1 MTDNKVILA
10 VNNGDGKTRL
20 LTADAGRTVK
30 VKLIPG
36 NKYLLKNINDDFA
49 PENITLQRVDKAL
62 HIIQEGDTQP
72 SIIIE
77 DYFNGDPNN
86 PVLMGM
92 AEDGLLYAYVPL
104 SGESYDTGYLIADG
118 SMSPVALGGEPLGAG
133 GPLLTAPDDDNDMLF
148 GMLGWF
154 ALAAAGV
161 GAAFAL
167 SEMDKDDGDNH
178 STPDKP
184 SIGTTMDDEGSIKG
198 PLKSGDT
205 TDDSTPTLTGK
216 GKPGDT
222 IHIYDNDKEIGSVIV
237 DDEGEWSYTPDK
249 PLGEGEHELTVVEK
263 DPDGNASPPSDPIVI
278 VVDTVAPKA
287 PTIEHIMDKVGKT
300 TGEIHDD
307 AYTDDPQPEMS
318 GTGEA
323 GATIAIYD
331 NGKKIGETTVNDD
344 GRWYFKPSEN
354 LTDGSHSITVSQTDK
369 AGNVSEPSDE
379 RDFIVLTEPPGKAET
394 PEVIDNTGPVT
405 GPLKPGDVTDDS
417 QPSFSG
423 EGTPGNTIIIKD
435 NDKEIGSVIVDDEG
449 KWSFTPKDELAEGEH
464 NVVVVEEDPL
474 GNEGDPSDPIQIIV
488 DTTPPAKPDMA
499 DALDNTGPITGQ
511 LKGGDVTDETRPVFS
526 GKGEPGDTVTIYDGD
541 EVLGTTVIDDKGNW
555 TLKPEKPL
563 GEGHH
568 SITVTQTDK
577 AGNTSDPSEALE
589 FEVDTTAPD
598 ASANVLNITA
608 VADDVGDRQGNVAS
622 GDITDDSKP
631 LISGIGEAGNT
642 VFVYTTDSS
651 GKHLI
656 GTAVVGSDGTWSL
669 TPETPLTEGLNKL
682 TLETQ
687 DPAGNRVAGEAP
699 SYDIN
704 LLIPVS
710 TAPSINSVVDNAEPH
725 VGPLQKGESTNDT
738 TPTLSG
744 SAAPGDIV
752 SILDNG
758 KVIGTV
764 KADSNGKWAFSPDT
778 ALADGKHT
786 FTVTATDAAGN
797 ARTSGSFPIVIDTAA
812 PSPAENIV
820 INDNVGDKQGPVGPG
835 DTTDDQSPTL
845 SGEAEP
851 GSVVDIYD
859 NDEKIGSVIVDD
871 EGKWSYTPDTPL
883 AKGDHEITTTV
894 TDPSGNTSEPSPGI
908 SFTVDPDPNQVTV
921 GEIVDDQ
928 GPIVGNLKPG
938 TVTDDVRPELSGK
951 GKPGSTVT
959 IMDGDDVLGSTVVDP
974 DGNWTFTPE
983 QDLADGDHS
992 LTVISKDPA
1001 GNEVTSPSFD
1011 ITVDATAPEKPV
1023 LGSATDDVGTIR
1035 GDLSNGG
1042 TTDDA
1047 NPTFN
1052 GSAEPGSR
1060 VDIYDNGEHIGST
1073 IADDN
1078 GAWQFTPTTPLP
1090 EGEHHI
1096 TTTATDEAGNTGP
1109 ESDDFV
1115 LVTDYTPPVASSD
1128 VLNITSVMDDVGG
1141 RQGNVASGEITD
1153 DSKPVING
1161 IGEAGSTVFVYS
1173 TDANGK
1179 HLLGSAVVNSEGTW
1193 RLALDTPLVEGLNQL
1208 TLETQDAVGN
1218 RVVGE
1223 APSYDITVLIPVST
1237 EPSINSVVDNAE
1249 PHVGPMQK
1257 GETTNDTTPT
1267 LSGSAAPGDVVSI
1280 LDNGKVIGTVKAD
1293 SSGKWSFTPDTAL
1306 ADGQH
1311 TFTVTATDAAGNART
1326 SGTFPIVID
1335 TAAPSPAENIVI
1347 NDNVGDKQGPVGPGD
1362 TTDDQSPTLSGEA
1375 EPGSVVD
1382 IYDNDEKIGSVIVD
1396 DEGKWSY
1403 TPDKPLAKGDHEIT
1417 TTVTDPSGNTSEP
1430 SPGISFT
1437 VDPDPNQVT
1446 VGEVVDDQGPI
1457 VGNLKPGTVT
1467 DDARPELSGKGKPG
1481 STVTIMDGDDVLGST
1496 VVDPD
1501 GNWTFTPEQDLAD
1514 GDHSLTVISKDPA
1527 GNDVTSPSFDISV
1540 DTVAPEKPVIGV
1552 ATDDVGSSR
1561 GDLSSGSTTDDANPT
1576 FKGSA
1581 EPGSRVD
1588 IYDNGELIG
1597 STMVDEN
1604 GGWQFTPT
1612 TALPEG
1618 EHHITTTATDEAGNT
1633 GPESDDFV
1641 LITDYTAPDASKVAI
1656 TEVYDDVNTAG
1667 VIASGEETDD
1677 NRPLIKGTGAEPG
1690 NTITVYNGDKVIGT
1704 AKVQADGTW
1713 SLEPTT
1719 PLPDGKYTLTA
1730 KETDGVGNV
1739 SGPSGEYIINVA
1751 TVPPQAPTLDTV
1763 YDDVAPHADYLQKG
1777 DVTND
1782 TTPTLSGSSG
1792 VAGGTISIYDN
1803 GRLIGTTSVGSNG
1816 SWSFTPDTALADG
1829 SHNFTATVTDGVGR
1843 TSEPTGG
1850 FGIVIDTKAPEAA
1863 SDLLV
1868 TDNVGAYQGP
1878 VVSGDTTDDNTPTL
1892 SGKAEPGST
1901 VNIIDNGQVIG
1912 TAKVNP
1918 DGTWSYTPDQPLAN
1932 GAHDLTTTVTDPSG
1946 NTGPEGSHVVITVDV
1961 VPGKVEIT
1969 AVTDDTGSVTGSL
1982 SQGALTDDTRPQI
1995 SGTAKAGSTVTIMDG
2010 SNVLGTTTA
2019 GADGTWSFTPSVD
2032 LGRGDHTFTATA
2044 KDPMGNESSSSSWTV
2059 TIDTDAPV
2067 KPTIDAALD
2076 DVGSVQGNLANG
2088 GTTDDPTPTLSGK
2101 AEAGST
2107 VKIYD
2112 QNGLLGEV
2120 TAKADGTWS
2129 FSPVAKL
2136 PEGEHRFHVTAT
2148 DKAGNTSVASD
2159 DFVLTLDYTAPDA
2172 SKLAITEVYD
2182 DVNTAG
2188 VIASGEETDDN
2199 RPLIKGTGAEP
2210 GNTITV
2216 YNGDKVIG
2224 TAKVQADGTWSLE
2237 PTTPLP
2243 DGKYTLTAKE
2253 TDGVGN
2259 VSGPSGEYIIN
2270 VATIPPQA
2278 PTLDTVY
2285 DDVAPHADYL
2295 QKGDVTNDTTPTLS
2309 GSSGV
2314 AGGTISI
2321 YDNGRLIGT
2330 TSVGSNG
2337 SWSFTPD
2344 TALADGSHNF
2354 TATVTDGVGRTSE
2367 PTGGFGIVIDTKAPE
2382 AASDLLVTDNVGAY
2396 QGPVVSGDTTDDN
2409 TPTLSGKAEP
2419 GSTVN
2424 IIDNGQVIGT
2434 AKVNP
2439 DGTWSYT
2446 PDQPLANGA
2455 HDLTTTVT
2463 DPSGNTGPEGSH
2475 VVITVDVVP
2484 GKVEITA
2491 VTDDTGSVTGSLSQ
2505 GALTDD
2511 TRPQISGTAKAGSTV
2526 TIMDGSNVLGT
2537 TTAGADGTWSFTP
2550 SVDLGRGDH
2559 TFTATAK
2566 DPMGNE
2572 SSSSSW
2578 TVTID
2583 TDAPVKP
2590 TIDAALDDVGSV
2602 QGNLANGGTTD
2613 DPTPTLSGKA
2623 EAGSTVKIYDQN
2635 GLLGEVTAKADG
2647 TWSFSPV
2654 AKLPEGEHRFH
2665 VTATDKA
2672 GNTSVASDDFVLTLD
2687 YTAPDASK
2695 LAITEVYDDVNTAG
2709 VIASGE
2715 ETDDNRPL
2723 IKGTGAEPGNTI
2735 TVYNGDKV
2743 IGTAKVQA
2751 DGTWSL
2757 EPTTPLPDGKYT
2769 LTAKETD
2776 GVGNV
2781 SGPSG
2786 EYIINVATVPPQA
2799 PTLDTVYDDVAPHAD
2814 YLQKGDVTNDTT
2826 PTLSG
2831 SSGVAGGT
2839 ISIYDNGRLI
2849 GTTSVGSNG
2858 SWSFTPDTALADGS
2872 HNFTATVTDGVG
2884 RTSEP
2889 TGGFGIVIDT
2899 KAPDAASDLLVTDNV
2914 GAYQGPVVSGDTTDD
2929 NTPTLSGKAEPGS
2942 TVNIIDNGQVIGTA
2956 KVNPDGTWSYTPDQP
2971 LANGAHDLTTTVTD
2985 PSGNTGPEGSHV
2997 VITVDV
3003 VPGKVEI
3010 TAVTD
3015 DTGSVTGSLSQGALT
3030 DDTRPQISGTAKAGS
3045 TVTIMDGSNVL
3056 GTTTVGADGTW
3067 SFTPSVDLGRGD
3079 HTFTATAKDPM
3090 GNESSSSSWTV
3101 TIDTDAP
3108 VKPTIDAALDDVG
3121 SVQGNLANG
3130 GTTDDPTP
3138 TLSGKAEAG
3147 STVKIY
3153 DQNGLLGEVT
3163 AKADGTWSFSPVAKL
3178 PEGEHRFHVTATD
3191 RAGNTSV
3198 ASDDFVLTLD
3208 YTAPD
3213 ASKLAITEVYDDVN
3227 TAGVIAS
3234 GEETDDNR
3242 PLIKGTGAEAGNTI
3256 TVYNGDKVIGTAKVQ
3271 ADGTWS
3277 LEPTT
3282 PLPDGKYTL
3291 TAKETDGVGNVSGPS
3306 GEYIIN
3312 VATVPPQAPTL
3323 DTVYDDVA
3331 PHADYLQKGDVT
3343 NDTTPTLSGSS
3354 GVAGGTISIYDN
3366 GRLIGTTSVA
3376 GNGSWSFTPDTA
3388 LADGS
3393 HNFTAT
3399 VTDGVGRT
3407 SEPTGGFGIVIDT
3420 KAPDAASDLLVT
3432 DNVGAYQG
3440 PVVSGDT
3447 TDDNTPTLSGKAEPG
3462 STVNIIDNGQVIG
3475 TAKVNPDGT
3484 WSYTPD
3490 QPLANGAHDLTTTVT
3505 DPSGNTGPEGSHVV
3519 ITVDVV
3525 PGKVEITAVT
3535 DDTGSVTGS
3544 LSQGALT
3551 DDTRPQISGTAK
3563 AGSTVT
3569 IMDGSNVLGT
3579 TTAGADGTWSFTPS
3593 VDLGRGDHTFT
3604 ATAKDPMGNESAS
3617 SSWTVT
3623 IDTDAPV
3630 KPTIDAALDD
3640 VGSVQ
3645 GNLANGGTTDDPT
3658 PTLSGKAEAGS
3669 TVKIYDQNG
3678 LLGEVTAKADGTWS
3692 FSPVAKLPEGEHR
3705 FHVTAT
3711 DRAGNTSVASDDF
3724 VLTLDYTAPDVSKV
3738 SITDV
3743 VDDFGSV
3750 TGSIASGGKTDDNT
3764 PLIKGTGAEP
3774 GNTITVYNGDKVIGT
3789 AKVQADGTWELQVTK
3804 ALPDGTYTLTVKETD
3819 SVGNTTAASPEYIIQ
3834 IDAGGQPLP
3843 PTLSS
3848 VEDDVAPHTGP
3859 LQKDA
3864 TTNDNTLLLTGTAE
3878 AGVTVRIYGG
3888 PNGTTLLGETKADAQ
3903 GKWSFNTP
3911 KLADGVH
3918 TFVAEAINDI
3928 GQVSPQTG
3936 GFPIT
3941 VDTSAPGE
3949 VTGFIVSDNEGPQT
3963 GTLSNGDTTDD
3974 ATPTISGKAEPGSVV
3989 HIYVNGQENGTAVAD
4004 ANGNWTYTTG
4014 SLADGEY
4021 TFTARAEDSAGNLGA
4036 ENAGV
4041 TVTLDTSSVPVTIV
4055 RVMDDKGS
4063 VTGELKANDVTDD
4076 ARPEIIGKAK
4086 AGSTVT
4092 IMDGNVVLGS
4102 VKADASGNWVFTP
4115 TSDLGDGVHNIT
4127 ATAKDLTGKE
4137 DTSSTFSFEIDSK
4150 APNRPSIDYA
4160 EDQVGTIKDDLNSND
4175 VTDDPQPILHGT
4187 AEAGS
4192 TVNIYTVDGTLLG
4205 SVTANSNGAWNFKP
4219 GSKLPEGKNTFYV
4232 TATDEAGNVSDK
4244 SADFILTTD
4253 YTAPDASKV
4262 AITEVID
4269 NYGSVTGKVE
4279 SGGVLDDSRPVIKGT
4294 GAEIGNVITV
4304 YTTDASGATKVLGT
4318 TKVDANG
4325 TWTLTVSDALYADLN
4340 KLTVTETDTTGN
4352 TAKPSTSYD
4361 VTLSSAPGVP
4371 VIDGI
4376 TDDAG
4381 SANVELSNGGLTKD
4395 TTPTLHGTASG
4406 VAGNTVTIYNG
4417 SQVVGTTTLDANGHW
4432 SFTPGTALADGSYHF
4447 TVTVTNTAGQESE
4460 KSQVYSID
4468 VDATAPN
4475 PATDIL
4481 IADDVSPIT
4490 GNLQDGDVTDDNKP
4504 TFSGKAEAGST
4515 VNILDGGKV
4524 IGSTTVDSTGNW
4536 DWTPGTALA
4545 DGDHAFTTTVTDK
4558 AGNTSAPTGVV
4569 NITVDTQG
4577 STVALSIDGYHDD
4590 VGTNTGLILGSG
4602 TSTDDTSPI
4611 LQGSW
4616 SGDLE
4621 TTESIRVYQDGILLG
4636 LAVLDRANHTW
4647 TMAVNGLVN
4656 ANTYKFTVVAVDA
4669 AGNESAPSAEF
4680 ALTIDQD
4687 APTQTVSITSY
4698 TDDVGLVTGNMP
4710 GNTST
4715 DDRQPV
4721 LNGKV
4726 TGTPLEAGDE
4736 VRIYDVSSNT
4746 MLGTA
4751 TVNSDGTWSFELPP
4765 LDDNMTHTFRA
4776 VVADNVGNEGTP
4788 SSDFA
4793 ITVDLNLLVNKQ
4805 DTLDTTPIVS
4815 GSTGFEIQQG
4825 EYVEVTVNGKTYSSQ
4840 NGQVVVDMRNN
4851 TWYVQIPDADALN
4864 VGTYDVKAV
4873 LFDAAGVQIAADE
4886 SSNELVVSPTPKVS
4900 VGAGGGDPDQ
4910 KATSVTLSEDGV
4922 WRIHSNQTMLDSTA
4936 TSSSSLGDF
4945 STTRLQSNSG
4955 TGYSSNNYVQN
4966 ATFIDYNRDGMMDLF
4981 TVDSNYDDGQQMFYY
4996 NGSTY
5001 TAYQVGAFE
5010 RAPQTGEF
5018 AGDANTDGSANTWS
5032 WYGGIVAI
5040 DKNGD
5045 GYVDMINGDQTPND
5059 SAIRGGY
5066 GSQIVLNNDGTVV
5079 GMSKDGTFA
5088 TDYAAD
5094 SGYDP
5099 IGLDQS
5105 QPDMELS
5112 GVDINNDGIVDFV
5125 MHSQNIVADGSRI
5138 DANGA
5143 TDSSAARSTNQARL
5157 VVVNGTNNGNWKVT
5171 QIVDNVFQRGSD
5183 SDPGIGNGVAMT
5195 WGDYNGD
5202 GYLDLFLG
5210 RGSESTT
5217 SDSSAGNNAG
5227 EYASRIHF
5235 NDGNGKLLS
5244 DDGDNNGIGNP
5255 TGMYTFNDTLA
5266 GGASLAL
5273 DWNHDGKMDVIEL
5286 PGMESSSGGINDA
5299 AATGP
5304 INLYTNTSVNGNTS
5318 FTTSNLLTQVGK
5330 STIGGSST
5338 AQQVTGAIAIDVDW
5352 DGDRDLLAF
5361 TSGGTTTYIE
5371 NKNEVAHGTSI
5382 HLRILDEGGINT
5394 LFGNTV
5400 QLIDEA
5406 TGQVVSTQIIN
5417 AQSGNQ
5423 TNDSTA
5429 IVDFYNLDA
5438 TKSYSA
5444 VILRS
5449 TGGAVSNVGGVA
5461 TVDGKAVQNVNK
5473 AWGGLTAA
5481 EGNHAYVLT
5490 TESENNVANA
5500 SASGGTNTTG
5510 IVGTGYNDTFFAT
5523 LGNDLYNGAG
5533 GTETVSGV
5541 KSWNNTGG
5549 LDIVDYKLAGSTPLN
5564 IDLNKTGMQ
5573 NTGFGSAQFVN
5584 VEGLAGGSG
5593 NDTFT
5598 GNAANNYFEG
5608 RAGADTFY
5616 LDNDGKGGG
5625 QDTLKYQVQENGR
5638 TNGTG
5643 GNGSD
5648 VVHGFVVGT
5657 VEATRKAD
5665 IIDISSLLVGY
5676 AGDADGAAHYIN
5688 GVATI
5693 DAGDAIAQYL
5703 SVTYNGKD
5711 TILSIDR
5718 DGSGSGFGASQV
5730 LTIADTKVD
5739 LETLLA
5745 NHQLVIKGPDV
5756 STMNYS
5762 ALNEG
5767 VTVNMWTGFTSAG
5780 GKLEDIVKIVGTQT
5794 DDTIT
5799 DNSFSNVIAGE
5810 GGNDTFYLMNGGNDV
5825 LMYNVLEGMENDATG
5840 GNGHDT
5846 VHGFKVGNVE
5856 KDGDAD
5862 TLNLSD
5868 LVDYSGPVTFFEN
5881 NGKMEL
5887 DAESKGLEDYLKV
5900 DVVGNDTVISVDI
5913 DGQGGQHG
5921 FTQVV
5926 TLADVQTDLVTLLQ
5940 NNQIMM

>member
-1 MTDNKVILA
+1 MTENKVILA

-30 VKLIPG
+30 VKLISG
-36 NKYLLKNINDDFA
+36 NKYLLKNVNDDFA
-49 PENITLQRVDKAL
+49 PENITLQRVGKAL

-77 DYFNGDPNN
+77 NYFDGDSKN
-86 PVLMGM
+86 PTLMGM
-92 AEDGLLYAYVPL
+92 AEDGLLYAYIPL
-104 SGESYDTGYLIADG
+104 SGESYDNGYLMAEG
-118 SMSPVALGGEPLGAG
+118 GLAPVALGGEPLGAG
-133 GPLLTAPDDDNDMLF
+133 GPLLSAPDDENDMLF

-167 SEMDKDDGDNH
+167 SELDKDESD
-178 STPDKP
+178 SQPAPEKP
-184 SIGTTMDDEGSIKG
+184 SIGKAVDDEGSIKG
-198 PLKSGDT
+198 PLKSGDV
-205 TDDSTPTLTGK
+205 TDDSTPSLIGK

-222 IHIYDNDKEIGSVIV
+222 IHIIDNDKEIGSVIV

-249 PLGEGEHELTVVEK
+249 PLGEGEHDLSVVVE
-263 DPDGNASPPSDPIVI
+263 DPDGNMSPPSDPITI
-278 VVDTVAPKA
+278 VVDTVAPDA
-287 PTIEHIMDKVGKT
+287 PTIEHIMDKVGKV
-300 TGEIHDD
+300 TGEILED
-307 AYTDDPQPEMS
+307 AYTDDPKPEMS

-323 GATIAIYD
+323 GATITIYD
-331 NGKKIGETTVNDD
+331 NGKKIGETSVNDD

-354 LTDGSHSITVSQTDK
+354 LTDGNHSITVSQTDK

-394 PEVIDNTGPVT
+394 PSVIDDNGPVT
-405 GPLKPGDVTDDS
+405 GPLKPGDVTDDTK
-417 QPSFSG
+417 PSFSG
-423 EGTPGNTIIIKD
+423 EGTPGNTIVIKD

-449 KWSFTPKDELAEGEH
+449 KWTYTPEKDLSEGEH
-464 NVVVVEEDPL
+464 NVEVIEEDPL
-474 GNEGDPSDPIQIIV
+474 GNVGQPSDPIQIIV
-488 DTTPPAKPDMA
+488 DTTPPARPDRVYA
-499 DALDNTGPITGQ
+499 EDNTGPITGQ

-541 EVLGTTVIDDKGNW
+541 EVLGSTVIDDEGNW
-555 TLKPEKPL
+555 SLKPEKPL
-563 GEGHH
+563 GEGDH

-598 ASANVLNITA
+598 ASADVLKITA

-622 GDITDDSKP
+622 GEITDDSKP

-642 VFVYTTDSS
+642 VYVYTTDAS

-656 GTAVVGSDGTWSL
+656 GSEVVGSDGTWSL
-669 TPETPLTEGLNKL
+669 TPETPLTEGLNQL

-687 DPAGNRVAGEAP
+687 DPAGNRVAGDAP

-704 LLIPVS
+704 LLIPIS
-710 TAPSINSVVDNAEPH
+710 TQPSINSVVDNSEPH
-725 VGPLQKGESTNDT
+725 FGPLQKGDATNDT

-758 KVIGTV
+758 KVIGSVT
-764 KADSNGKWAFSPDT
+764 ADSNGKWTFTPDA

-797 ARTSGSFPIVIDTAA
+797 SRTSGSFPIVIDTAA

-820 INDNVGDKQGPVGPG
+820 INDNVGDKQGPVGSG

-871 EGKWSYTPDTPL
+871 EGKWSYTPDKPL
-883 AKGDHEITTTV
+883 DKGDHEITTTV

-921 GEIVDDQ
+921 GEVVDDQ

-959 IMDGDDVLGSTVVDP
+959 IKDGDDVLGSTVVDP

-983 QDLADGDHS
+983 QDLADGNHS
-992 LTVISKDPA
+992 LTVVSKDPA

-1035 GDLSNGG
+1035 GDLSNGS

-1073 IADDN
+1073 IADDK

-1115 LVTDYTPPVASSD
+1115 LVTDYTPPVATGD

-1193 RLALDTPLVEGLNQL
+1193 TLALDTPLVEGLNQL

-1218 RVVGE
+1218 RVAGE

-1347 NDNVGDKQGPVGPGD
+1347 NDNVGDKQGPVGDGD

-1457 VGNLKPGTVT
+1457 VGNLRPGNVT
-1467 DDARPELSGKGKPG
+1467 DDARPELGGKGKPG

-1540 DTVAPEKPVIGV
+1540 DTVAPEKPVVGL

-1588 IYDNGELIG
+1588 ISDNGELIG
-1597 STMVDEN
+1597 STVVDEN

-1618 EHHITTTATDEAGNT
+1618 EHHITTTATDKAGNT

-1704 AKVQADGTW
+1704 ATVQADGTWSLEPTTPLPDGRYTLTAKETDGVGNVSGPSAEYVINVATVPPQAPTLDTVYDDVAPHADYLQKGDVTNDTTPTLSGSSGVAGGTISIYDNGRLIGTTTVGSNGSWSFTPDTALADGSHSFTATVTDGVGRTSEPTGGFGIVIDTKAPDAASDLLVTDNVGAYQGPVVSGDTTDDNTPTLSGRAEPGSTVNIIDNGQVIGSTKVNPDGTWSYTPDQPLANGAHDLTTTVTDPSGNTGPEGSHVVITVDVVPGKVEITGVTDDAGSVTGSLSQNAVTDDTRPQISGTAKAGSTVTIMDGSNVLGTTTAGADGTWSFTPSVDLGRGEHTFTATAKDPMGNESASSSWTVTIDTDAPVKPTIDAALDDVGSVQANLANGGTTDDPTPTLSGKAEAGSTVKIYDQNGLLGEVTAKADGTWSFSPVAKLPEGEHRFHVTATDRAGNTSADSDDFVLTLDYTAPDASKLAITEVYDDVKTAGVVASGGETDDNRPLIKGTGAEPGNTITVYNGDKVIGTATVQADGTW

-1803 GRLIGTTSVGSNG
+1803 GRLIGTTTVGSNG

-1829 SHNFTATVTDGVGR
+1829 SHSFTATVTDGVGR

-1850 FGIVIDTKAPEAA
+1850 FGIVIDTKAPDAA

-1892 SGKAEPGST
+1892 SGRAEPGST

-1912 TAKVNP
+1912 STKVNP

-1969 AVTDDTGSVTGSL
+1969 GVTDDAGSVTGSL
-1982 SQGALTDDTRPQI
+1982 SQNAVTDDTRPQI

-2076 DVGSVQGNLANG
+2076 DVGTVQGALSNG
-2088 GTTDDPTPTLSGK
+2088 SSTDDPTPTLSGK

-2148 DKAGNTSVASD
+2148 DRAGNTSSASD

-2199 RPLIKGTGAEP
+2199 RPLIKGTGAEA

-2216 YNGDKVIG
+2216 YSGDKVIG
-2224 TAKVQADGTWSLE
+2224 TAT
-2237 PTTPLP
+2237 
-2243 DGKYTLTAKE
+2243 
-2253 TDGVGN
+2253 
-2259 VSGPSGEYIIN
+2259 
-2270 VATIPPQA
+2270 
-2278 PTLDTVY
+2278 
-2285 DDVAPHADYL
+2285 
-2295 QKGDVTNDTTPTLS
+2295 
-2309 GSSGV
+2309 
-2314 AGGTISI
+2314 
-2321 YDNGRLIGT
+2321 
-2330 TSVGSNG
+2330 
-2337 SWSFTPD
+2337 
-2344 TALADGSHNF
+2344 
-2354 TATVTDGVGRTSE
+2354 
-2367 PTGGFGIVIDTKAPE
+2367 
-2382 AASDLLVTDNVGAY
+2382 
-2396 QGPVVSGDTTDDN
+2396 
-2409 TPTLSGKAEP
+2409 
-2419 GSTVN
+2419 
-2424 IIDNGQVIGT
+2424 
-2434 AKVNP
+2434 
-2439 DGTWSYT
+2439 
-2446 PDQPLANGA
+2446 
-2455 HDLTTTVT
+2455 
-2463 DPSGNTGPEGSH
+2463 
-2475 VVITVDVVP
+2475 
-2484 GKVEITA
+2484 
-2491 VTDDTGSVTGSLSQ
+2491 
-2505 GALTDD
+2505 
-2511 TRPQISGTAKAGSTV
+2511 
-2526 TIMDGSNVLGT
+2526 
-2537 TTAGADGTWSFTP
+2537 
-2550 SVDLGRGDH
+2550 
-2559 TFTATAK
+2559 
-2566 DPMGNE
+2566 
-2572 SSSSSW
+2572 
-2578 TVTID
+2578 
-2583 TDAPVKP
+2583 
-2590 TIDAALDDVGSV
+2590 
-2602 QGNLANGGTTD
+2602 
-2613 DPTPTLSGKA
+2613 
-2623 EAGSTVKIYDQN
+2623 
-2635 GLLGEVTAKADG
+2635 
-2647 TWSFSPV
+2647 
-2654 AKLPEGEHRFH
+2654 
-2665 VTATDKA
+2665 
-2672 GNTSVASDDFVLTLD
+2672 
-2687 YTAPDASK
+2687 
-2695 LAITEVYDDVNTAG
+2695 
-2709 VIASGE
+2709 
-2715 ETDDNRPL
+2715 
-2723 IKGTGAEPGNTI
+2723 
-2735 TVYNGDKV
+2735 
-2743 IGTAKVQA
+2743 VQA

-2849 GTTSVGSNG
+2849 GTTTVGSNG

-2872 HNFTATVTDGVG
+2872 HSFTATVTDGVG

-2929 NTPTLSGKAEPGS
+2929 NTPTLSGRAEPGS
-2942 TVNIIDNGQVIGTA
+2942 TVNIIDNGQVIGST

-3010 TAVTD
+3010 TGVTD
-3015 DTGSVTGSLSQGALT
+3015 DAGSVTGSLSQ
-3030 DDTRPQISGTAKAGS
+3030 
-3045 TVTIMDGSNVL
+3045 N
-3056 GTTTVGADGTW
+3056 
-3067 SFTPSVDLGRGD
+3067 
-3079 HTFTATAKDPM
+3079 
-3090 GNESSSSSWTV
+3090 
-3101 TIDTDAP
+3101 
-3108 VKPTIDAALDDVG
+3108 
-3121 SVQGNLANG
+3121 
-3130 GTTDDPTP
+3130 
-3138 TLSGKAEAG
+3138 
-3147 STVKIY
+3147 
-3153 DQNGLLGEVT
+3153 
-3163 AKADGTWSFSPVAKL
+3163 
-3178 PEGEHRFHVTATD
+3178 
-3191 RAGNTSV
+3191 
-3198 ASDDFVLTLD
+3198 
-3208 YTAPD
+3208 
-3213 ASKLAITEVYDDVN
+3213 
-3227 TAGVIAS
+3227 
-3234 GEETDDNR
+3234 
-3242 PLIKGTGAEAGNTI
+3242 
-3256 TVYNGDKVIGTAKVQ
+3256 
-3271 ADGTWS
+3271 
-3277 LEPTT
+3277 
-3282 PLPDGKYTL
+3282 
-3291 TAKETDGVGNVSGPS
+3291 
-3306 GEYIIN
+3306 
-3312 VATVPPQAPTL
+3312 
-3323 DTVYDDVA
+3323 
-3331 PHADYLQKGDVT
+3331 
-3343 NDTTPTLSGSS
+3343 
-3354 GVAGGTISIYDN
+3354 
-3366 GRLIGTTSVA
+3366 
-3376 GNGSWSFTPDTA
+3376 
-3388 LADGS
+3388 
-3393 HNFTAT
+3393 
-3399 VTDGVGRT
+3399 
-3407 SEPTGGFGIVIDT
+3407 
-3420 KAPDAASDLLVT
+3420 
-3432 DNVGAYQG
+3432 
-3440 PVVSGDT
+3440 
-3447 TDDNTPTLSGKAEPG
+3447 
-3462 STVNIIDNGQVIG
+3462 
-3475 TAKVNPDGT
+3475 
-3484 WSYTPD
+3484 
-3490 QPLANGAHDLTTTVT
+3490 
-3505 DPSGNTGPEGSHVV
+3505 
-3519 ITVDVV
+3519 
-3525 PGKVEITAVT
+3525 AV
-3535 DDTGSVTGS
+3535 
-3544 LSQGALT
+3544 T

-3604 ATAKDPMGNESAS
+3604 ATAKDPMGNESSS

-3640 VGSVQ
+3640 VGTVQ
-3645 GNLANGGTTDDPT
+3645 GALSNGSSTDDPT

-3692 FSPVAKLPEGEHR
+3692 FSPTAKLPEGEHR

-3711 DRAGNTSVASDDF
+3711 DRAGNTSAASDDF
-3724 VLTLDYTAPDVSKV
+3724 VLNLDYTAPEASKV

-3750 TGSIASGGKTDDNT
+3750 TGSVTSGGKTDDNT
-3764 PLIKGTGAEP
+3764 PLIKGTGAEA

-3804 ALPDGTYTLTVKETD
+3804 ALPDGTYNLTVKETD

-3878 AGVTVRIYGG
+3878 ANVTVRIYGG

-3949 VTGFIVSDNEGPQT
+3949 VTGFIVSDNEGPKT
-3963 GTLSNGDTTDD
+3963 GVLANGDTTDD

-3989 HIYVNGQENGTAVAD
+3989 HVYVNGQENGTAVAD

-4063 VTGELKANDVTDD
+4063 VTGEMKANDVTDD

-4160 EDQVGTIKDDLNSND
+4160 EDQVGTVKDDLNSND

-4262 AITEVID
+4262 TID
-4269 NYGSVTGKVE
+4269 SVTDNVGNVQGIVAD
-4279 SGGVLDDSRPVIKGT
+4279 GGVLDDSRPVIRGS
-4294 GAEIGNVITV
+4294 GAEVGNVITV
-4304 YTTDASGATKVLGT
+4304 YTTDKDGNTKVLGT
-4318 TKVDANG
+4318 TTVDQNG
-4325 TWTLTVSDALYADLN
+4325 KWELTPSESLYGDSIN
-4340 KLTVTETDTTGN
+4340 QLTVTETDRVGN
-4352 TAKPSTSYD
+4352 VAKPADSYD
-4361 VTLSSAPGVP
+4361 VIMSDTPDAPAILNVLDDTGTT
-4371 VIDGI
+4371 VINL
-4376 TDDAG
+4376 
-4381 SANVELSNGGLTKD
+4381 ANNALTKD
-4395 TTPTLHGTASG
+4395 DTPTLKGTADG
-4406 VAGNTVTIYNG
+4406 AAGDTITIYNG
-4417 SQVVGTTTLDANGHW
+4417 SQVVGKTTLNSDGTW
-4432 SFTPGTALADGSYHF
+4432 SFTPSPALADGSYTF
-4447 TVTVTNTAGQESE
+4447 TVTNTNSAGQESDR
-4460 KSQVYSID
+4460 SGSFTVTID
-4468 VDATAPN
+4468 STAPN
-4475 PATDIL
+4475 PVSGLQVSDDQGAWKGQLTDGM
-4481 IADDVSPIT
+4481 T
-4490 GNLQDGDVTDDNKP
+4490 TDDNKP
-4504 TFSGKAEAGST
+4504 TFTGKAEQGSTVTIYDNGQAMGTVTVTNPDGSWQFTPSTPLVDGEHQFATQVTDPAGNASAIVDDITVNVSTGASYLQLLQVVDDVQEAGGSRVLRDGEVTNDSQVQLVGKATAGSTIIITDVGGVQLGTVKADANGNWEFTPTSSLSDGAHTLRITGTDPSNNPLTPIDFDLVVDTVAPVAPAITDVLDDVNPVQGSVAHGKPTNDTTPEITGTAEKGST
-4515 VNILDGGKV
+4515 VNVYHQVDA
-4524 IGSTTVDSTGNW
+4524 TT
-4536 DWTPGTALA
+4536 
-4545 DGDHAFTTTVTDK
+4545 
-4558 AGNTSAPTGVV
+4558 
-4569 NITVDTQG
+4569 
-4577 STVALSIDGYHDD
+4577 
-4590 VGTNTGLILGSG
+4590 
-4602 TSTDDTSPI
+4602 
-4611 LQGSW
+4611 
-4616 SGDLE
+4616 
-4621 TTESIRVYQDGILLG
+4621 RILLG
-4636 LAVLDRANHTW
+4636 TAVADSTTGQWTLQITDANKLAEGTW
-4647 TMAVNGLVN
+4647 NLV
-4656 ANTYKFTVVAVDA
+4656 ATSTDA
-4669 AGNESAPSAEF
+4669 AGNVSTPSNTW
-4680 ALTIDQD
+4680 TIVVD
-4687 APTQTVSITSY
+4687 TTVSDAVINISSVSEDRGASDTDFITSDN
-4698 TDDVGLVTGNMP
+4698 TLLINGELNKALQADEWVEISLDNGVTW
-4710 GNTST
+4710 TRAST
-4715 DDRQPV
+4715 
-4721 LNGKV
+4721 V
-4726 TGTPLEAGDE
+4726 TGTSWTVDMQSTPLNDGAYTIQARVVDNAGNVGSTDSQALQVASGGSDMNGLSTTTKVTTDTSHGLTTGDHFSHAATATNGDMVTRDRTVTISGNLSAALQAGEHLQISLDNGKTWKTLALNGQSWSYELPEATASTTHSFKLQVIDVAGNPGTNTNFADSYNVVIDLDSPNGITGAPDVPQHTTTGDSFTFSSGQYGRVEAGAIISLVSDVNNNGTYQEGLDQVIGFVKANADGSWSLNTSLPSGAHNLAFVVWDE
-4736 VRIYDVSSNT
+4736 AGNRSSMSASTSTGVTEGGGSTLIEQTWGGTTDADSRGLNAAAVT
-4746 MLGTA
+4746 ISQDGLWSFFQSARGTSGTA
-4751 TVNSDGTWSFELPP
+4751 TANAGRVYDSVTREDYDSTYLAQPSTENGAGYDVDSTSYSRYVNSAAF
-4765 LDDNMTHTFRA
+4765 
-4776 VVADNVGNEGTP
+4776 AD
-4788 SSDFA
+4788 
-4793 ITVDLNLLVNKQ
+4793 I
-4805 DTLDTTPIVS
+4805 
-4815 GSTGFEIQQG
+4815 
-4825 EYVEVTVNGKTYSSQ
+4825 
-4840 NGQVVVDMRNN
+4840 
-4851 TWYVQIPDADALN
+4851 
-4864 VGTYDVKAV
+4864 
-4873 LFDAAGVQIAADE
+4873 
-4886 SSNELVVSPTPKVS
+4886 
-4900 VGAGGGDPDQ
+4900 
-4910 KATSVTLSEDGV
+4910 
-4922 WRIHSNQTMLDSTA
+4922 
-4936 TSSSSLGDF
+4936 
-4945 STTRLQSNSG
+4945 
-4955 TGYSSNNYVQN
+4955 
-4966 ATFIDYNRDGMMDLF
+4966 NRDGYADVMSQISSY
-4981 TVDSNYDDGQQMFYY
+4981 SNAGR
-4996 NGSTY
+4996 
-5001 TAYQVGAFE
+5001 TAY
-5010 RAPQTGEF
+5010 
-5018 AGDANTDGSANTWS
+5018 W
-5032 WYGGIVAI
+5032 
-5040 DKNGD
+5040 
-5045 GYVDMINGDQTPND
+5045 
-5059 SAIRGGY
+5059 
-5066 GSQIVLNNDGTVV
+5066 L
-5079 GMSKDGTFA
+5079 
-5088 TDYAAD
+5088 
-5094 SGYDP
+5094 
-5099 IGLDQS
+5099 
-5105 QPDMELS
+5105 
-5112 GVDINNDGIVDFV
+5112 
-5125 MHSQNIVADGSRI
+5125 QNADGSY
-5138 DANGA
+5138 
-5143 TDSSAARSTNQARL
+5143 SAKALDQ
-5157 VVVNGTNNGNWKVT
+5157 GTLNHLG
-5171 QIVDNVFQRGSD
+5171 
-5183 SDPGIGNGVAMT
+5183 GVISY
-5195 WGDYNGD
+5195 DREGD
-5202 GYLDLFLG
+5202 GYLDFVLG
-5210 RGSESTT
+5210 DSEADSISFIKNTQGTLSYEDNSGFSDGHPGGALPT
-5217 SDSSAGNNAG
+5217 S
-5227 EYASRIHF
+5227 
-5235 NDGNGKLLS
+5235 LS
-5244 DDGDNNGIGNP
+5244 VLHEVGAVDIDNNGTVDITAHIDYNGAGNLVGNNSRGLGILYNQT
-5255 TGMYTFNDTLA
+5255 TGTSKTNFGEVGYYANVFRDDGHEDYGNLSISMTYADYNNDGWLDLFLSRGSK
-5266 GGASLAL
+5266 GGSNSDESRIYLNDGTGKLNATDSQAQWFGDNVDGGTSLAV
-5273 DWNHDGKMDVIEL
+5273 DWNHDGKMDIIEV
-5286 PGMESSSGGINDA
+5286 PRSGV
-5299 AATGP
+5299 TGSP
-5304 INLYTNTSVNGNTS
+5304 MLYTNTGSNNWGANKVSLTGS
-5318 FTTSNLLTQVGK
+5318 TTFKNM
-5330 STIGGSST
+5330 
-5338 AQQVTGAIAIDVDW
+5338 TGAVALDYDW
-5352 DGDRDLLAF
+5352 DGSMDLVLYRSGADADVVARDDAGRTMLV
-5361 TSGGTTTYIE
+5361 
-5371 NKNEVAHGTSI
+5371 KNTNIAADGTSLQI
-5382 HLRILDEGGINT
+5382 RIVDGNGINT
-5394 LFGNTV
+5394 FYSNTV
-5400 QLIDEA
+5400 KLYNSAGELVATQLINPQSSGSSNSMGLVSFFGLDPNEVYSVQMLRITDGEA
-5406 TGQVVSTQIIN
+5406 DHVGATSSIG
-5417 AQSGNQ
+5417 GY
-5423 TNDSTA
+5423 TN
-5429 IVDFYNLDA
+5429 
-5438 TKSYSA
+5438 
-5444 VILRS
+5444 
-5449 TGGAVSNVGGVA
+5449 G
-5461 TVDGKAVQNVNK
+5461 TVNES
-5473 AWGGLTAA
+5473 WGGLTTGKA
-5481 EGNHAYVLT
+5481 HDSYVLT
-5490 TESENNVANA
+5490 AESGNAANNT
-5500 SASGGTNTTG
+5500 SGNSG
-5510 IVGTGYNDTFFAT
+5510 IVGTGYNDTFF
-5523 LGNDLYNGAG
+5523 
-5533 GTETVSGV
+5533 
-5541 KSWNNTGG
+5541 
-5549 LDIVDYKLAGSTPLN
+5549 
-5564 IDLNKTGMQ
+5564 
-5573 NTGFGSAQFVN
+5573 GSA
-5584 VEGLAGGSG
+5584 G
-5593 NDTFT
+5593 NDTYNGGGGWNQIVSGKPVWSETAGMDVVDYSRSTTAINANLWTGTAT
-5598 GNAANNYFEG
+5598 GNGTDKLLNIEG
-5608 RAGADTFY
+5608 LLGSSQQDTF
-5616 LDNDGKGGG
+5616 
-5625 QDTLKYQVQENGR
+5625 
-5638 TNGTG
+5638 
-5643 GNGSD
+5643 
-5648 VVHGFVVGT
+5648 
-5657 VEATRKAD
+5657 
-5665 IIDISSLLVGY
+5665 
-5676 AGDADGAAHYIN
+5676 
-5688 GVATI
+5688 
-5693 DAGDAIAQYL
+5693 
-5703 SVTYNGKD
+5703 
-5711 TILSIDR
+5711 
-5718 DGSGSGFGASQV
+5718 
-5730 LTIADTKVD
+5730 
-5739 LETLLA
+5739 
-5745 NHQLVIKGPDV
+5745 
-5756 STMNYS
+5756 
-5762 ALNEG
+5762 
-5767 VTVNMWTGFTSAG
+5767 
-5780 GKLEDIVKIVGTQT
+5780 
-5794 DDTIT
+5794 T
-5799 DNSFSNVIAGE
+5799 DNSANNLFDGRGGNDAFYLVN
-5810 GGNDTFYLMNGGNDV
+5810 GGNDT
-5825 LMYNVLEGMENDATG
+5825 LMYNVLEGMTNDSTG

-5846 VHGFKVGNVE
+5846 IHGFKVGNLV
-5856 KDGDAD
+5856 KDSDAD
-5862 TLNLSD
+5862 LLDMSELLD
-5868 LVDYSGPVTFFEN
+5868 YKGSISFFEDDGKLELDYSSRGV
-5881 NGKMEL
+5881 L
-5887 DAESKGLEDYLKV
+5887 DYVKV
-5900 DVVGNDTVISVDI
+5900 EVVGSDTVISIDR

>member
-20 LTADAGRTVK
+20 LTAEAGRTVK

-36 NKYLLKNINDDFA
+36 NKYLLKNVNDDFA

-77 DYFNGDPNN
+77 DYFNGDPTN

-104 SGESYDTGYLIADG
+104 SGDSYDTGYLMADG

-167 SEMDKDDGDNH
+167 SEMDNDDGDNH

-205 TDDSTPTLTGK
+205 TDDSTPTLSGK

-307 AYTDDPQPEMS
+307 AYTDDPKPEMS

-323 GATIAIYD
+323 GATITIYD
-331 NGKKIGETTVNDD
+331 NGKKIGETTVNED

-449 KWSFTPKDELAEGEH
+449 KWSFTPKDELTEGEH

-499 DALDNTGPITGQ
+499 DAQDNTGPITGQ

-563 GEGHH
+563 GEGDH

-725 VGPLQKGESTNDT
+725 VGPMQKGESTNDT

-744 SAAPGDIV
+744 SAAPGDVV

-764 KADSNGKWAFSPDT
+764 TADSNGKWAFTPDT

-921 GEIVDDQ
+921 GEVVDDQ

-983 QDLADGDHS
+983 QDMADGDHS

-1001 GNEVTSPSFD
+1001 GNEVSSPSFD

-1179 HLLGSAVVNSEGTW
+1179 HLLGSAVVDSEGNWT
-1193 RLALDTPLVEGLNQL
+1193 LALDTPLVEGLNQL

-1218 RVVGE
+1218 RVAGE

-1326 SGTFPIVID
+1326 SGSFPIVID

-1403 TPDKPLAKGDHEIT
+1403 TPDTPLAKGDHEIT

-1576 FKGSA
+1576 FNGTA

-1597 STMVDEN
+1597 STVVDEN

-1618 EHHITTTATDEAGNT
+1618 EHHITTTATDKAGNT

-1641 LITDYTAPDASKVAI
+1641 LITDYTAPDASKLAI

-1667 VIASGEETDD
+1667 VIASGGETDD

-1803 GRLIGTTSVGSNG
+1803 GRLIGTTTVGSNG

-1850 FGIVIDTKAPEAA
+1850 FGIVVDTKAPDAA

-1901 VNIIDNGQVIG
+1901 VNIIDNGLVIG

-2044 KDPMGNESSSSSWTV
+2044 KDPMGNESASSSWTV

-2148 DKAGNTSVASD
+2148 DKAGNTSSASD

-2182 DVNTAG
+2182 DVKTAG
-2188 VIASGEETDDN
+2188 VIASGGETDDN

-2253 TDGVGN
+2253 TDSVGN
-2259 VSGPSGEYIIN
+2259 VSGPSAEY
-2270 VATIPPQA
+2270 V
-2278 PTLDTVY
+2278 
-2285 DDVAPHADYL
+2285 
-2295 QKGDVTNDTTPTLS
+2295 
-2309 GSSGV
+2309 
-2314 AGGTISI
+2314 
-2321 YDNGRLIGT
+2321 
-2330 TSVGSNG
+2330 
-2337 SWSFTPD
+2337 
-2344 TALADGSHNF
+2344 
-2354 TATVTDGVGRTSE
+2354 
-2367 PTGGFGIVIDTKAPE
+2367 
-2382 AASDLLVTDNVGAY
+2382 
-2396 QGPVVSGDTTDDN
+2396 
-2409 TPTLSGKAEP
+2409 
-2419 GSTVN
+2419 
-2424 IIDNGQVIGT
+2424 
-2434 AKVNP
+2434 
-2439 DGTWSYT
+2439 
-2446 PDQPLANGA
+2446 
-2455 HDLTTTVT
+2455 
-2463 DPSGNTGPEGSH
+2463 
-2475 VVITVDVVP
+2475 
-2484 GKVEITA
+2484 
-2491 VTDDTGSVTGSLSQ
+2491 
-2505 GALTDD
+2505 
-2511 TRPQISGTAKAGSTV
+2511 
-2526 TIMDGSNVLGT
+2526 
-2537 TTAGADGTWSFTP
+2537 
-2550 SVDLGRGDH
+2550 
-2559 TFTATAK
+2559 
-2566 DPMGNE
+2566 
-2572 SSSSSW
+2572 
-2578 TVTID
+2578 
-2583 TDAPVKP
+2583 
-2590 TIDAALDDVGSV
+2590 
-2602 QGNLANGGTTD
+2602 
-2613 DPTPTLSGKA
+2613 
-2623 EAGSTVKIYDQN
+2623 
-2635 GLLGEVTAKADG
+2635 
-2647 TWSFSPV
+2647 
-2654 AKLPEGEHRFH
+2654 
-2665 VTATDKA
+2665 
-2672 GNTSVASDDFVLTLD
+2672 
-2687 YTAPDASK
+2687 
-2695 LAITEVYDDVNTAG
+2695 
-2709 VIASGE
+2709 
-2715 ETDDNRPL
+2715 
-2723 IKGTGAEPGNTI
+2723 
-2735 TVYNGDKV
+2735 
-2743 IGTAKVQA
+2743 
-2751 DGTWSL
+2751 
-2757 EPTTPLPDGKYT
+2757 
-2769 LTAKETD
+2769 
-2776 GVGNV
+2776 
-2781 SGPSG
+2781 
-2786 EYIINVATVPPQA
+2786 INVATVPPQA

-2831 SSGVAGGT
+2831 SSGVIGGT

-2849 GTTSVGSNG
+2849 GTATVGS
-2858 SWSFTPDTALADGS
+2858 
-2872 HNFTATVTDGVG
+2872 
-2884 RTSEP
+2884 
-2889 TGGFGIVIDT
+2889 
-2899 KAPDAASDLLVTDNV
+2899 
-2914 GAYQGPVVSGDTTDD
+2914 
-2929 NTPTLSGKAEPGS
+2929 
-2942 TVNIIDNGQVIGTA
+2942 
-2956 KVNPDGTWSYTPDQP
+2956 
-2971 LANGAHDLTTTVTD
+2971 
-2985 PSGNTGPEGSHV
+2985 
-2997 VITVDV
+2997 
-3003 VPGKVEI
+3003 
-3010 TAVTD
+3010 
-3015 DTGSVTGSLSQGALT
+3015 
-3030 DDTRPQISGTAKAGS
+3030 
-3045 TVTIMDGSNVL
+3045 
-3056 GTTTVGADGTW
+3056 
-3067 SFTPSVDLGRGD
+3067 
-3079 HTFTATAKDPM
+3079 
-3090 GNESSSSSWTV
+3090 
-3101 TIDTDAP
+3101 
-3108 VKPTIDAALDDVG
+3108 
-3121 SVQGNLANG
+3121 
-3130 GTTDDPTP
+3130 
-3138 TLSGKAEAG
+3138 
-3147 STVKIY
+3147 
-3153 DQNGLLGEVT
+3153 
-3163 AKADGTWSFSPVAKL
+3163 
-3178 PEGEHRFHVTATD
+3178 
-3191 RAGNTSV
+3191 
-3198 ASDDFVLTLD
+3198 
-3208 YTAPD
+3208 
-3213 ASKLAITEVYDDVN
+3213 
-3227 TAGVIAS
+3227 
-3234 GEETDDNR
+3234 
-3242 PLIKGTGAEAGNTI
+3242 
-3256 TVYNGDKVIGTAKVQ
+3256 
-3271 ADGTWS
+3271 
-3277 LEPTT
+3277 
-3282 PLPDGKYTL
+3282 
-3291 TAKETDGVGNVSGPS
+3291 
-3306 GEYIIN
+3306 
-3312 VATVPPQAPTL
+3312 
-3323 DTVYDDVA
+3323 
-3331 PHADYLQKGDVT
+3331 
-3343 NDTTPTLSGSS
+3343 
-3354 GVAGGTISIYDN
+3354 
-3366 GRLIGTTSVA
+3366 
-3376 GNGSWSFTPDTA
+3376 NGSWSFTPDTA

-3711 DRAGNTSVASDDF
+3711 DKAGNTSSASDDF

-3750 TGSIASGGKTDDNT
+3750 IGSIASGGKTDDNT

-3804 ALPDGTYTLTVKETD
+3804 ALPDGTYNLTVKETD

-3888 PNGTTLLGETKADAQ
+3888 PNGTTLLGETKADPQ

-3949 VTGFIVSDNEGPQT
+3949 VTGFTVSDNEGPKT
-3963 GTLSNGDTTDD
+3963 GVLSNGDTTDD
-3974 ATPTISGKAEPGSVV
+3974 ATPTISGKAEAGSVV

-4055 RVMDDKGS
+4055 RVMDDKGT

-4076 ARPEIIGKAK
+4076 ARPDIIGKAK
-4086 AGSTVT
+4086 AGSIVT
-4092 IMDGNVVLGS
+4092 IKDGSVVLGT
-4102 VKADASGNWVFTP
+4102 VTADASGNWTFTP

-4160 EDQVGTIKDDLNSND
+4160 EDQVGTVKDDLNSND

-4205 SVTANSNGAWNFKP
+4205 TVTANSNGAWNFKP

-4244 SADFILTTD
+4244 SADFVLTTD

-4262 AITEVID
+4262 TID
-4269 NYGSVTGKVE
+4269 SVTDNVGNVQGIVAD
-4279 SGGVLDDSRPVIKGT
+4279 GGVLDDSRPVIRGS
-4294 GAEIGNVITV
+4294 GAEVGNVITV
-4304 YTTDASGATKVLGT
+4304 YTTDKDGNTKVLGT
-4318 TKVDANG
+4318 TTVDQNG
-4325 TWTLTVSDALYADLN
+4325 KWELTPSESLYGDSIN
-4340 KLTVTETDTTGN
+4340 KLTVTETDRVGN
-4352 TAKPSTSYD
+4352 VAKPADSYD
-4361 VTLSSAPGVP
+4361 VIMSDTPDAPAIVNVLDDTGTT
-4371 VIDGI
+4371 VINL
-4376 TDDAG
+4376 
-4381 SANVELSNGGLTKD
+4381 ANNALTKD
-4395 TTPTLHGTASG
+4395 DTPTLNGTADG
-4406 VAGNTVTIYNG
+4406 AAGDTITIYNG
-4417 SQVVGTTTLDANGHW
+4417 SQVVGKTTLNGDGTW
-4432 SFTPGTALADGSYHF
+4432 SFTPSPALADGSYTF
-4447 TVTVTNTAGQESE
+4447 TVTNTNSAGQESDR
-4460 KSQVYSID
+4460 SGSFTVTID
-4468 VDATAPN
+4468 STAPN
-4475 PATDIL
+4475 PVSGLQVSDDQGAWKGQLTDGM
-4481 IADDVSPIT
+4481 T
-4490 GNLQDGDVTDDNKP
+4490 TDDNKP
-4504 TFSGKAEAGST
+4504 TFTGKAE
-4515 VNILDGGKV
+4515 
-4524 IGSTTVDSTGNW
+4524 
-4536 DWTPGTALA
+4536 
-4545 DGDHAFTTTVTDK
+4545 
-4558 AGNTSAPTGVV
+4558 
-4569 NITVDTQG
+4569 QG
-4577 STVALSIDGYHDD
+4577 STVTIYDNGQAIGSVVVTNTDGSWQYTPTTPLADGEHQFATQVTDPAGNRYGTDFGSAFGTYFGMPQQNGGMVGKEGVSLSGNYIYNGESRIIAENGPLTMQARGSIDNARSLLVSGGDASIKA
-4590 VGTNTGLILGSG
+4590 GSTLTNNYATIYSV
-4602 TSTDDTSPI
+4602 
-4611 LQGSW
+4611 
-4616 SGDLE
+4616 GDLL
-4621 TTESIRVYQDGILLG
+4621 ID
-4636 LAVLDRANHTW
+4636 ANS
-4647 TMAVNGLVN
+4647 VSNYSNGALEDNN
-4656 ANTYKFTVVAVDA
+4656 A
-4669 AGNESAPSAEF
+4669 
-4680 ALTIDQD
+4680 
-4687 APTQTVSITSY
+4687 
-4698 TDDVGLVTGNMP
+4698 TG
-4710 GNTST
+4710 
-4715 DDRQPV
+4715 V
-4721 LNGKV
+4721 
-4726 TGTPLEAGDE
+4726 
-4736 VRIYDVSSNT
+4736 
-4746 MLGTA
+4746 
-4751 TVNSDGTWSFELPP
+4751 
-4765 LDDNMTHTFRA
+4765 
-4776 VVADNVGNEGTP
+4776 
-4788 SSDFA
+4788 
-4793 ITVDLNLLVNKQ
+4793 
-4805 DTLDTTPIVS
+4805 
-4815 GSTGFEIQQG
+4815 
-4825 EYVEVTVNGKTYSSQ
+4825 
-4840 NGQVVVDMRNN
+4840 
-4851 TWYVQIPDADALN
+4851 
-4864 VGTYDVKAV
+4864 
-4873 LFDAAGVQIAADE
+4873 IAADKK
-4886 SSNELVVSPTPKVS
+4886 L
-4900 VGAGGGDPDQ
+4900 
-4910 KATSVTLSEDGV
+4910 
-4922 WRIHSNQTMLDSTA
+4922 TMNVKNSFTNYGWI
-4936 TSSSSLGDF
+4936 SSLGDAILNILNG
-4945 STTRLQSNSG
+4945 SLTNRNTLSAEKSLTVSAQTGVENLKDIAAGEHLVVNSQRGVTNNSNS
-4955 TGYSSNNYVQN
+4955 N
-4966 ATFIDYNRDGMMDLF
+4966 M
-4981 TVDSNYDDGQQMFYY
+4981 
-4996 NGSTY
+4996 
-5001 TAYQVGAFE
+5001 VGDKV
-5010 RAPQTGEF
+5010 TI
-5018 AGDANTDGSANTWS
+5018 SAV
-5032 WYGGIVAI
+5032 Y
-5040 DKNGD
+5040 
-5045 GYVDMINGDQTPND
+5045 
-5059 SAIRGGY
+5059 
-5066 GSQIVLNNDGTVV
+5066 
-5079 GMSKDGTFA
+5079 
-5088 TDYAAD
+5088 
-5094 SGYDP
+5094 
-5099 IGLDQS
+5099 
-5105 QPDMELS
+5105 
-5112 GVDINNDGIVDFV
+5112 DINNRG
-5125 MHSQNIVADGSRI
+5125 NIVADSSLAMSAKGNIYNDLNMISYGDIALSANNIDNGSRKIKAVGDVTLTAAGNVSNSRGEISSETGDITINAGGTVDNYYGQLLSGSDIALKANRLNNDYGRVAAYGNI
-5138 DANGA
+5138 DLALTGYFDSNRGSVLSQTGDITLAANTVDNNNGLIAGKNVTVESKGAVYNNTAMIVADKKLSVNAAGNVENRDGNNFVRNHGETFGVTGDVGGMIGREGVAVSGQNVYNNNSSIIADNGA
-5143 TDSSAARSTNQARL
+5143 LSVLSKGTLDNTRAMLVSGADAIIKAA
-5157 VVVNGTNNGNWKVT
+5157 GTFYNNY
-5171 QIVDNVFQRGSD
+5171 
-5183 SDPGIGNGVAMT
+5183 A
-5195 WGDYNGD
+5195 
-5202 GYLDLFLG
+5202 
-5210 RGSESTT
+5210 TT
-5217 SDSSAGNNAG
+5217 YSAGNLDITAG
-5227 EYASRIHF
+5227 TLNNYSDGSMESNTATGVIASDK
-5235 NDGNGKLLS
+5235 NLNLTV
-5244 DDGDNNGIGNP
+5244 DNNVTNYGWISGKGDLNF
-5255 TGMYTFNDTLA
+5255 TILK
-5266 GGASLAL
+5266 GALTNRNA
-5273 DWNHDGKMDVIEL
+5273 I
-5286 PGMESSSGGINDA
+5286 SSGNALAINALNGVENFKDIVGVA
-5299 AATGP
+5299 SAKIDTQRHV
-5304 INLYTNTSVNGNTS
+5304 TNNANGNI
-5318 FTTSNLLTQVGK
+5318 L
-5330 STIGGSST
+5330 
-5338 AQQVTGAIAIDVDW
+5338 AQNIV
-5352 DGDRDLLAF
+5352 
-5361 TSGGTTTYIE
+5361 
-5371 NKNEVAHGTSI
+5371 
-5382 HLRILDEGGINT
+5382 IN
-5394 LFGNTV
+5394 
-5400 QLIDEA
+5400 
-5406 TGQVVSTQIIN
+5406 
-5417 AQSGNQ
+5417 
-5423 TNDSTA
+5423 
-5429 IVDFYNLDA
+5429 
-5438 TKSYSA
+5438 
-5444 VILRS
+5444 
-5449 TGGAVSNVGGVA
+5449 
-5461 TVDGKAVQNVNK
+5461 
-5473 AWGGLTAA
+5473 
-5481 EGNHAYVLT
+5481 
-5490 TESENNVANA
+5490 
-5500 SASGGTNTTG
+5500 
-5510 IVGTGYNDTFFAT
+5510 
-5523 LGNDLYNGAG
+5523 
-5533 GTETVSGV
+5533 
-5541 KSWNNTGG
+5541 
-5549 LDIVDYKLAGSTPLN
+5549 
-5564 IDLNKTGMQ
+5564 
-5573 NTGFGSAQFVN
+5573 
-5584 VEGLAGGSG
+5584 
-5593 NDTFT
+5593 
-5598 GNAANNYFEG
+5598 
-5608 RAGADTFY
+5608 AGADINNRGNIVSDYTLSVKTAGNIYNY
-5616 LDNDGKGGG
+5616 LNMLTYGVAGVTANNVTNSG
-5625 QDTLKYQVQENGR
+5625 QDAVFGGLYGMELI
-5638 TNGTG
+5638 TNKVTNTGT
-5643 GNGSD
+5643 
-5648 VVHGFVVGT
+5648 
-5657 VEATRKAD
+5657 
-5665 IIDISSLLVGY
+5665 
-5676 AGDADGAAHYIN
+5676 
-5688 GVATI
+5688 
-5693 DAGDAIAQYL
+5693 
-5703 SVTYNGKD
+5703 
-5711 TILSIDR
+5711 
-5718 DGSGSGFGASQV
+5718 
-5730 LTIADTKVD
+5730 
-5739 LETLLA
+5739 
-5745 NHQLVIKGPDV
+5745 
-5756 STMNYS
+5756 
-5762 ALNEG
+5762 
-5767 VTVNMWTGFTSAG
+5767 
-5780 GKLEDIVKIVGTQT
+5780 IVG
-5794 DDTIT
+5794 
-5799 DNSFSNVIAGE
+5799 
-5810 GGNDTFYLMNGGNDV
+5810 M
-5825 LMYNVLEGMENDATG
+5825 
-5840 GNGHDT
+5840 
-5846 VHGFKVGNVE
+5846 
-5856 KDGDAD
+5856 
-5862 TLNLSD
+5862 
-5868 LVDYSGPVTFFEN
+5868 
-5881 NGKMEL
+5881 
-5887 DAESKGLEDYLKV
+5887 
-5900 DVVGNDTVISVDI
+5900 
-5913 DGQGGQHG
+5913 
-5921 FTQVV
+5921 
-5926 TLADVQTDLVTLLQ
+5926 
-5940 NNQIMM
+5940 

>member
-104 SGESYDTGYLIADG
+104 SGESYDTGYLMADG

-331 NGKKIGETTVNDD
+331 NGKKIGETTVNED

-499 DALDNTGPITGQ
+499 DAQDNTGPITGQ

-563 GEGHH
+563 GEGDH

-764 KADSNGKWAFSPDT
+764 TADSNGKWAFTPDT

-871 EGKWSYTPDTPL
+871 EGKWSYTPDKPL

-921 GEIVDDQ
+921 GEVVDDQ

-983 QDLADGDHS
+983 QDLDDGDHS

-1193 RLALDTPLVEGLNQL
+1193 TLALDTPLVEGLNQL

-1218 RVVGE
+1218 RVAGE

-1403 TPDKPLAKGDHEIT
+1403 TPDTPLAKGDHEIT

-1561 GDLSSGSTTDDANPT
+1561 GDLSNGSTTDDANPT

-1618 EHHITTTATDEAGNT
+1618 EHHITTTATDKAGNT

-1667 VIASGEETDD
+1667 VIASGGETDD

-1803 GRLIGTTSVGSNG
+1803 GRLIGTTSVAGNG

-1850 FGIVIDTKAPEAA
+1850 FGIVIDTKAPDAA

-1892 SGKAEPGST
+1892 SGRAEPGST

-2044 KDPMGNESSSSSWTV
+2044 KDPMGNES
-2059 TIDTDAPV
+2059 A
-2067 KPTIDAALD
+2067 
-2076 DVGSVQGNLANG
+2076 
-2088 GTTDDPTPTLSGK
+2088 
-2101 AEAGST
+2101 
-2107 VKIYD
+2107 
-2112 QNGLLGEV
+2112 
-2120 TAKADGTWS
+2120 
-2129 FSPVAKL
+2129 
-2136 PEGEHRFHVTAT
+2136 
-2148 DKAGNTSVASD
+2148 
-2159 DFVLTLDYTAPDA
+2159 
-2172 SKLAITEVYD
+2172 
-2182 DVNTAG
+2182 
-2188 VIASGEETDDN
+2188 
-2199 RPLIKGTGAEP
+2199 
-2210 GNTITV
+2210 
-2216 YNGDKVIG
+2216 
-2224 TAKVQADGTWSLE
+2224 
-2237 PTTPLP
+2237 
-2243 DGKYTLTAKE
+2243 
-2253 TDGVGN
+2253 
-2259 VSGPSGEYIIN
+2259 
-2270 VATIPPQA
+2270 
-2278 PTLDTVY
+2278 
-2285 DDVAPHADYL
+2285 
-2295 QKGDVTNDTTPTLS
+2295 
-2309 GSSGV
+2309 
-2314 AGGTISI
+2314 
-2321 YDNGRLIGT
+2321 
-2330 TSVGSNG
+2330 
-2337 SWSFTPD
+2337 
-2344 TALADGSHNF
+2344 
-2354 TATVTDGVGRTSE
+2354 
-2367 PTGGFGIVIDTKAPE
+2367 
-2382 AASDLLVTDNVGAY
+2382 
-2396 QGPVVSGDTTDDN
+2396 
-2409 TPTLSGKAEP
+2409 
-2419 GSTVN
+2419 
-2424 IIDNGQVIGT
+2424 
-2434 AKVNP
+2434 
-2439 DGTWSYT
+2439 
-2446 PDQPLANGA
+2446 
-2455 HDLTTTVT
+2455 
-2463 DPSGNTGPEGSH
+2463 
-2475 VVITVDVVP
+2475 
-2484 GKVEITA
+2484 
-2491 VTDDTGSVTGSLSQ
+2491 
-2505 GALTDD
+2505 
-2511 TRPQISGTAKAGSTV
+2511 
-2526 TIMDGSNVLGT
+2526 
-2537 TTAGADGTWSFTP
+2537 
-2550 SVDLGRGDH
+2550 
-2559 TFTATAK
+2559 
-2566 DPMGNE
+2566 
-2572 SSSSSW
+2572 SSSW

-2849 GTTSVGSNG
+2849 GTTTVAGNG
-2858 SWSFTPDTALADGS
+2858 SWSFTPGTALADGS

-2929 NTPTLSGKAEPGS
+2929 NTPTLSG
-2942 TVNIIDNGQVIGTA
+2942 
-2956 KVNPDGTWSYTPDQP
+2956 
-2971 LANGAHDLTTTVTD
+2971 
-2985 PSGNTGPEGSHV
+2985 
-2997 VITVDV
+2997 
-3003 VPGKVEI
+3003 
-3010 TAVTD
+3010 
-3015 DTGSVTGSLSQGALT
+3015 
-3030 DDTRPQISGTAKAGS
+3030 R
-3045 TVTIMDGSNVL
+3045 
-3056 GTTTVGADGTW
+3056 
-3067 SFTPSVDLGRGD
+3067 
-3079 HTFTATAKDPM
+3079 
-3090 GNESSSSSWTV
+3090 
-3101 TIDTDAP
+3101 
-3108 VKPTIDAALDDVG
+3108 
-3121 SVQGNLANG
+3121 
-3130 GTTDDPTP
+3130 
-3138 TLSGKAEAG
+3138 
-3147 STVKIY
+3147 
-3153 DQNGLLGEVT
+3153 
-3163 AKADGTWSFSPVAKL
+3163 
-3178 PEGEHRFHVTATD
+3178 
-3191 RAGNTSV
+3191 
-3198 ASDDFVLTLD
+3198 
-3208 YTAPD
+3208 
-3213 ASKLAITEVYDDVN
+3213 
-3227 TAGVIAS
+3227 
-3234 GEETDDNR
+3234 
-3242 PLIKGTGAEAGNTI
+3242 
-3256 TVYNGDKVIGTAKVQ
+3256 
-3271 ADGTWS
+3271 
-3277 LEPTT
+3277 
-3282 PLPDGKYTL
+3282 
-3291 TAKETDGVGNVSGPS
+3291 
-3306 GEYIIN
+3306 
-3312 VATVPPQAPTL
+3312 
-3323 DTVYDDVA
+3323 
-3331 PHADYLQKGDVT
+3331 
-3343 NDTTPTLSGSS
+3343 
-3354 GVAGGTISIYDN
+3354 
-3366 GRLIGTTSVA
+3366 
-3376 GNGSWSFTPDTA
+3376 
-3388 LADGS
+3388 
-3393 HNFTAT
+3393 
-3399 VTDGVGRT
+3399 
-3407 SEPTGGFGIVIDT
+3407 
-3420 KAPDAASDLLVT
+3420 
-3432 DNVGAYQG
+3432 
-3440 PVVSGDT
+3440 
-3447 TDDNTPTLSGKAEPG
+3447 AEPG

-3711 DRAGNTSVASDDF
+3711 DKAGNTSSASDDF
-3724 VLTLDYTAPDVSKV
+3724 VLTLDFTAPDVSKV

-3804 ALPDGTYTLTVKETD
+3804 ALPDGTYNLTVKETD

-3949 VTGFIVSDNEGPQT
+3949 VTGFIVSDNEGPKT

-4014 SLADGEY
+4014 SLVDGEY

-4076 ARPEIIGKAK
+4076 ARPEFSGKAK

-4127 ATAKDLTGKE
+4127 AIAKDLTGKE

-4262 AITEVID
+4262 TID
-4269 NYGSVTGKVE
+4269 SVTDNVGNVQGIVAD
-4279 SGGVLDDSRPVIKGT
+4279 GGVLDDSRPVIRGS
-4294 GAEIGNVITV
+4294 GAEAGNVITV
-4304 YTTDASGATKVLGT
+4304 YTTDKDGNTKVLGT
-4318 TKVDANG
+4318 TKVDQNG
-4325 TWTLTVSDALYADLN
+4325 KWELTPSESLYGDSIN
-4340 KLTVTETDTTGN
+4340 KLTVTETDSVGN
-4352 TAKPSTSYD
+4352 VAKPADSYD
-4361 VTLSSAPGVP
+4361 VIMSDTPNAPAIVNVLDDTGTT
-4371 VIDGI
+4371 VINLADN
-4376 TDDAG
+4376 A
-4381 SANVELSNGGLTKD
+4381 LTKD
-4395 TTPTLHGTASG
+4395 DTPTLKGTADG
-4406 VAGNTVTIYNG
+4406 VAGDTITIYNG
-4417 SQVVGTTTLDANGHW
+4417 SQVVGKTTLNSDGTW
-4432 SFTPGTALADGSYHF
+4432 SFTPSPALADGNYIF
-4447 TVTVTNTAGQESE
+4447 TVTNTNSAGQESDR
-4460 KSQVYSID
+4460 SGSFTLTID
-4468 VDATAPN
+4468 STAPN
-4475 PATDIL
+4475 PVSGL
-4481 IADDVSPIT
+4481 QVADDQGAWKGQLT
-4490 GNLQDGDVTDDNKP
+4490 DGMTTDDNKP
-4504 TFSGKAEAGST
+4504 TFTGKAEQGSTVTIYDNGQAIGSVVVTNTDGSWQYTPTTPLADGEHQFATQVTDPAGNASAIVDDITVNVSTGASYLQLLQVVDDVQETGGSRVLREGEVTNDSQVQLVGKATAGSTIIITDVGGVQLGTVKADANGDWEFTPLSSLSDGAHTLRITGTDPSNNPLTPIDFDLVVDTVAPVAPVITNVLDDVNPVQGSVAHGKPTNDTTPEITGTAEKGST
-4515 VNILDGGKV
+4515 VNVYHQVDATTRILLGTAVADSTTGLWTLQITDANKLTEGTWNLVATSTDAAGNISTPSNTWTIVVDTTVSDAVINISSISEDRGASDTDFITSDNTLLINGQLTKALQADEWIEISLDNGATWTRASTVTSTSWTVDMQNTPLNDGAYTIQARVVDNAGNV
-4524 IGSTTVDSTGNW
+4524 GSTDSQALQVATGGSDMNGLSTTTKVTT
-4536 DWTPGTALA
+4536 DTSHGLTT
-4545 DGDHAFTTTVTDK
+4545 GDHFSHAATATNSDMVTRDRTVTISGNLSAALQAGEHLQISLDNGK
-4558 AGNTSAPTGVV
+4558 TWQTLALNGQSWSYVLPEATASTTHSFKLQVIDVAGNP
-4569 NITVDTQG
+4569 
-4577 STVALSIDGYHDD
+4577 
-4590 VGTNTGLILGSG
+4590 GTNTKFADSYNVVIDLDSPNGITGAPDVPQHTTTGDSFTFSSGQYGRVEAGAIVSLVSDVNNNGTYQEGLDQVIGFVKANADGSWSLNTSLPSGAHNLAFVVWDEAGNRSSMSASTSTGVTEGGGSTLIEQTWGGTTDADSRGLNAAAVTISQDGLWSFFQSARGTSG
-4602 TSTDDTSPI
+4602 TSTANA
-4611 LQGSW
+4611 G
-4616 SGDLE
+4616 
-4621 TTESIRVYQDGILLG
+4621 RVYDSVTREDYDSTY
-4636 LAVLDRANHTW
+4636 LAQPSTD
-4647 TMAVNGLVN
+4647 NGAGYN
-4656 ANTYKFTVVAVDA
+4656 VD
-4669 AGNESAPSAEF
+4669 S
-4680 ALTIDQD
+4680 
-4687 APTQTVSITSY
+4687 TSY
-4698 TDDVGLVTGNMP
+4698 
-4710 GNTST
+4710 S
-4715 DDRQPV
+4715 R
-4721 LNGKV
+4721 
-4726 TGTPLEAGDE
+4726 
-4736 VRIYDVSSNT
+4736 Y
-4746 MLGTA
+4746 
-4751 TVNSDGTWSFELPP
+4751 VNSAAF
-4765 LDDNMTHTFRA
+4765 
-4776 VVADNVGNEGTP
+4776 AD
-4788 SSDFA
+4788 
-4793 ITVDLNLLVNKQ
+4793 I
-4805 DTLDTTPIVS
+4805 
-4815 GSTGFEIQQG
+4815 
-4825 EYVEVTVNGKTYSSQ
+4825 
-4840 NGQVVVDMRNN
+4840 
-4851 TWYVQIPDADALN
+4851 
-4864 VGTYDVKAV
+4864 
-4873 LFDAAGVQIAADE
+4873 
-4886 SSNELVVSPTPKVS
+4886 
-4900 VGAGGGDPDQ
+4900 
-4910 KATSVTLSEDGV
+4910 
-4922 WRIHSNQTMLDSTA
+4922 
-4936 TSSSSLGDF
+4936 
-4945 STTRLQSNSG
+4945 
-4955 TGYSSNNYVQN
+4955 
-4966 ATFIDYNRDGMMDLF
+4966 NRDGYADVMSQISSY
-4981 TVDSNYDDGQQMFYY
+4981 SNAGR
-4996 NGSTY
+4996 
-5001 TAYQVGAFE
+5001 TAY
-5010 RAPQTGEF
+5010 
-5018 AGDANTDGSANTWS
+5018 W
-5032 WYGGIVAI
+5032 
-5040 DKNGD
+5040 
-5045 GYVDMINGDQTPND
+5045 
-5059 SAIRGGY
+5059 
-5066 GSQIVLNNDGTVV
+5066 L
-5079 GMSKDGTFA
+5079 
-5088 TDYAAD
+5088 
-5094 SGYDP
+5094 
-5099 IGLDQS
+5099 
-5105 QPDMELS
+5105 
-5112 GVDINNDGIVDFV
+5112 
-5125 MHSQNIVADGSRI
+5125 QNADGSY
-5138 DANGA
+5138 
-5143 TDSSAARSTNQARL
+5143 SAKALDQ
-5157 VVVNGTNNGNWKVT
+5157 GTLNHLG
-5171 QIVDNVFQRGSD
+5171 
-5183 SDPGIGNGVAMT
+5183 GVISY
-5195 WGDYNGD
+5195 DREGD
-5202 GYLDLFLG
+5202 GYLDFVLG
-5210 RGSESTT
+5210 DSEADSISFIKNTQGTLSYEDNSGFSDGHPGGALPT
-5217 SDSSAGNNAG
+5217 S
-5227 EYASRIHF
+5227 
-5235 NDGNGKLLS
+5235 LS
-5244 DDGDNNGIGNP
+5244 VLHEVGAVDIDNNGTVDITAHIDYNGAGNLVGNNSRGLGILYNQT
-5255 TGMYTFNDTLA
+5255 TGTSNTNFGEVGYYANVFRDDGHEDYGNLSISMTYADYNNDGWLDLFLSRGSK
-5266 GGASLAL
+5266 GGSNSDESRIYLNDGTGKLNATDSQAQWFGDNVDGGTSLAV
-5273 DWNHDGKMDVIEL
+5273 DWNHDGKMDIIEV
-5286 PGMESSSGGINDA
+5286 PRSGV
-5299 AATGP
+5299 TGSP
-5304 INLYTNTSVNGNTS
+5304 MLYTNTGSNNWGANKVSLTGS
-5318 FTTSNLLTQVGK
+5318 TTFNNM
-5330 STIGGSST
+5330 
-5338 AQQVTGAIAIDVDW
+5338 TGAVALDYDW
-5352 DGDRDLLAF
+5352 DGSMDLVLYRSGADADVVARDDAGRTMLV
-5361 TSGGTTTYIE
+5361 
-5371 NKNEVAHGTSI
+5371 KNTNIAADGTSLQI
-5382 HLRILDEGGINT
+5382 RIVDGNGINT
-5394 LFGNTV
+5394 FYSNTV
-5400 QLIDEA
+5400 KLYNSAGELVATQLINPQSS
-5406 TGQVVSTQIIN
+5406 GSSNSMGLVSFF
-5417 AQSGNQ
+5417 G
-5423 TNDSTA
+5423 
-5429 IVDFYNLDA
+5429 LDPNEV
-5438 TKSYSA
+5438 YS
-5444 VILRS
+5444 VQMLRI
-5449 TGGAVSNVGGVA
+5449 T
-5461 TVDGKAVQNVNK
+5461 DGKADHVGATSSIGGYTNGTVNES
-5473 AWGGLTAA
+5473 WGGLTTGKA
-5481 EGNHAYVLT
+5481 HDSYVLT
-5490 TESENNVANA
+5490 AESSNAANNT
-5500 SASGGTNTTG
+5500 SGNNG
-5510 IVGTGYNDTFFAT
+5510 IIGTGYNDTFF
-5523 LGNDLYNGAG
+5523 
-5533 GTETVSGV
+5533 
-5541 KSWNNTGG
+5541 
-5549 LDIVDYKLAGSTPLN
+5549 
-5564 IDLNKTGMQ
+5564 
-5573 NTGFGSAQFVN
+5573 GSA
-5584 VEGLAGGSG
+5584 G
-5593 NDTFT
+5593 NDTYNGGGGWNQIVSGNPVWSETAGMDVVDYSRSTTAINANLWTGTAT
-5598 GNAANNYFEG
+5598 GNGTDQLLNIEGLVGSSQQDTFTDNSANNVFEG
-5608 RAGADTFY
+5608 RGGNDAFY
-5616 LDNDGKGGG
+5616 L
-5625 QDTLKYQVQENGR
+5625 
-5638 TNGTG
+5638 
-5643 GNGSD
+5643 
-5648 VVHGFVVGT
+5648 
-5657 VEATRKAD
+5657 
-5665 IIDISSLLVGY
+5665 
-5676 AGDADGAAHYIN
+5676 
-5688 GVATI
+5688 
-5693 DAGDAIAQYL
+5693 
-5703 SVTYNGKD
+5703 
-5711 TILSIDR
+5711 
-5718 DGSGSGFGASQV
+5718 
-5730 LTIADTKVD
+5730 
-5739 LETLLA
+5739 
-5745 NHQLVIKGPDV
+5745 
-5756 STMNYS
+5756 
-5762 ALNEG
+5762 
-5767 VTVNMWTGFTSAG
+5767 VN
-5780 GKLEDIVKIVGTQT
+5780 
-5794 DDTIT
+5794 
-5799 DNSFSNVIAGE
+5799 
-5810 GGNDTFYLMNGGNDV
+5810 GGNDT
-5825 LMYNVLEGMENDATG
+5825 LMYKVLAGLSNDSTG

-5846 VHGFKVGNVE
+5846 IHGFKVGNLV
-5856 KDGDAD
+5856 KDSDAD
-5862 TLNLSD
+5862 LLDMSELLD
-5868 LVDYSGPVTFFEN
+5868 YKGSISFFEDEGKLELDYSSRGV
-5881 NGKMEL
+5881 L
-5887 DAESKGLEDYLKV
+5887 DYFKV
-5900 DVVGNDTVISVDI
+5900 EVVGSDTVISIDR

>member
-1 MTDNKVILA
+1 MTENKVILA

-36 NKYLLKNINDDFA
+36 NKYLLKNVNDDFA
-49 PENITLQRVDKAL
+49 PENITLQRVGKAL

-77 DYFNGDPNN
+77 NYFDGDSKN
-86 PVLMGM
+86 PTLMGM
-92 AEDGLLYAYVPL
+92 AEDGLLYAYIPL
-104 SGESYDTGYLIADG
+104 SGESYDNGYLMAED
-118 SMSPVALGGEPLGAG
+118 SLAPVALGGEPLGAG
-133 GPLLTAPDDDNDMLF
+133 GPLLSAPDDENDMLF
-148 GMLGWF
+148 GLLGWF

-167 SEMDKDDGDNH
+167 SELDKDESD
-178 STPDKP
+178 SQSAPEKP
-184 SIGTTMDDEGSIKG
+184 SIGKTVDDEGSIKG
-198 PLKSGDT
+198 PLQSGDV
-205 TDDSTPTLTGK
+205 TDDSAPSLIGK

-222 IHIYDNDKEIGSVIV
+222 IHIIDNDKEIGSVIV

-249 PLGEGEHELTVVEK
+249 PLDDGEHDLSVVVE
-263 DPDGNASPPSDPIVI
+263 DPDGNMSPPSDPITI
-278 VVDTVAPKA
+278 VVDTVAPDA
-287 PTIEHIMDKVGKT
+287 PSIEHIMDKVGKI
-300 TGEIHDD
+300 TGEIIED
-307 AYTDDPQPEMS
+307 AYTDDPKPEMS

-323 GATIAIYD
+323 GATITIYD
-331 NGKKIGETTVNDD
+331 NGKKIGETTVNED

-354 LTDGSHSITVSQTDK
+354 LTDGNHSITVSQTDK

-379 RDFIVLTEPPGKAET
+379 RDFIVLTEPPGKADT
-394 PEVIDNTGPVT
+394 PSVIDDNGPVT
-405 GPLKPGDVTDDS
+405 GPLKPGDVTDDTK
-417 QPSFSG
+417 PSFSG
-423 EGTPGNTIIIKD
+423 EGTPGNTIVIKD

-449 KWSFTPKDELAEGEH
+449 KWTYTPDKDLSEGEH
-464 NVVVVEEDPL
+464 NVEVIEEDPL
-474 GNEGDPSDPIQIIV
+474 GNVGQPSDPIQIIV
-488 DTTPPAKPDMA
+488 DTTPPAKPDMV
-499 DALDNTGPITGQ
+499 DAEDNTGPITGQ

-541 EVLGTTVIDDKGNW
+541 EVLGSTVIDDEGNW
-555 TLKPEKPL
+555 SLKPEKPL
-563 GEGHH
+563 GEGDH

-598 ASANVLNITA
+598 ASADVLKITA

-622 GDITDDSKP
+622 GEITDDSKP

-642 VFVYTTDSS
+642 VYVYTTDAS

-764 KADSNGKWAFSPDT
+764 KADSNGKWSFTPDT

-921 GEIVDDQ
+921 GEVVDDQ

-1193 RLALDTPLVEGLNQL
+1193 TLALDTPLVEGLNQL

-1218 RVVGE
+1218 RVAGE

-1293 SSGKWSFTPDTAL
+1293 GSGKWSFTPDTAL
-1306 ADGQH
+1306 ADGKH

-1403 TPDKPLAKGDHEIT
+1403 TPDTPLAKGDHEIT

-1527 GNDVTSPSFDISV
+1527 GNDVTFPAFDITV
-1540 DTVAPEKPVIGV
+1540 DTTAPEKPVV
-1552 ATDDVGSSR
+1552 SLATDDVGSSR
-1561 GDLSSGSTTDDANPT
+1561 GVLSSGSTTDDANPT

-1597 STMVDEN
+1597 STVVDEN

-1633 GPESDDFV
+1633 SPESDDFV

-1667 VIASGEETDD
+1667 VIASGGETDD

-1803 GRLIGTTSVGSNG
+1803 GRLIGTTTVAGNG

-1969 AVTDDTGSVTGSL
+1969 AVTDDTGSVTDSL

-2032 LGRGDHTFTATA
+2032 LGRGDHTFTAKA
-2044 KDPMGNESSSSSWTV
+2044 KDPMGNESSSSSWNV

-2159 DFVLTLDYTAPDA
+2159 DFVLTLD
-2172 SKLAITEVYD
+2172 
-2182 DVNTAG
+2182 
-2188 VIASGEETDDN
+2188 
-2199 RPLIKGTGAEP
+2199 
-2210 GNTITV
+2210 
-2216 YNGDKVIG
+2216 
-2224 TAKVQADGTWSLE
+2224 
-2237 PTTPLP
+2237 
-2243 DGKYTLTAKE
+2243 
-2253 TDGVGN
+2253 
-2259 VSGPSGEYIIN
+2259 
-2270 VATIPPQA
+2270 
-2278 PTLDTVY
+2278 
-2285 DDVAPHADYL
+2285 
-2295 QKGDVTNDTTPTLS
+2295 
-2309 GSSGV
+2309 
-2314 AGGTISI
+2314 
-2321 YDNGRLIGT
+2321 
-2330 TSVGSNG
+2330 
-2337 SWSFTPD
+2337 F
-2344 TALADGSHNF
+2344 
-2354 TATVTDGVGRTSE
+2354 
-2367 PTGGFGIVIDTKAPE
+2367 
-2382 AASDLLVTDNVGAY
+2382 
-2396 QGPVVSGDTTDDN
+2396 
-2409 TPTLSGKAEP
+2409 
-2419 GSTVN
+2419 
-2424 IIDNGQVIGT
+2424 
-2434 AKVNP
+2434 
-2439 DGTWSYT
+2439 
-2446 PDQPLANGA
+2446 
-2455 HDLTTTVT
+2455 
-2463 DPSGNTGPEGSH
+2463 
-2475 VVITVDVVP
+2475 
-2484 GKVEITA
+2484 
-2491 VTDDTGSVTGSLSQ
+2491 
-2505 GALTDD
+2505 
-2511 TRPQISGTAKAGSTV
+2511 
-2526 TIMDGSNVLGT
+2526 
-2537 TTAGADGTWSFTP
+2537 
-2550 SVDLGRGDH
+2550 
-2559 TFTATAK
+2559 
-2566 DPMGNE
+2566 
-2572 SSSSSW
+2572 
-2578 TVTID
+2578 
-2583 TDAPVKP
+2583 
-2590 TIDAALDDVGSV
+2590 
-2602 QGNLANGGTTD
+2602 
-2613 DPTPTLSGKA
+2613 
-2623 EAGSTVKIYDQN
+2623 
-2635 GLLGEVTAKADG
+2635 
-2647 TWSFSPV
+2647 
-2654 AKLPEGEHRFH
+2654 
-2665 VTATDKA
+2665 
-2672 GNTSVASDDFVLTLD
+2672 
-2687 YTAPDASK
+2687 
-2695 LAITEVYDDVNTAG
+2695 
-2709 VIASGE
+2709 
-2715 ETDDNRPL
+2715 
-2723 IKGTGAEPGNTI
+2723 
-2735 TVYNGDKV
+2735 
-2743 IGTAKVQA
+2743 
-2751 DGTWSL
+2751 
-2757 EPTTPLPDGKYT
+2757 
-2769 LTAKETD
+2769 
-2776 GVGNV
+2776 
-2781 SGPSG
+2781 
-2786 EYIINVATVPPQA
+2786 
-2799 PTLDTVYDDVAPHAD
+2799 
-2814 YLQKGDVTNDTT
+2814 
-2826 PTLSG
+2826 
-2831 SSGVAGGT
+2831 
-2839 ISIYDNGRLI
+2839 
-2849 GTTSVGSNG
+2849 
-2858 SWSFTPDTALADGS
+2858 
-2872 HNFTATVTDGVG
+2872 
-2884 RTSEP
+2884 
-2889 TGGFGIVIDT
+2889 
-2899 KAPDAASDLLVTDNV
+2899 
-2914 GAYQGPVVSGDTTDD
+2914 
-2929 NTPTLSGKAEPGS
+2929 
-2942 TVNIIDNGQVIGTA
+2942 
-2956 KVNPDGTWSYTPDQP
+2956 
-2971 LANGAHDLTTTVTD
+2971 
-2985 PSGNTGPEGSHV
+2985 
-2997 VITVDV
+2997 
-3003 VPGKVEI
+3003 
-3010 TAVTD
+3010 
-3015 DTGSVTGSLSQGALT
+3015 
-3030 DDTRPQISGTAKAGS
+3030 
-3045 TVTIMDGSNVL
+3045 
-3056 GTTTVGADGTW
+3056 
-3067 SFTPSVDLGRGD
+3067 
-3079 HTFTATAKDPM
+3079 
-3090 GNESSSSSWTV
+3090 
-3101 TIDTDAP
+3101 
-3108 VKPTIDAALDDVG
+3108 
-3121 SVQGNLANG
+3121 
-3130 GTTDDPTP
+3130 
-3138 TLSGKAEAG
+3138 
-3147 STVKIY
+3147 
-3153 DQNGLLGEVT
+3153 
-3163 AKADGTWSFSPVAKL
+3163 
-3178 PEGEHRFHVTATD
+3178 
-3191 RAGNTSV
+3191 
-3198 ASDDFVLTLD
+3198 
-3208 YTAPD
+3208 
-3213 ASKLAITEVYDDVN
+3213 
-3227 TAGVIAS
+3227 
-3234 GEETDDNR
+3234 
-3242 PLIKGTGAEAGNTI
+3242 
-3256 TVYNGDKVIGTAKVQ
+3256 
-3271 ADGTWS
+3271 
-3277 LEPTT
+3277 
-3282 PLPDGKYTL
+3282 
-3291 TAKETDGVGNVSGPS
+3291 
-3306 GEYIIN
+3306 
-3312 VATVPPQAPTL
+3312 
-3323 DTVYDDVA
+3323 
-3331 PHADYLQKGDVT
+3331 
-3343 NDTTPTLSGSS
+3343 
-3354 GVAGGTISIYDN
+3354 
-3366 GRLIGTTSVA
+3366 
-3376 GNGSWSFTPDTA
+3376 
-3388 LADGS
+3388 
-3393 HNFTAT
+3393 
-3399 VTDGVGRT
+3399 
-3407 SEPTGGFGIVIDT
+3407 
-3420 KAPDAASDLLVT
+3420 
-3432 DNVGAYQG
+3432 
-3440 PVVSGDT
+3440 
-3447 TDDNTPTLSGKAEPG
+3447 
-3462 STVNIIDNGQVIG
+3462 
-3475 TAKVNPDGT
+3475 
-3484 WSYTPD
+3484 
-3490 QPLANGAHDLTTTVT
+3490 
-3505 DPSGNTGPEGSHVV
+3505 
-3519 ITVDVV
+3519 
-3525 PGKVEITAVT
+3525 
-3535 DDTGSVTGS
+3535 
-3544 LSQGALT
+3544 
-3551 DDTRPQISGTAK
+3551 
-3563 AGSTVT
+3563 
-3569 IMDGSNVLGT
+3569 
-3579 TTAGADGTWSFTPS
+3579 
-3593 VDLGRGDHTFT
+3593 
-3604 ATAKDPMGNESAS
+3604 
-3617 SSWTVT
+3617 
-3623 IDTDAPV
+3623 
-3630 KPTIDAALDD
+3630 
-3640 VGSVQ
+3640 
-3645 GNLANGGTTDDPT
+3645 
-3658 PTLSGKAEAGS
+3658 
-3669 TVKIYDQNG
+3669 
-3678 LLGEVTAKADGTWS
+3678 
-3692 FSPVAKLPEGEHR
+3692 
-3705 FHVTAT
+3705 
-3711 DRAGNTSVASDDF
+3711 
-3724 VLTLDYTAPDVSKV
+3724 TAPDVSKV

-3743 VDDFGSV
+3743 MDDFGSV

-3804 ALPDGTYTLTVKETD
+3804 ALPDGTYNLTVKETD

-3888 PNGTTLLGETKADAQ
+3888 PNGTTLLGETKADPQ

-3949 VTGFIVSDNEGPQT
+3949 VTGFIVSDNEGPKT

-3989 HIYVNGQENGTAVAD
+3989 HIFVNGQENGTAVAD
-4004 ANGNWTYTTG
+4004 ANGDWTYTTG
-4014 SLADGEY
+4014 SLVDGEY
-4021 TFTARAEDSAGNLGA
+4021 TFTARAEDSAGNLGV

-4076 ARPEIIGKAK
+4076 ARPEFSGKAK

-4102 VKADASGNWVFTP
+4102 VKTDASGTWVFTP

-4150 APNRPSIDYA
+4150 VPNRPSIDYA
-4160 EDQVGTIKDDLNSND
+4160 EDQVGTIKDDLNNND

-4205 SVTANSNGAWNFKP
+4205 TVTANSNGAWNFKP

-4262 AITEVID
+4262 TID
-4269 NYGSVTGKVE
+4269 SVTDNVGNVQGIVAD
-4279 SGGVLDDSRPVIKGT
+4279 GGVLDDSRPVIRGS
-4294 GAEIGNVITV
+4294 GAEAGNVITV
-4304 YTTDASGATKVLGT
+4304 YTTDKDGNTKVLGT
-4318 TKVDANG
+4318 TKVDPNG
-4325 TWTLTVSDALYADLN
+4325 KWELTPSESLYGDSIN
-4340 KLTVTETDTTGN
+4340 KLTVTETDSVGN
-4352 TAKPSTSYD
+4352 VAKPADSYD
-4361 VTLSSAPGVP
+4361 VIMSDTPNAPAIVNVLDDTGTT
-4371 VIDGI
+4371 VINLADN
-4376 TDDAG
+4376 A
-4381 SANVELSNGGLTKD
+4381 LTKD
-4395 TTPTLHGTASG
+4395 DTPTLKGTADG
-4406 VAGNTVTIYNG
+4406 VAGDTITIYNG
-4417 SQVVGTTTLDANGHW
+4417 SQVVGKTTLNSDGTW
-4432 SFTPGTALADGSYHF
+4432 SFTPSPALADGNYIF
-4447 TVTVTNTAGQESE
+4447 TVTNTNSAGQESDR
-4460 KSQVYSID
+4460 SGSFTLTID
-4468 VDATAPN
+4468 STAPN
-4475 PATDIL
+4475 PVSGL
-4481 IADDVSPIT
+4481 QVADDQGAWKGQLT
-4490 GNLQDGDVTDDNKP
+4490 DGMTTDDNKP
-4504 TFSGKAEAGST
+4504 TFTGKAEQGSTVTIYDNGQAIGSVVVTNTDGSWQYTPTTPLADGEHQFATQVTDPAGNASAIVDDITVNVSTGASYLQLLQVVDDVQETGGSRVLREGEVTNDSQVQLVGKATAGSTIIITDVGGVQLGTVKADANGDWEFTPLSSLSDGAHTLRITGTDPSNNPLTPIDFDLVVDTVAPVAPVITDVLDDVNPVQGSVAHGKPTNDTTPEITGTAEKGST
-4515 VNILDGGKV
+4515 VNVYHQVDA
-4524 IGSTTVDSTGNW
+4524 TT
-4536 DWTPGTALA
+4536 
-4545 DGDHAFTTTVTDK
+4545 
-4558 AGNTSAPTGVV
+4558 
-4569 NITVDTQG
+4569 
-4577 STVALSIDGYHDD
+4577 
-4590 VGTNTGLILGSG
+4590 
-4602 TSTDDTSPI
+4602 
-4611 LQGSW
+4611 
-4616 SGDLE
+4616 
-4621 TTESIRVYQDGILLG
+4621 RILLG
-4636 LAVLDRANHTW
+4636 TAVADSTTGQWTLQITDANKLTEGTW
-4647 TMAVNGLVN
+4647 NLV
-4656 ANTYKFTVVAVDA
+4656 ATSTDA
-4669 AGNESAPSAEF
+4669 AGNISTPSNTW
-4680 ALTIDQD
+4680 TIVVD
-4687 APTQTVSITSY
+4687 TTVSDAVINISSISEDRGASDTDFITSDN
-4698 TDDVGLVTGNMP
+4698 TLLINGELNKALQADEWVEISLDNGVTWTRASTV
-4710 GNTST
+4710 TST
-4715 DDRQPV
+4715 GWTVDMQNTP
-4721 LNGKV
+4721 LNDGAYTIQARVVDNAGNVGSTDSQALQVASGGSDMNGLSTTTKV
-4726 TGTPLEAGDE
+4726 TTDTSHGLTTGDHF
-4736 VRIYDVSSNT
+4736 SHAA
-4746 MLGTA
+4746 TA
-4751 TVNSDGTWSFELPP
+4751 TNGDMVTRDRTVTISGNLSAALQAGEHLQIS
-4765 LDDNMTHTFRA
+4765 LD
-4776 VVADNVGNEGTP
+4776 
-4788 SSDFA
+4788 
-4793 ITVDLNLLVNKQ
+4793 
-4805 DTLDTTPIVS
+4805 
-4815 GSTGFEIQQG
+4815 
-4825 EYVEVTVNGKTYSSQ
+4825 NGKTWKTLAL
-4840 NGQVVVDMRNN
+4840 NGQSWSYELPEATASTTHSFKLQVIDVAGNPGTNTNFADSYNVVIDLDS
-4851 TWYVQIPDADALN
+4851 PDAITMAPDVPQHTSTGDSFTFSSGQYGRVEAGAIVSLVSDVN
-4864 VGTYDVKAV
+4864 SNGTYQEGLDQIIGFAKANADGSWT
-4873 LFDAAGVQIAADE
+4873 LNTTLPAGAHNLAFVVWDE
-4886 SSNELVVSPTPKVS
+4886 AGNRSSMSASTSTGVTE
-4900 VGAGGGDPDQ
+4900 GGGSTLIEQTWGGTTDSDGRGLNAAAVTISQ
-4910 KATSVTLSEDGV
+4910 DGLWSFFQSARGTSGTTTANAGRVYDSVTREDY
-4922 WRIHSNQTMLDSTA
+4922 DSTYLA
-4936 TSSSSLGDF
+4936 QP
-4945 STTRLQSNSG
+4945 STGNGSDYNVDDPSYSRYINS
-4955 TGYSSNNYVQN
+4955 
-4966 ATFIDYNRDGMMDLF
+4966 ATFADINRDGYTDVMSQ
-4981 TVDSNYDDGQQMFYY
+4981 VSSYGNAGR
-4996 NGSTY
+4996 
-5001 TAYQVGAFE
+5001 TAY
-5010 RAPQTGEF
+5010 
-5018 AGDANTDGSANTWS
+5018 W
-5032 WYGGIVAI
+5032 
-5040 DKNGD
+5040 
-5045 GYVDMINGDQTPND
+5045 
-5059 SAIRGGY
+5059 
-5066 GSQIVLNNDGTVV
+5066 L
-5079 GMSKDGTFA
+5079 
-5088 TDYAAD
+5088 
-5094 SGYDP
+5094 
-5099 IGLDQS
+5099 
-5105 QPDMELS
+5105 
-5112 GVDINNDGIVDFV
+5112 
-5125 MHSQNIVADGSRI
+5125 QNADGSY
-5138 DANGA
+5138 
-5143 TDSSAARSTNQARL
+5143 SAKALDQ
-5157 VVVNGTNNGNWKVT
+5157 
-5171 QIVDNVFQRGSD
+5171 GSLNHL
-5183 SDPGIGNGVAMT
+5183 GGVIAY
-5195 WGDYNGD
+5195 DREGD
-5202 GYLDLFLG
+5202 GYLDFVLAD
-5210 RGSESTT
+5210 SEADSISFVKNEQGTLSYEDNSGF
-5217 SDSSAGNNAG
+5217 SDGHPGGALPTA
-5227 EYASRIHF
+5227 
-5235 NDGNGKLLS
+5235 LS
-5244 DDGDNNGIGNP
+5244 VLHEVGAVDIDNNGTVDITAHIDYNGAGSYAGNTSRGLGIIYNQT
-5255 TGMYTFNDTLA
+5255 TGTSETNFGEVGYYANVFRNDGHEDYGNRSISMTYGDYNNDGWLDLFLSRGSK
-5266 GGASLAL
+5266 GGANSDESRIYLNDGTGKLNATDSQAQWFGDSLDGGTSLAV
-5273 DWNHDGKMDVIEL
+5273 DWNHDGKMDIIEV
-5286 PGMESSSGGINDA
+5286 PRSDVNGAPM
-5299 AATGP
+5299 
-5304 INLYTNTSVNGNTS
+5304 LYTNTGSNNWGTNKVSLTGNTT
-5318 FTTSNLLTQVGK
+5318 FNNM
-5330 STIGGSST
+5330 
-5338 AQQVTGAIAIDVDW
+5338 TGAVALDYDW
-5352 DGDRDLLAF
+5352 DGSMDLVLYR
-5361 TSGGTTTYIE
+5361 SGADANVVASDDAGRTMLV
-5371 NKNEVAHGTSI
+5371 KNTNIAADGTSLQI
-5382 HLRILDEGGINT
+5382 RIVDGNGINT
-5394 LFGNTV
+5394 FYSNTV
-5400 QLIDEA
+5400 KLYNSAGELVATQLINPQSS
-5406 TGQVVSTQIIN
+5406 GSSNSMGLVSFF
-5417 AQSGNQ
+5417 G
-5423 TNDSTA
+5423 
-5429 IVDFYNLDA
+5429 LDPNEV
-5438 TKSYSA
+5438 YS
-5444 VILRS
+5444 VQMLRI
-5449 TGGAVSNVGGVA
+5449 T
-5461 TVDGKAVQNVNK
+5461 DGKADHIGATGSIGGYTNGTVNEN
-5473 AWGGLTAA
+5473 WGGLTTGKA
-5481 EGNHAYVLT
+5481 HDSYVLT
-5490 TESENNVANA
+5490 AESGNAVNNT
-5500 SASGGTNTTG
+5500 SGNSGT
-5510 IVGTGYNDTFFAT
+5510 IGTGYNDTFF
-5523 LGNDLYNGAG
+5523 
-5533 GTETVSGV
+5533 
-5541 KSWNNTGG
+5541 
-5549 LDIVDYKLAGSTPLN
+5549 
-5564 IDLNKTGMQ
+5564 
-5573 NTGFGSAQFVN
+5573 GSA
-5584 VEGLAGGSG
+5584 G
-5593 NDTFT
+5593 NDTYNGGGGWNQIVSGKPVWSETAGMDVVDYSRSTSAVNANLWTGTAT
-5598 GNAANNYFEG
+5598 GNGTDKLLSIEG
-5608 RAGADTFY
+5608 LVGSNQQDTF
-5616 LDNDGKGGG
+5616 
-5625 QDTLKYQVQENGR
+5625 
-5638 TNGTG
+5638 
-5643 GNGSD
+5643 
-5648 VVHGFVVGT
+5648 
-5657 VEATRKAD
+5657 
-5665 IIDISSLLVGY
+5665 
-5676 AGDADGAAHYIN
+5676 
-5688 GVATI
+5688 
-5693 DAGDAIAQYL
+5693 
-5703 SVTYNGKD
+5703 
-5711 TILSIDR
+5711 
-5718 DGSGSGFGASQV
+5718 
-5730 LTIADTKVD
+5730 
-5739 LETLLA
+5739 
-5745 NHQLVIKGPDV
+5745 
-5756 STMNYS
+5756 
-5762 ALNEG
+5762 
-5767 VTVNMWTGFTSAG
+5767 
-5780 GKLEDIVKIVGTQT
+5780 
-5794 DDTIT
+5794 T
-5799 DNSFSNVIAGE
+5799 DNSANNLFDGRGGNDAFYLVN
-5810 GGNDTFYLMNGGNDV
+5810 GGNDT
-5825 LMYNVLEGMENDATG
+5825 LMYKVLAGMSNDGTG

-5846 VHGFKVGNVE
+5846 IHGFKVGNLVN
-5856 KDGDAD
+5856 DSDAD
-5862 TLNLSD
+5862 LLDMSELLD
-5868 LVDYSGPVTFFEN
+5868 YKGSVSFFEDDGKLELDYSSRGV
-5881 NGKMEL
+5881 L
-5887 DAESKGLEDYLKV
+5887 DYVKV
-5900 DVVGNDTVISVDI
+5900 EVVGSDTVISIDR

>member
-499 DALDNTGPITGQ
+499 DAQDNTGPITGQ

-563 GEGHH
+563 GEGDH

-725 VGPLQKGESTNDT
+725 VGPMQKGESTNDT

-744 SAAPGDIV
+744 SAAPGDVV

-764 KADSNGKWAFSPDT
+764 TADSNGKWAFTPDT

-1179 HLLGSAVVNSEGTW
+1179 HLLGSAVVNSEGNWT
-1193 RLALDTPLVEGLNQL
+1193 LALDTPLVEGLNQL

-1218 RVVGE
+1218 RVAGE

-1257 GETTNDTTPT
+1257 GESTNDTTPT

-1293 SSGKWSFTPDTAL
+1293 SSGKWSFTPDNAL
-1306 ADGQH
+1306 ADGKH

-1326 SGTFPIVID
+1326 SGSFPIVID

-1597 STMVDEN
+1597 STVVDEN

-1618 EHHITTTATDEAGNT
+1618 EHHITTTATDKAGNT

-1641 LITDYTAPDASKVAI
+1641 LITDYTAPDASKLAI

-1667 VIASGEETDD
+1667 VIASGGETDD

-1792 VAGGTISIYDN
+1792 VIGGTISIYDN
-1803 GRLIGTTSVGSNG
+1803 GRLIGTTTVGSNG

-1892 SGKAEPGST
+1892 SGRAEPGST

-2148 DKAGNTSVASD
+2148 DRAGNTSVASD

-2188 VIASGEETDDN
+2188 VIASGGETDDN
-2199 RPLIKGTGAEP
+2199 RPLIKGTGAEA

-2270 VATIPPQA
+2270 VATVPPQA

-2330 TSVGSNG
+2330 TTVGSNG
-2337 SWSFTPD
+2337 SWSFTPG

-2382 AASDLLVTDNVGAY
+2382 AASHLLVTDNVGAY

-2409 TPTLSGKAEP
+2409 TPTLSGRAEP

-2665 VTATDKA
+2665 VTATD
-2672 GNTSVASDDFVLTLD
+2672 
-2687 YTAPDASK
+2687 
-2695 LAITEVYDDVNTAG
+2695 
-2709 VIASGE
+2709 
-2715 ETDDNRPL
+2715 
-2723 IKGTGAEPGNTI
+2723 
-2735 TVYNGDKV
+2735 
-2743 IGTAKVQA
+2743 
-2751 DGTWSL
+2751 
-2757 EPTTPLPDGKYT
+2757 
-2769 LTAKETD
+2769 
-2776 GVGNV
+2776 
-2781 SGPSG
+2781 
-2786 EYIINVATVPPQA
+2786 
-2799 PTLDTVYDDVAPHAD
+2799 
-2814 YLQKGDVTNDTT
+2814 
-2826 PTLSG
+2826 
-2831 SSGVAGGT
+2831 
-2839 ISIYDNGRLI
+2839 
-2849 GTTSVGSNG
+2849 
-2858 SWSFTPDTALADGS
+2858 
-2872 HNFTATVTDGVG
+2872 
-2884 RTSEP
+2884 
-2889 TGGFGIVIDT
+2889 
-2899 KAPDAASDLLVTDNV
+2899 
-2914 GAYQGPVVSGDTTDD
+2914 
-2929 NTPTLSGKAEPGS
+2929 
-2942 TVNIIDNGQVIGTA
+2942 
-2956 KVNPDGTWSYTPDQP
+2956 
-2971 LANGAHDLTTTVTD
+2971 
-2985 PSGNTGPEGSHV
+2985 
-2997 VITVDV
+2997 
-3003 VPGKVEI
+3003 
-3010 TAVTD
+3010 
-3015 DTGSVTGSLSQGALT
+3015 
-3030 DDTRPQISGTAKAGS
+3030 
-3045 TVTIMDGSNVL
+3045 
-3056 GTTTVGADGTW
+3056 
-3067 SFTPSVDLGRGD
+3067 
-3079 HTFTATAKDPM
+3079 
-3090 GNESSSSSWTV
+3090 
-3101 TIDTDAP
+3101 
-3108 VKPTIDAALDDVG
+3108 
-3121 SVQGNLANG
+3121 
-3130 GTTDDPTP
+3130 
-3138 TLSGKAEAG
+3138 
-3147 STVKIY
+3147 
-3153 DQNGLLGEVT
+3153 
-3163 AKADGTWSFSPVAKL
+3163 
-3178 PEGEHRFHVTATD
+3178 
-3191 RAGNTSV
+3191 
-3198 ASDDFVLTLD
+3198 
-3208 YTAPD
+3208 
-3213 ASKLAITEVYDDVN
+3213 
-3227 TAGVIAS
+3227 
-3234 GEETDDNR
+3234 
-3242 PLIKGTGAEAGNTI
+3242 
-3256 TVYNGDKVIGTAKVQ
+3256 
-3271 ADGTWS
+3271 
-3277 LEPTT
+3277 
-3282 PLPDGKYTL
+3282 
-3291 TAKETDGVGNVSGPS
+3291 
-3306 GEYIIN
+3306 
-3312 VATVPPQAPTL
+3312 
-3323 DTVYDDVA
+3323 
-3331 PHADYLQKGDVT
+3331 
-3343 NDTTPTLSGSS
+3343 
-3354 GVAGGTISIYDN
+3354 
-3366 GRLIGTTSVA
+3366 
-3376 GNGSWSFTPDTA
+3376 
-3388 LADGS
+3388 
-3393 HNFTAT
+3393 
-3399 VTDGVGRT
+3399 
-3407 SEPTGGFGIVIDT
+3407 
-3420 KAPDAASDLLVT
+3420 
-3432 DNVGAYQG
+3432 
-3440 PVVSGDT
+3440 
-3447 TDDNTPTLSGKAEPG
+3447 
-3462 STVNIIDNGQVIG
+3462 
-3475 TAKVNPDGT
+3475 
-3484 WSYTPD
+3484 
-3490 QPLANGAHDLTTTVT
+3490 
-3505 DPSGNTGPEGSHVV
+3505 
-3519 ITVDVV
+3519 
-3525 PGKVEITAVT
+3525 
-3535 DDTGSVTGS
+3535 
-3544 LSQGALT
+3544 
-3551 DDTRPQISGTAK
+3551 
-3563 AGSTVT
+3563 
-3569 IMDGSNVLGT
+3569 
-3579 TTAGADGTWSFTPS
+3579 
-3593 VDLGRGDHTFT
+3593 
-3604 ATAKDPMGNESAS
+3604 
-3617 SSWTVT
+3617 
-3623 IDTDAPV
+3623 
-3630 KPTIDAALDD
+3630 
-3640 VGSVQ
+3640 
-3645 GNLANGGTTDDPT
+3645 
-3658 PTLSGKAEAGS
+3658 
-3669 TVKIYDQNG
+3669 
-3678 LLGEVTAKADGTWS
+3678 
-3692 FSPVAKLPEGEHR
+3692 
-3705 FHVTAT
+3705 
-3711 DRAGNTSVASDDF
+3711 RAGNTSVASDDF

-3804 ALPDGTYTLTVKETD
+3804 ALPDGTYNLTVKETD

-4092 IMDGNVVLGS
+4092 IMDGNVVLGT

-4160 EDQVGTIKDDLNSND
+4160 EDQVGTVKDDLNSND

-4262 AITEVID
+4262 TID
-4269 NYGSVTGKVE
+4269 SVTDNVGNVQGIVAD
-4279 SGGVLDDSRPVIKGT
+4279 GGVLDDSRPVIRGS
-4294 GAEIGNVITV
+4294 GAEAGNVITV
-4304 YTTDASGATKVLGT
+4304 YTTDKDGNTKVLGT
-4318 TKVDANG
+4318 TKVDQNG
-4325 TWTLTVSDALYADLN
+4325 KWELTPSESLYGDSIN
-4340 KLTVTETDTTGN
+4340 KLTVTETDSVGN
-4352 TAKPSTSYD
+4352 VAKPADSYD
-4361 VTLSSAPGVP
+4361 VFMSDTPNAPAIVNVLDDTGTT
-4371 VIDGI
+4371 VINLADN
-4376 TDDAG
+4376 A
-4381 SANVELSNGGLTKD
+4381 LTKD
-4395 TTPTLHGTASG
+4395 DTPTLKGTADG
-4406 VAGNTVTIYNG
+4406 VAGDTITIYNG
-4417 SQVVGTTTLDANGHW
+4417 SQVVGKTTLNSDGTW
-4432 SFTPGTALADGSYHF
+4432 SFTPSPALADGNYIF
-4447 TVTVTNTAGQESE
+4447 TVTNTNSAGQESDR
-4460 KSQVYSID
+4460 SGSFTLTID
-4468 VDATAPN
+4468 STAPN
-4475 PATDIL
+4475 PVSGL
-4481 IADDVSPIT
+4481 QVADDQGAWKGQLT
-4490 GNLQDGDVTDDNKP
+4490 DGMTTDDNKP
-4504 TFSGKAEAGST
+4504 TFTGKAEQGSTVTIYDNGQAIGSVVVTNTDGSWQYTPTTPLADGEHQFATQVTDPAGNASAIVDDITVNVSTGASYLQLLQVVDDVQETGGSRVLREGEVTNDSQVQLVGKATAGSTIIITDVGGVQLGTVKADANGDWEFTPLSSLSDGAHTLRITGTDPSNNPLTPIDFDLVVDTVAPVAPVITNVLDDVNPVQGSVAHGKPTNDTTPEITGTAEKGST
-4515 VNILDGGKV
+4515 VNVYHQVDA
-4524 IGSTTVDSTGNW
+4524 TT
-4536 DWTPGTALA
+4536 
-4545 DGDHAFTTTVTDK
+4545 
-4558 AGNTSAPTGVV
+4558 
-4569 NITVDTQG
+4569 
-4577 STVALSIDGYHDD
+4577 
-4590 VGTNTGLILGSG
+4590 
-4602 TSTDDTSPI
+4602 
-4611 LQGSW
+4611 
-4616 SGDLE
+4616 
-4621 TTESIRVYQDGILLG
+4621 RILLG
-4636 LAVLDRANHTW
+4636 TAVADSTTGQWTLQITDANKLTEGTW
-4647 TMAVNGLVN
+4647 NLV
-4656 ANTYKFTVVAVDA
+4656 ATSTDA
-4669 AGNESAPSAEF
+4669 AGNISTPSNTW
-4680 ALTIDQD
+4680 TIVVD
-4687 APTQTVSITSY
+4687 TTVSDAVINISSISEDRGASDTDFVTSDN
-4698 TDDVGLVTGNMP
+4698 TLLINGQLTKALQADEWVEISLDNGATWTRASTV
-4710 GNTST
+4710 TST
-4715 DDRQPV
+4715 SWTVDMQNTP
-4721 LNGKV
+4721 LNDGAYTIQARVVDNAGNVGSTDSQALQVATGGSDMNGLSTTTKV
-4726 TGTPLEAGDE
+4726 TTDTSHGLTTGDHF
-4736 VRIYDVSSNT
+4736 SHAA
-4746 MLGTA
+4746 TA
-4751 TVNSDGTWSFELPP
+4751 TNSDMVTRDRTVTISGNLSAALQAGEHLQIS
-4765 LDDNMTHTFRA
+4765 LD
-4776 VVADNVGNEGTP
+4776 
-4788 SSDFA
+4788 
-4793 ITVDLNLLVNKQ
+4793 
-4805 DTLDTTPIVS
+4805 
-4815 GSTGFEIQQG
+4815 
-4825 EYVEVTVNGKTYSSQ
+4825 NGKTWQ
-4840 NGQVVVDMRNN
+4840 TLALNGQSWSYVLPEATASTTHSFKLQVIDVAGNPGTNTKFADSYNVVIDLDSPNGITGAPDVPQHTTTGDSFTFSSGQYGRVEAGAIVSLVSDVNN
-4851 TWYVQIPDADALN
+4851 NGTYQEGLDQVIGFVKANADGSWSLNTSLPSGAHNLAFVVWDEAGNRSSMSASTSTGVTEGGGSTLIEQTWGGTTDADSRGLN
-4864 VGTYDVKAV
+4864 AAAVTISQDGLWSFFQSARGTSGTTTANAGRVYD
-4873 LFDAAGVQIAADE
+4873 
-4886 SSNELVVSPTPKVS
+4886 S
-4900 VGAGGGDPDQ
+4900 VTREDYDSTYLAQPSTGNGAGYNVDD
-4910 KATSVTLSEDGV
+4910 ASYS
-4922 WRIHSNQTMLDSTA
+4922 RYI
-4936 TSSSSLGDF
+4936 
-4945 STTRLQSNSG
+4945 NS
-4955 TGYSSNNYVQN
+4955 
-4966 ATFIDYNRDGMMDLF
+4966 AAFADINRDGYADVMSQ
-4981 TVDSNYDDGQQMFYY
+4981 VSSYGNAGR
-4996 NGSTY
+4996 
-5001 TAYQVGAFE
+5001 TAY
-5010 RAPQTGEF
+5010 
-5018 AGDANTDGSANTWS
+5018 W
-5032 WYGGIVAI
+5032 
-5040 DKNGD
+5040 
-5045 GYVDMINGDQTPND
+5045 
-5059 SAIRGGY
+5059 
-5066 GSQIVLNNDGTVV
+5066 L
-5079 GMSKDGTFA
+5079 
-5088 TDYAAD
+5088 
-5094 SGYDP
+5094 
-5099 IGLDQS
+5099 
-5105 QPDMELS
+5105 
-5112 GVDINNDGIVDFV
+5112 
-5125 MHSQNIVADGSRI
+5125 QNADGSY
-5138 DANGA
+5138 
-5143 TDSSAARSTNQARL
+5143 SAKALDQ
-5157 VVVNGTNNGNWKVT
+5157 GTLNHLG
-5171 QIVDNVFQRGSD
+5171 
-5183 SDPGIGNGVAMT
+5183 GVISY
-5195 WGDYNGD
+5195 DREGD
-5202 GYLDLFLG
+5202 GYLDFVLG
-5210 RGSESTT
+5210 DSEADSISFIKNTQGTLSYEDNSGFSDGHPGGALPT
-5217 SDSSAGNNAG
+5217 S
-5227 EYASRIHF
+5227 
-5235 NDGNGKLLS
+5235 LS
-5244 DDGDNNGIGNP
+5244 VLHEVGAVDIDNNGTVDITAHIDYNGAGNLVGNNSRGLGILYNQT
-5255 TGMYTFNDTLA
+5255 TGTSKTNFGEVGYYANVFRDDGHEDYGNLSISMTYADYNNDGWLDLFLSRGSK
-5266 GGASLAL
+5266 GGSNSDESRIYLNDGTGKLNATDSQAQWFGDNVDGGTSLAV
-5273 DWNHDGKMDVIEL
+5273 DWNHDGKMDIIEV
-5286 PGMESSSGGINDA
+5286 PRSGV
-5299 AATGP
+5299 TGSP
-5304 INLYTNTSVNGNTS
+5304 MLYTNTG
-5318 FTTSNLLTQVGK
+5318 SNNWGANKVSLT
-5330 STIGGSST
+5330 GSRT
-5338 AQQVTGAIAIDVDW
+5338 FNNMTGAVALDYDW
-5352 DGDRDLLAF
+5352 DGSMDLVLYRSGADADVVARDDAGRTMLV
-5361 TSGGTTTYIE
+5361 
-5371 NKNEVAHGTSI
+5371 KNTNIAADGTSLQI
-5382 HLRILDEGGINT
+5382 RIVDGNGINT
-5394 LFGNTV
+5394 FYSNTV
-5400 QLIDEA
+5400 KLYNSAGELVATQLINPQSS
-5406 TGQVVSTQIIN
+5406 GSSNSMGLVSFF
-5417 AQSGNQ
+5417 G
-5423 TNDSTA
+5423 
-5429 IVDFYNLDA
+5429 LDPNEV
-5438 TKSYSA
+5438 YS
-5444 VILRS
+5444 VQMLRI
-5449 TGGAVSNVGGVA
+5449 T
-5461 TVDGKAVQNVNK
+5461 DGKADHVGATGSIGGYTNGTVNES
-5473 AWGGLTAA
+5473 WGGLTTGKA
-5481 EGNHAYVLT
+5481 HDSYVLT
-5490 TESENNVANA
+5490 AESSNAANNT
-5500 SASGGTNTTG
+5500 SGNNG
-5510 IVGTGYNDTFFAT
+5510 IIGTGYNDTFF
-5523 LGNDLYNGAG
+5523 
-5533 GTETVSGV
+5533 
-5541 KSWNNTGG
+5541 
-5549 LDIVDYKLAGSTPLN
+5549 
-5564 IDLNKTGMQ
+5564 
-5573 NTGFGSAQFVN
+5573 GSA
-5584 VEGLAGGSG
+5584 G
-5593 NDTFT
+5593 NDTYNGGGGWNQIVSGKPVWSETAGMDVVDYSRSTTAINANLWTGTAT
-5598 GNAANNYFEG
+5598 GNGTDKLLNIEGLVGSSQQDTFTDNSANNVFEG
-5608 RAGADTFY
+5608 RGGNDAFY
-5616 LDNDGKGGG
+5616 L
-5625 QDTLKYQVQENGR
+5625 
-5638 TNGTG
+5638 
-5643 GNGSD
+5643 
-5648 VVHGFVVGT
+5648 
-5657 VEATRKAD
+5657 
-5665 IIDISSLLVGY
+5665 
-5676 AGDADGAAHYIN
+5676 
-5688 GVATI
+5688 
-5693 DAGDAIAQYL
+5693 
-5703 SVTYNGKD
+5703 
-5711 TILSIDR
+5711 
-5718 DGSGSGFGASQV
+5718 
-5730 LTIADTKVD
+5730 
-5739 LETLLA
+5739 
-5745 NHQLVIKGPDV
+5745 
-5756 STMNYS
+5756 
-5762 ALNEG
+5762 
-5767 VTVNMWTGFTSAG
+5767 VN
-5780 GKLEDIVKIVGTQT
+5780 
-5794 DDTIT
+5794 
-5799 DNSFSNVIAGE
+5799 
-5810 GGNDTFYLMNGGNDV
+5810 GGNDT
-5825 LMYNVLEGMENDATG
+5825 LMYKVLAGLSNDSTG

-5846 VHGFKVGNVE
+5846 IHGFKVGNLV
-5856 KDGDAD
+5856 KDSDAD
-5862 TLNLSD
+5862 LLDMSELLD
-5868 LVDYSGPVTFFEN
+5868 YKGSISFFEDEGKLELDYSSRGV
-5881 NGKMEL
+5881 L
-5887 DAESKGLEDYLKV
+5887 DYVKV
-5900 DVVGNDTVISVDI
+5900 EVVGSDTVISIDR

>member
-104 SGESYDTGYLIADG
+104 SGESYDTGYLMADG

-161 GAAFAL
+161 GAFAL

-331 NGKKIGETTVNDD
+331 NGKKIGETTVNED

-379 RDFIVLTEPPGKAET
+379 RDFIVLTEPPGKAEM

-499 DALDNTGPITGQ
+499 DAQDNTGPITGQ

-563 GEGHH
+563 GEGDH

-725 VGPLQKGESTNDT
+725 VGPMQKGESTNDT

-744 SAAPGDIV
+744 SAAPGDVV

-764 KADSNGKWAFSPDT
+764 KADSNGKWAFTPDT

-983 QDLADGDHS
+983 QDLADGDHR

-1193 RLALDTPLVEGLNQL
+1193 TLALDTPLVEGLNQL

-1326 SGTFPIVID
+1326 SGSFPIVID

-1618 EHHITTTATDEAGNT
+1618 EHHITTTATDKAGNT

-1667 VIASGEETDD
+1667 VIASG
-1677 NRPLIKGTGAEPG
+1677 G
-1690 NTITVYNGDKVIGT
+1690 
-1704 AKVQADGTW
+1704 
-1713 SLEPTT
+1713 
-1719 PLPDGKYTLTA
+1719 
-1730 KETDGVGNV
+1730 
-1739 SGPSGEYIINVA
+1739 
-1751 TVPPQAPTLDTV
+1751 
-1763 YDDVAPHADYLQKG
+1763 
-1777 DVTND
+1777 
-1782 TTPTLSGSSG
+1782 
-1792 VAGGTISIYDN
+1792 
-1803 GRLIGTTSVGSNG
+1803 
-1816 SWSFTPDTALADG
+1816 
-1829 SHNFTATVTDGVGR
+1829 
-1843 TSEPTGG
+1843 
-1850 FGIVIDTKAPEAA
+1850 
-1863 SDLLV
+1863 
-1868 TDNVGAYQGP
+1868 
-1878 VVSGDTTDDNTPTL
+1878 
-1892 SGKAEPGST
+1892 
-1901 VNIIDNGQVIG
+1901 
-1912 TAKVNP
+1912 
-1918 DGTWSYTPDQPLAN
+1918 
-1932 GAHDLTTTVTDPSG
+1932 
-1946 NTGPEGSHVVITVDV
+1946 
-1961 VPGKVEIT
+1961 
-1969 AVTDDTGSVTGSL
+1969 
-1982 SQGALTDDTRPQI
+1982 
-1995 SGTAKAGSTVTIMDG
+1995 
-2010 SNVLGTTTA
+2010 
-2019 GADGTWSFTPSVD
+2019 
-2032 LGRGDHTFTATA
+2032 
-2044 KDPMGNESSSSSWTV
+2044 
-2059 TIDTDAPV
+2059 
-2067 KPTIDAALD
+2067 
-2076 DVGSVQGNLANG
+2076 
-2088 GTTDDPTPTLSGK
+2088 
-2101 AEAGST
+2101 
-2107 VKIYD
+2107 
-2112 QNGLLGEV
+2112 
-2120 TAKADGTWS
+2120 
-2129 FSPVAKL
+2129 
-2136 PEGEHRFHVTAT
+2136 
-2148 DKAGNTSVASD
+2148 
-2159 DFVLTLDYTAPDA
+2159 
-2172 SKLAITEVYD
+2172 
-2182 DVNTAG
+2182 
-2188 VIASGEETDDN
+2188 
-2199 RPLIKGTGAEP
+2199 
-2210 GNTITV
+2210 
-2216 YNGDKVIG
+2216 
-2224 TAKVQADGTWSLE
+2224 
-2237 PTTPLP
+2237 
-2243 DGKYTLTAKE
+2243 
-2253 TDGVGN
+2253 
-2259 VSGPSGEYIIN
+2259 
-2270 VATIPPQA
+2270 
-2278 PTLDTVY
+2278 
-2285 DDVAPHADYL
+2285 
-2295 QKGDVTNDTTPTLS
+2295 
-2309 GSSGV
+2309 
-2314 AGGTISI
+2314 
-2321 YDNGRLIGT
+2321 
-2330 TSVGSNG
+2330 
-2337 SWSFTPD
+2337 
-2344 TALADGSHNF
+2344 
-2354 TATVTDGVGRTSE
+2354 
-2367 PTGGFGIVIDTKAPE
+2367 
-2382 AASDLLVTDNVGAY
+2382 
-2396 QGPVVSGDTTDDN
+2396 
-2409 TPTLSGKAEP
+2409 
-2419 GSTVN
+2419 
-2424 IIDNGQVIGT
+2424 
-2434 AKVNP
+2434 
-2439 DGTWSYT
+2439 
-2446 PDQPLANGA
+2446 
-2455 HDLTTTVT
+2455 
-2463 DPSGNTGPEGSH
+2463 
-2475 VVITVDVVP
+2475 
-2484 GKVEITA
+2484 
-2491 VTDDTGSVTGSLSQ
+2491 
-2505 GALTDD
+2505 
-2511 TRPQISGTAKAGSTV
+2511 
-2526 TIMDGSNVLGT
+2526 
-2537 TTAGADGTWSFTP
+2537 
-2550 SVDLGRGDH
+2550 
-2559 TFTATAK
+2559 
-2566 DPMGNE
+2566 
-2572 SSSSSW
+2572 
-2578 TVTID
+2578 
-2583 TDAPVKP
+2583 
-2590 TIDAALDDVGSV
+2590 
-2602 QGNLANGGTTD
+2602 
-2613 DPTPTLSGKA
+2613 
-2623 EAGSTVKIYDQN
+2623 
-2635 GLLGEVTAKADG
+2635 
-2647 TWSFSPV
+2647 
-2654 AKLPEGEHRFH
+2654 
-2665 VTATDKA
+2665 
-2672 GNTSVASDDFVLTLD
+2672 
-2687 YTAPDASK
+2687 
-2695 LAITEVYDDVNTAG
+2695 
-2709 VIASGE
+2709 

-2929 NTPTLSGKAEPGS
+2929 NTPTLSGRAEPGS

-3056 GTTTVGADGTW
+3056 GTTTAGADGTW

-3090 GNESSSSSWTV
+3090 GNESASSSWTV

-3191 RAGNTSV
+3191 KAGNTSS

-3242 PLIKGTGAEAGNTI
+3242 PLIKGTGAEPGNTI

-3604 ATAKDPMGNESAS
+3604 ATAKDPMGNESSS

-3711 DRAGNTSVASDDF
+3711 DKAGNTSVASDDF
-3724 VLTLDYTAPDVSKV
+3724 VLTLDFTAPDVSKV

-3804 ALPDGTYTLTVKETD
+3804 ALPDGTYNLTVKETD

-3949 VTGFIVSDNEGPQT
+3949 VTGFIVSDNEGPKT

-4076 ARPEIIGKAK
+4076 ARPEFSGKAK

-4127 ATAKDLTGKE
+4127 ATAKDLTGNE

-4262 AITEVID
+4262 TID
-4269 NYGSVTGKVE
+4269 SVTDNVGNVQGIVAD
-4279 SGGVLDDSRPVIKGT
+4279 GGVLDDSRPVIRGS
-4294 GAEIGNVITV
+4294 GAEAGNVITV
-4304 YTTDASGATKVLGT
+4304 YTTDKDGNTKVLGT
-4318 TKVDANG
+4318 TKVDQNG
-4325 TWTLTVSDALYADLN
+4325 KWELTPSESLYGDSIN
-4340 KLTVTETDTTGN
+4340 KLTVTETDSVGN
-4352 TAKPSTSYD
+4352 VAKPADSYD
-4361 VTLSSAPGVP
+4361 VIMSDTPNAPAIVNVLDDTGTT
-4371 VIDGI
+4371 VINLA
-4376 TDDAG
+4376 DDA
-4381 SANVELSNGGLTKD
+4381 LTKD
-4395 TTPTLHGTASG
+4395 DTPTLKGTADG
-4406 VAGNTVTIYNG
+4406 VAGDTITIYNG
-4417 SQVVGTTTLDANGHW
+4417 SQVVGKTTLNSDGTW
-4432 SFTPGTALADGSYHF
+4432 SFTPSPALADGNYIF
-4447 TVTVTNTAGQESE
+4447 TVTNTNSAGQESDR
-4460 KSQVYSID
+4460 SGSFTLTID
-4468 VDATAPN
+4468 STAPN
-4475 PATDIL
+4475 PVSGL
-4481 IADDVSPIT
+4481 QVADDQGAWKGQLT
-4490 GNLQDGDVTDDNKP
+4490 DGMTTDDNKP
-4504 TFSGKAEAGST
+4504 TFTGKAEQGSTVTIYDNGQAIGSVVVTNTDGSWQYTPTTPLADGEHQFATQVTDPAGNASAIVDDITVNVSTGASYLQLLQVVDDVQETGGSRVLREGEVTNDSQVQLVGKATAGSTIIITDVGGVQLGTVKADANGDWEFTSLSSLSDGAHTLRITGTDPSNNPLTPIDFDLVVDTVAPVAPVITNVLDDVNPVQGSVAHGKPTNDTTPEITGTAEKGST
-4515 VNILDGGKV
+4515 VNVYHQVDA
-4524 IGSTTVDSTGNW
+4524 TT
-4536 DWTPGTALA
+4536 
-4545 DGDHAFTTTVTDK
+4545 
-4558 AGNTSAPTGVV
+4558 
-4569 NITVDTQG
+4569 
-4577 STVALSIDGYHDD
+4577 
-4590 VGTNTGLILGSG
+4590 
-4602 TSTDDTSPI
+4602 
-4611 LQGSW
+4611 
-4616 SGDLE
+4616 
-4621 TTESIRVYQDGILLG
+4621 RILLG
-4636 LAVLDRANHTW
+4636 TAVADSTTGLWTLQITDANKLTEGTW
-4647 TMAVNGLVN
+4647 NLV
-4656 ANTYKFTVVAVDA
+4656 ATSTDA
-4669 AGNESAPSAEF
+4669 AGNISTPSNTW
-4680 ALTIDQD
+4680 TIVVD
-4687 APTQTVSITSY
+4687 TTVSDAVINISSISEDRGASDTDFITSDN
-4698 TDDVGLVTGNMP
+4698 TLLINGQLTKALQADEWIEISLDNGATWTRASTV
-4710 GNTST
+4710 TST
-4715 DDRQPV
+4715 SWTVDMQNTP
-4721 LNGKV
+4721 LNDGAYTIQARVVDNAGNVGSTDSQALQVTTGGSDMNGLSTTTKV
-4726 TGTPLEAGDE
+4726 TTDTSHGLTTGDHF
-4736 VRIYDVSSNT
+4736 SHAA
-4746 MLGTA
+4746 TA
-4751 TVNSDGTWSFELPP
+4751 TNSDMVTRDRTVTISGNLSAALQAGEHLQIS
-4765 LDDNMTHTFRA
+4765 LD
-4776 VVADNVGNEGTP
+4776 
-4788 SSDFA
+4788 
-4793 ITVDLNLLVNKQ
+4793 
-4805 DTLDTTPIVS
+4805 
-4815 GSTGFEIQQG
+4815 
-4825 EYVEVTVNGKTYSSQ
+4825 NGKTWQ
-4840 NGQVVVDMRNN
+4840 TLALNGQSWSYVLPEATASTTHSFKLQVIDVAGNPGTNTKFADSYNVVIDLDSPNGITGAPDVPQHTTTGDSFTFSSGQYGRVEAGAIVSLVSDVNN
-4851 TWYVQIPDADALN
+4851 NGTYQEGLDQVIGFVKANADGSWSLNTSLPSGAHNLAFVVWDEAGNRSSMSASTSTGVTEGGGSTLIEQTWGGTTDADSRGLN
-4864 VGTYDVKAV
+4864 AAAVTISQDGLWSFFQSARGTSGTTTANAGRVYDAV
-4873 LFDAAGVQIAADE
+4873 TREDYDSTYLAQPSTG
-4886 SSNELVVSPTPKVS
+4886 N
-4900 VGAGGGDPDQ
+4900 GAGYNVDD
-4910 KATSVTLSEDGV
+4910 ASYS
-4922 WRIHSNQTMLDSTA
+4922 RYI
-4936 TSSSSLGDF
+4936 
-4945 STTRLQSNSG
+4945 NS
-4955 TGYSSNNYVQN
+4955 
-4966 ATFIDYNRDGMMDLF
+4966 AAFADINRDGYADVMSQ
-4981 TVDSNYDDGQQMFYY
+4981 VSSYGNAGR
-4996 NGSTY
+4996 
-5001 TAYQVGAFE
+5001 TAY
-5010 RAPQTGEF
+5010 
-5018 AGDANTDGSANTWS
+5018 W
-5032 WYGGIVAI
+5032 
-5040 DKNGD
+5040 
-5045 GYVDMINGDQTPND
+5045 
-5059 SAIRGGY
+5059 
-5066 GSQIVLNNDGTVV
+5066 L
-5079 GMSKDGTFA
+5079 
-5088 TDYAAD
+5088 
-5094 SGYDP
+5094 
-5099 IGLDQS
+5099 
-5105 QPDMELS
+5105 
-5112 GVDINNDGIVDFV
+5112 
-5125 MHSQNIVADGSRI
+5125 QNADGSY
-5138 DANGA
+5138 
-5143 TDSSAARSTNQARL
+5143 SAKALDQ
-5157 VVVNGTNNGNWKVT
+5157 GTLNHLG
-5171 QIVDNVFQRGSD
+5171 
-5183 SDPGIGNGVAMT
+5183 GVISY
-5195 WGDYNGD
+5195 DREGD
-5202 GYLDLFLG
+5202 GYLDFVLG
-5210 RGSESTT
+5210 DSEADSISFIKNTQGTLSYEDNSGFSDGHPGGALPT
-5217 SDSSAGNNAG
+5217 S
-5227 EYASRIHF
+5227 
-5235 NDGNGKLLS
+5235 LS
-5244 DDGDNNGIGNP
+5244 VLHEVGAVDIDNNGTVDITAHIDYNGAGNLVGNNSRGLGILYNQT
-5255 TGMYTFNDTLA
+5255 TGTSKTNFGEVGYYANVFRDDGHEDYGNLSISMTYADYNNDGWLDLFLSRGSK
-5266 GGASLAL
+5266 GGSNSDESRIYLNDGTGKLNATDSQAQWFGDNVDGGTSLAV
-5273 DWNHDGKMDVIEL
+5273 DWNHDGKMDIIEV
-5286 PGMESSSGGINDA
+5286 PRSGV
-5299 AATGP
+5299 TGSP
-5304 INLYTNTSVNGNTS
+5304 MLYTNTGSNNWGANKVSLTGS
-5318 FTTSNLLTQVGK
+5318 TTFNNM
-5330 STIGGSST
+5330 
-5338 AQQVTGAIAIDVDW
+5338 TGAVALDYDW
-5352 DGDRDLLAF
+5352 DGSMDLVLYRSGADADVVARDDAGRTMLV
-5361 TSGGTTTYIE
+5361 
-5371 NKNEVAHGTSI
+5371 KNTNIAADGTSLQI
-5382 HLRILDEGGINT
+5382 RIVDGNGINT
-5394 LFGNTV
+5394 FYSNTV
-5400 QLIDEA
+5400 KLYNSAGELVATQLINPQSS
-5406 TGQVVSTQIIN
+5406 GSSNSMGLVSFF
-5417 AQSGNQ
+5417 G
-5423 TNDSTA
+5423 
-5429 IVDFYNLDA
+5429 LDPNEV
-5438 TKSYSA
+5438 YS
-5444 VILRS
+5444 VQMLRI
-5449 TGGAVSNVGGVA
+5449 T
-5461 TVDGKAVQNVNK
+5461 DGKADHVGATSSIGGYTNGTVNES
-5473 AWGGLTAA
+5473 WGGLTTGKA
-5481 EGNHAYVLT
+5481 HDSYVLT
-5490 TESENNVANA
+5490 AESSNAANNT
-5500 SASGGTNTTG
+5500 SGNNG
-5510 IVGTGYNDTFFAT
+5510 IIGTGYNDTFF
-5523 LGNDLYNGAG
+5523 
-5533 GTETVSGV
+5533 
-5541 KSWNNTGG
+5541 
-5549 LDIVDYKLAGSTPLN
+5549 
-5564 IDLNKTGMQ
+5564 
-5573 NTGFGSAQFVN
+5573 GSA
-5584 VEGLAGGSG
+5584 G
-5593 NDTFT
+5593 NDTYNGGGGWNQIVSGNPVWSETAGMDVVDYSRSTTAINANLWTGTAT
-5598 GNAANNYFEG
+5598 GNGTDKLLNIEGLVGSSQQDTFTDNSANNVFEG
-5608 RAGADTFY
+5608 RGGNDAFY
-5616 LDNDGKGGG
+5616 L
-5625 QDTLKYQVQENGR
+5625 
-5638 TNGTG
+5638 
-5643 GNGSD
+5643 
-5648 VVHGFVVGT
+5648 
-5657 VEATRKAD
+5657 
-5665 IIDISSLLVGY
+5665 
-5676 AGDADGAAHYIN
+5676 
-5688 GVATI
+5688 
-5693 DAGDAIAQYL
+5693 
-5703 SVTYNGKD
+5703 
-5711 TILSIDR
+5711 
-5718 DGSGSGFGASQV
+5718 
-5730 LTIADTKVD
+5730 
-5739 LETLLA
+5739 
-5745 NHQLVIKGPDV
+5745 
-5756 STMNYS
+5756 
-5762 ALNEG
+5762 
-5767 VTVNMWTGFTSAG
+5767 VN
-5780 GKLEDIVKIVGTQT
+5780 
-5794 DDTIT
+5794 
-5799 DNSFSNVIAGE
+5799 
-5810 GGNDTFYLMNGGNDV
+5810 GGNDT
-5825 LMYNVLEGMENDATG
+5825 LMYKVLAGLSNDSTG

-5846 VHGFKVGNVE
+5846 IHGFKVGNLV
-5856 KDGDAD
+5856 KDSDAD
-5862 TLNLSD
+5862 LLDMSELLD
-5868 LVDYSGPVTFFEN
+5868 YKGSISFFEDEGKLELDYSSRGV
-5881 NGKMEL
+5881 L
-5887 DAESKGLEDYLKV
+5887 DYVKV
-5900 DVVGNDTVISVDI
+5900 EVVGSDTVISIDR

>member
-104 SGESYDTGYLIADG
+104 SGESYDTGYLMADG

-563 GEGHH
+563 GEGDH

-725 VGPLQKGESTNDT
+725 VGPMQKGESTNDT

-744 SAAPGDIV
+744 SAAPGDVV

-764 KADSNGKWAFSPDT
+764 TADSNGKWAFTPDT

-921 GEIVDDQ
+921 GEVVDDE

-938 TVTDDVRPELSGK
+938 TVTDDARPELSGK

-1193 RLALDTPLVEGLNQL
+1193 TLALDTPLVEGLNQL

-1218 RVVGE
+1218 RVAGE

-1326 SGTFPIVID
+1326 SGSFPIVID

-1403 TPDKPLAKGDHEIT
+1403 TPDTPLAKGDHEIT

-1618 EHHITTTATDEAGNT
+1618 EHHITTTATDKAGNT

-1641 LITDYTAPDASKVAI
+1641 LITDYTAPDA
-1656 TEVYDDVNTAG
+1656 
-1667 VIASGEETDD
+1667 
-1677 NRPLIKGTGAEPG
+1677 
-1690 NTITVYNGDKVIGT
+1690 
-1704 AKVQADGTW
+1704 
-1713 SLEPTT
+1713 
-1719 PLPDGKYTLTA
+1719 
-1730 KETDGVGNV
+1730 
-1739 SGPSGEYIINVA
+1739 
-1751 TVPPQAPTLDTV
+1751 
-1763 YDDVAPHADYLQKG
+1763 
-1777 DVTND
+1777 
-1782 TTPTLSGSSG
+1782 
-1792 VAGGTISIYDN
+1792 
-1803 GRLIGTTSVGSNG
+1803 
-1816 SWSFTPDTALADG
+1816 
-1829 SHNFTATVTDGVGR
+1829 
-1843 TSEPTGG
+1843 
-1850 FGIVIDTKAPEAA
+1850 
-1863 SDLLV
+1863 
-1868 TDNVGAYQGP
+1868 
-1878 VVSGDTTDDNTPTL
+1878 
-1892 SGKAEPGST
+1892 
-1901 VNIIDNGQVIG
+1901 
-1912 TAKVNP
+1912 
-1918 DGTWSYTPDQPLAN
+1918 
-1932 GAHDLTTTVTDPSG
+1932 
-1946 NTGPEGSHVVITVDV
+1946 
-1961 VPGKVEIT
+1961 
-1969 AVTDDTGSVTGSL
+1969 
-1982 SQGALTDDTRPQI
+1982 
-1995 SGTAKAGSTVTIMDG
+1995 
-2010 SNVLGTTTA
+2010 
-2019 GADGTWSFTPSVD
+2019 
-2032 LGRGDHTFTATA
+2032 
-2044 KDPMGNESSSSSWTV
+2044 
-2059 TIDTDAPV
+2059 
-2067 KPTIDAALD
+2067 
-2076 DVGSVQGNLANG
+2076 
-2088 GTTDDPTPTLSGK
+2088 
-2101 AEAGST
+2101 
-2107 VKIYD
+2107 
-2112 QNGLLGEV
+2112 
-2120 TAKADGTWS
+2120 
-2129 FSPVAKL
+2129 
-2136 PEGEHRFHVTAT
+2136 
-2148 DKAGNTSVASD
+2148 
-2159 DFVLTLDYTAPDA
+2159 
-2172 SKLAITEVYD
+2172 
-2182 DVNTAG
+2182 
-2188 VIASGEETDDN
+2188 
-2199 RPLIKGTGAEP
+2199 
-2210 GNTITV
+2210 
-2216 YNGDKVIG
+2216 
-2224 TAKVQADGTWSLE
+2224 
-2237 PTTPLP
+2237 
-2243 DGKYTLTAKE
+2243 
-2253 TDGVGN
+2253 
-2259 VSGPSGEYIIN
+2259 
-2270 VATIPPQA
+2270 
-2278 PTLDTVY
+2278 
-2285 DDVAPHADYL
+2285 
-2295 QKGDVTNDTTPTLS
+2295 
-2309 GSSGV
+2309 
-2314 AGGTISI
+2314 
-2321 YDNGRLIGT
+2321 
-2330 TSVGSNG
+2330 
-2337 SWSFTPD
+2337 
-2344 TALADGSHNF
+2344 
-2354 TATVTDGVGRTSE
+2354 
-2367 PTGGFGIVIDTKAPE
+2367 
-2382 AASDLLVTDNVGAY
+2382 
-2396 QGPVVSGDTTDDN
+2396 
-2409 TPTLSGKAEP
+2409 
-2419 GSTVN
+2419 
-2424 IIDNGQVIGT
+2424 
-2434 AKVNP
+2434 
-2439 DGTWSYT
+2439 
-2446 PDQPLANGA
+2446 
-2455 HDLTTTVT
+2455 
-2463 DPSGNTGPEGSH
+2463 
-2475 VVITVDVVP
+2475 
-2484 GKVEITA
+2484 
-2491 VTDDTGSVTGSLSQ
+2491 
-2505 GALTDD
+2505 
-2511 TRPQISGTAKAGSTV
+2511 
-2526 TIMDGSNVLGT
+2526 
-2537 TTAGADGTWSFTP
+2537 
-2550 SVDLGRGDH
+2550 
-2559 TFTATAK
+2559 
-2566 DPMGNE
+2566 
-2572 SSSSSW
+2572 
-2578 TVTID
+2578 
-2583 TDAPVKP
+2583 
-2590 TIDAALDDVGSV
+2590 
-2602 QGNLANGGTTD
+2602 
-2613 DPTPTLSGKA
+2613 
-2623 EAGSTVKIYDQN
+2623 
-2635 GLLGEVTAKADG
+2635 
-2647 TWSFSPV
+2647 
-2654 AKLPEGEHRFH
+2654 
-2665 VTATDKA
+2665 
-2672 GNTSVASDDFVLTLD
+2672 
-2687 YTAPDASK
+2687 
-2695 LAITEVYDDVNTAG
+2695 
-2709 VIASGE
+2709 
-2715 ETDDNRPL
+2715 
-2723 IKGTGAEPGNTI
+2723 
-2735 TVYNGDKV
+2735 
-2743 IGTAKVQA
+2743 
-2751 DGTWSL
+2751 
-2757 EPTTPLPDGKYT
+2757 
-2769 LTAKETD
+2769 
-2776 GVGNV
+2776 
-2781 SGPSG
+2781 
-2786 EYIINVATVPPQA
+2786 
-2799 PTLDTVYDDVAPHAD
+2799 
-2814 YLQKGDVTNDTT
+2814 
-2826 PTLSG
+2826 
-2831 SSGVAGGT
+2831 
-2839 ISIYDNGRLI
+2839 
-2849 GTTSVGSNG
+2849 
-2858 SWSFTPDTALADGS
+2858 
-2872 HNFTATVTDGVG
+2872 
-2884 RTSEP
+2884 
-2889 TGGFGIVIDT
+2889 
-2899 KAPDAASDLLVTDNV
+2899 
-2914 GAYQGPVVSGDTTDD
+2914 
-2929 NTPTLSGKAEPGS
+2929 
-2942 TVNIIDNGQVIGTA
+2942 
-2956 KVNPDGTWSYTPDQP
+2956 
-2971 LANGAHDLTTTVTD
+2971 
-2985 PSGNTGPEGSHV
+2985 
-2997 VITVDV
+2997 
-3003 VPGKVEI
+3003 
-3010 TAVTD
+3010 
-3015 DTGSVTGSLSQGALT
+3015 
-3030 DDTRPQISGTAKAGS
+3030 
-3045 TVTIMDGSNVL
+3045 
-3056 GTTTVGADGTW
+3056 
-3067 SFTPSVDLGRGD
+3067 
-3079 HTFTATAKDPM
+3079 
-3090 GNESSSSSWTV
+3090 
-3101 TIDTDAP
+3101 
-3108 VKPTIDAALDDVG
+3108 
-3121 SVQGNLANG
+3121 
-3130 GTTDDPTP
+3130 
-3138 TLSGKAEAG
+3138 
-3147 STVKIY
+3147 
-3153 DQNGLLGEVT
+3153 
-3163 AKADGTWSFSPVAKL
+3163 
-3178 PEGEHRFHVTATD
+3178 
-3191 RAGNTSV
+3191 
-3198 ASDDFVLTLD
+3198 
-3208 YTAPD
+3208 
-3213 ASKLAITEVYDDVN
+3213 
-3227 TAGVIAS
+3227 
-3234 GEETDDNR
+3234 
-3242 PLIKGTGAEAGNTI
+3242 
-3256 TVYNGDKVIGTAKVQ
+3256 
-3271 ADGTWS
+3271 
-3277 LEPTT
+3277 
-3282 PLPDGKYTL
+3282 
-3291 TAKETDGVGNVSGPS
+3291 
-3306 GEYIIN
+3306 
-3312 VATVPPQAPTL
+3312 
-3323 DTVYDDVA
+3323 
-3331 PHADYLQKGDVT
+3331 
-3343 NDTTPTLSGSS
+3343 
-3354 GVAGGTISIYDN
+3354 
-3366 GRLIGTTSVA
+3366 
-3376 GNGSWSFTPDTA
+3376 
-3388 LADGS
+3388 
-3393 HNFTAT
+3393 
-3399 VTDGVGRT
+3399 
-3407 SEPTGGFGIVIDT
+3407 
-3420 KAPDAASDLLVT
+3420 
-3432 DNVGAYQG
+3432 
-3440 PVVSGDT
+3440 
-3447 TDDNTPTLSGKAEPG
+3447 
-3462 STVNIIDNGQVIG
+3462 
-3475 TAKVNPDGT
+3475 
-3484 WSYTPD
+3484 
-3490 QPLANGAHDLTTTVT
+3490 
-3505 DPSGNTGPEGSHVV
+3505 
-3519 ITVDVV
+3519 
-3525 PGKVEITAVT
+3525 
-3535 DDTGSVTGS
+3535 
-3544 LSQGALT
+3544 
-3551 DDTRPQISGTAK
+3551 
-3563 AGSTVT
+3563 
-3569 IMDGSNVLGT
+3569 
-3579 TTAGADGTWSFTPS
+3579 
-3593 VDLGRGDHTFT
+3593 
-3604 ATAKDPMGNESAS
+3604 
-3617 SSWTVT
+3617 
-3623 IDTDAPV
+3623 
-3630 KPTIDAALDD
+3630 
-3640 VGSVQ
+3640 
-3645 GNLANGGTTDDPT
+3645 
-3658 PTLSGKAEAGS
+3658 
-3669 TVKIYDQNG
+3669 
-3678 LLGEVTAKADGTWS
+3678 
-3692 FSPVAKLPEGEHR
+3692 
-3705 FHVTAT
+3705 
-3711 DRAGNTSVASDDF
+3711 
-3724 VLTLDYTAPDVSKV
+3724 SKV

-3804 ALPDGTYTLTVKETD
+3804 ALPDGTYNLTVKETD

-3949 VTGFIVSDNEGPQT
+3949 VTGFIVSDNEGPKT

-3989 HIYVNGQENGTAVAD
+3989 HIYVNGQENGTAIAD

-4014 SLADGEY
+4014 SLVDGEY

-4127 ATAKDLTGKE
+4127 AIAKDLTGNE

-4262 AITEVID
+4262 TID
-4269 NYGSVTGKVE
+4269 SVTDNVGNVQGIVAD
-4279 SGGVLDDSRPVIKGT
+4279 GGVLDDSRPVIRGS
-4294 GAEIGNVITV
+4294 GAETGNVITV
-4304 YTTDASGATKVLGT
+4304 YTTDKDGNTKVLGT
-4318 TKVDANG
+4318 TKVDQNG
-4325 TWTLTVSDALYADLN
+4325 KWELTPSESLYGDSIN
-4340 KLTVTETDTTGN
+4340 KLTVTETDSVGN
-4352 TAKPSTSYD
+4352 VAKPADSYD
-4361 VTLSSAPGVP
+4361 VIMSDTPNAPAIVNVLDDTGTT
-4371 VIDGI
+4371 VINLADN
-4376 TDDAG
+4376 A
-4381 SANVELSNGGLTKD
+4381 LTKD
-4395 TTPTLHGTASG
+4395 DTPTLKGTADG
-4406 VAGNTVTIYNG
+4406 VAGDTITIYNG
-4417 SQVVGTTTLDANGHW
+4417 SQVVGKTTLNSDGTW
-4432 SFTPGTALADGSYHF
+4432 SFTPSPALADGNYIF
-4447 TVTVTNTAGQESE
+4447 TVTNTNSAGQESDR
-4460 KSQVYSID
+4460 SGSFTLTID
-4468 VDATAPN
+4468 STAPN
-4475 PATDIL
+4475 PVSGL
-4481 IADDVSPIT
+4481 QVADDQGAWKGQLT
-4490 GNLQDGDVTDDNKP
+4490 DGMTTDDNKP
-4504 TFSGKAEAGST
+4504 TFTGKAEQGSTVTIYDNGQAIGSVVVTNTDGSWQYTPTTPLADGEHQFATQVTDPAGNASAIVDDITVNVSTGASYLQLLQVVDDVQETGGSRVLREGEVTNDSQVQLVGKATAGSTIIITDVGGVQLGTVKADANGDWEFTPLSSLSDGAHTLRITGTDPSNNPLTPIDFDLVVDTVAPVAPVITNVLDDVNPVQGSVAHGKPTNDTTPEITGTAEKGST
-4515 VNILDGGKV
+4515 VNVYHQVDATTRILLGTAVADSTTGLWTLQITDANKLTEGTWNLVATSTDAAGNISTPSNTWTIVVDTTVSDAVINISSISEDRGASDTDFITSDNTLLINGQLTKALQADEWVEISLDNGATWTRASTVTSTSWTVDMQNTPLNDGAYTIQARVVDNAGNV
-4524 IGSTTVDSTGNW
+4524 GSTDSQALQVATGGSDMNGLSTTTKVTT
-4536 DWTPGTALA
+4536 DTSHGLTT
-4545 DGDHAFTTTVTDK
+4545 GDHFSHAATATNSDMVTRDRTVIISGNLSAALQAGEHLQISLDNGKTWQTLALNGQSWSYVLPEATASTTHSFKLQVIDV
-4558 AGNTSAPTGVV
+4558 AGNP
-4569 NITVDTQG
+4569 
-4577 STVALSIDGYHDD
+4577 
-4590 VGTNTGLILGSG
+4590 GTNTKFADSYNVVIDLDSPNGITGAPDVPQHTTTGDSFTFSSGQYGRVEAGAIVSLVSDVNNNGTYQEGLDQVIGFVKANADGSWSLNTSLPSGAHNLAFVVWDEAGNRSSMSASTSTGVTEGGGSTLIEQTWGGTTDADSRGLNAAAVTISQDGLWSFFQSARGTSG
-4602 TSTDDTSPI
+4602 TSTANA
-4611 LQGSW
+4611 G
-4616 SGDLE
+4616 
-4621 TTESIRVYQDGILLG
+4621 RVYDSVTREDYDSTY
-4636 LAVLDRANHTW
+4636 LAQPSTD
-4647 TMAVNGLVN
+4647 NGAGYN
-4656 ANTYKFTVVAVDA
+4656 VD
-4669 AGNESAPSAEF
+4669 S
-4680 ALTIDQD
+4680 
-4687 APTQTVSITSY
+4687 TSY
-4698 TDDVGLVTGNMP
+4698 
-4710 GNTST
+4710 S
-4715 DDRQPV
+4715 R
-4721 LNGKV
+4721 
-4726 TGTPLEAGDE
+4726 
-4736 VRIYDVSSNT
+4736 Y
-4746 MLGTA
+4746 
-4751 TVNSDGTWSFELPP
+4751 VNSAAF
-4765 LDDNMTHTFRA
+4765 
-4776 VVADNVGNEGTP
+4776 AD
-4788 SSDFA
+4788 
-4793 ITVDLNLLVNKQ
+4793 I
-4805 DTLDTTPIVS
+4805 
-4815 GSTGFEIQQG
+4815 
-4825 EYVEVTVNGKTYSSQ
+4825 
-4840 NGQVVVDMRNN
+4840 
-4851 TWYVQIPDADALN
+4851 
-4864 VGTYDVKAV
+4864 
-4873 LFDAAGVQIAADE
+4873 
-4886 SSNELVVSPTPKVS
+4886 
-4900 VGAGGGDPDQ
+4900 
-4910 KATSVTLSEDGV
+4910 
-4922 WRIHSNQTMLDSTA
+4922 
-4936 TSSSSLGDF
+4936 
-4945 STTRLQSNSG
+4945 
-4955 TGYSSNNYVQN
+4955 
-4966 ATFIDYNRDGMMDLF
+4966 NRDGYADVMSQISSY
-4981 TVDSNYDDGQQMFYY
+4981 SNAGR
-4996 NGSTY
+4996 
-5001 TAYQVGAFE
+5001 TAY
-5010 RAPQTGEF
+5010 
-5018 AGDANTDGSANTWS
+5018 W
-5032 WYGGIVAI
+5032 
-5040 DKNGD
+5040 
-5045 GYVDMINGDQTPND
+5045 
-5059 SAIRGGY
+5059 
-5066 GSQIVLNNDGTVV
+5066 L
-5079 GMSKDGTFA
+5079 
-5088 TDYAAD
+5088 
-5094 SGYDP
+5094 
-5099 IGLDQS
+5099 
-5105 QPDMELS
+5105 
-5112 GVDINNDGIVDFV
+5112 
-5125 MHSQNIVADGSRI
+5125 QNADGSY
-5138 DANGA
+5138 
-5143 TDSSAARSTNQARL
+5143 SAKALDQ
-5157 VVVNGTNNGNWKVT
+5157 GTLNHLG
-5171 QIVDNVFQRGSD
+5171 
-5183 SDPGIGNGVAMT
+5183 GVISY
-5195 WGDYNGD
+5195 DREGD
-5202 GYLDLFLG
+5202 GYLDFVLG
-5210 RGSESTT
+5210 DSEADSISFIKNTQGTLSYEDNSGFSDGHPGGALPT
-5217 SDSSAGNNAG
+5217 S
-5227 EYASRIHF
+5227 
-5235 NDGNGKLLS
+5235 LS
-5244 DDGDNNGIGNP
+5244 VLHEVGAVDIDNNGTVDITAHIDYNGAGNLVGNNSRGLGILYNQT
-5255 TGMYTFNDTLA
+5255 TGTSNTNFGEVGYYANVFRDDGHEDYGNLSISMTYADYNNDGWLDLFLSRGSK
-5266 GGASLAL
+5266 GGSNSDESRIYLNDGTGKLNATDSQAQWFGDNVDGGTSLAV
-5273 DWNHDGKMDVIEL
+5273 DWNHDGKMDIIEV
-5286 PGMESSSGGINDA
+5286 PRSGV
-5299 AATGP
+5299 TGSP
-5304 INLYTNTSVNGNTS
+5304 MLYTNTGSNNWGANKVSLTGS
-5318 FTTSNLLTQVGK
+5318 TTFNNM
-5330 STIGGSST
+5330 
-5338 AQQVTGAIAIDVDW
+5338 TGAVALDYDW
-5352 DGDRDLLAF
+5352 DGSMDLVLYRSGADADVVARDDAGRTMLV
-5361 TSGGTTTYIE
+5361 
-5371 NKNEVAHGTSI
+5371 KNTNIAADGTSLQI
-5382 HLRILDEGGINT
+5382 RIVDGNGINT
-5394 LFGNTV
+5394 FYSNTV
-5400 QLIDEA
+5400 KLYNSAGELVATQLINPQSS
-5406 TGQVVSTQIIN
+5406 GSSNSMGLVSFF
-5417 AQSGNQ
+5417 G
-5423 TNDSTA
+5423 
-5429 IVDFYNLDA
+5429 LDPNEV
-5438 TKSYSA
+5438 YS
-5444 VILRS
+5444 VQMLRI
-5449 TGGAVSNVGGVA
+5449 T
-5461 TVDGKAVQNVNK
+5461 DGKADHVGATSSIGGYTNGTVNES
-5473 AWGGLTAA
+5473 WGGLTTGKA
-5481 EGNHAYVLT
+5481 HDSYVLT
-5490 TESENNVANA
+5490 AESSNAANNT
-5500 SASGGTNTTG
+5500 SGNNG
-5510 IVGTGYNDTFFAT
+5510 IIGTGYNDTFF
-5523 LGNDLYNGAG
+5523 
-5533 GTETVSGV
+5533 
-5541 KSWNNTGG
+5541 
-5549 LDIVDYKLAGSTPLN
+5549 
-5564 IDLNKTGMQ
+5564 
-5573 NTGFGSAQFVN
+5573 GSA
-5584 VEGLAGGSG
+5584 G
-5593 NDTFT
+5593 NDTYNGGGGWNQIVSGNPVWSETAGMDVVDYSRSTTAINANLWTGTAT
-5598 GNAANNYFEG
+5598 GNGTDKLLNIEGLVGSSQQDTFTDNSANNVFEG
-5608 RAGADTFY
+5608 RGGNDAFY
-5616 LDNDGKGGG
+5616 L
-5625 QDTLKYQVQENGR
+5625 
-5638 TNGTG
+5638 
-5643 GNGSD
+5643 
-5648 VVHGFVVGT
+5648 
-5657 VEATRKAD
+5657 
-5665 IIDISSLLVGY
+5665 
-5676 AGDADGAAHYIN
+5676 
-5688 GVATI
+5688 
-5693 DAGDAIAQYL
+5693 
-5703 SVTYNGKD
+5703 
-5711 TILSIDR
+5711 
-5718 DGSGSGFGASQV
+5718 
-5730 LTIADTKVD
+5730 
-5739 LETLLA
+5739 
-5745 NHQLVIKGPDV
+5745 
-5756 STMNYS
+5756 
-5762 ALNEG
+5762 
-5767 VTVNMWTGFTSAG
+5767 VN
-5780 GKLEDIVKIVGTQT
+5780 
-5794 DDTIT
+5794 
-5799 DNSFSNVIAGE
+5799 
-5810 GGNDTFYLMNGGNDV
+5810 GGNDT
-5825 LMYNVLEGMENDATG
+5825 LMYKVLAGLSNDSTG

-5846 VHGFKVGNVE
+5846 IHGFKVGNLV
-5856 KDGDAD
+5856 KDSDAD
-5862 TLNLSD
+5862 LLDMSELLD
-5868 LVDYSGPVTFFEN
+5868 YKGSISFFEDEGKLELDYSSRGV
-5881 NGKMEL
+5881 L
-5887 DAESKGLEDYLKV
+5887 DYVKV
-5900 DVVGNDTVISVDI
+5900 EVVGSDTVISIDR

>member
-104 SGESYDTGYLIADG
+104 SGESYDTGYLMADG

-237 DDEGEWSYTPDK
+237 DDEGQWSYTPDK

-331 NGKKIGETTVNDD
+331 NGKKIGETTVNED

-499 DALDNTGPITGQ
+499 DAQDNTGPITGQ

-563 GEGHH
+563 GEGDH

-764 KADSNGKWAFSPDT
+764 TADSNGKWAFTPDT

-921 GEIVDDQ
+921 GEVVDDQ

-1179 HLLGSAVVNSEGTW
+1179 HLLGSAVVDSEGNWT
-1193 RLALDTPLVEGLNQL
+1193 LALDTPLVEGLNQL

-1218 RVVGE
+1218 RVAGE

-1326 SGTFPIVID
+1326 SGSFPIVID

-1618 EHHITTTATDEAGNT
+1618 EHHITTTATDKAGNT

-1803 GRLIGTTSVGSNG
+1803 GRLIGTTSVAGNG

-1850 FGIVIDTKAPEAA
+1850 FGIVIDTKAPDAA

-1892 SGKAEPGST
+1892 SGRAEPGST

-2159 DFVLTLDYTAPDA
+2159 DFVLTLDFTAPDA
-2172 SKLAITEVYD
+2172 
-2182 DVNTAG
+2182 
-2188 VIASGEETDDN
+2188 
-2199 RPLIKGTGAEP
+2199 
-2210 GNTITV
+2210 
-2216 YNGDKVIG
+2216 
-2224 TAKVQADGTWSLE
+2224 
-2237 PTTPLP
+2237 
-2243 DGKYTLTAKE
+2243 
-2253 TDGVGN
+2253 
-2259 VSGPSGEYIIN
+2259 
-2270 VATIPPQA
+2270 
-2278 PTLDTVY
+2278 
-2285 DDVAPHADYL
+2285 
-2295 QKGDVTNDTTPTLS
+2295 
-2309 GSSGV
+2309 
-2314 AGGTISI
+2314 
-2321 YDNGRLIGT
+2321 
-2330 TSVGSNG
+2330 
-2337 SWSFTPD
+2337 
-2344 TALADGSHNF
+2344 
-2354 TATVTDGVGRTSE
+2354 
-2367 PTGGFGIVIDTKAPE
+2367 
-2382 AASDLLVTDNVGAY
+2382 
-2396 QGPVVSGDTTDDN
+2396 
-2409 TPTLSGKAEP
+2409 
-2419 GSTVN
+2419 
-2424 IIDNGQVIGT
+2424 
-2434 AKVNP
+2434 
-2439 DGTWSYT
+2439 
-2446 PDQPLANGA
+2446 
-2455 HDLTTTVT
+2455 
-2463 DPSGNTGPEGSH
+2463 
-2475 VVITVDVVP
+2475 
-2484 GKVEITA
+2484 
-2491 VTDDTGSVTGSLSQ
+2491 
-2505 GALTDD
+2505 
-2511 TRPQISGTAKAGSTV
+2511 
-2526 TIMDGSNVLGT
+2526 
-2537 TTAGADGTWSFTP
+2537 
-2550 SVDLGRGDH
+2550 
-2559 TFTATAK
+2559 
-2566 DPMGNE
+2566 
-2572 SSSSSW
+2572 
-2578 TVTID
+2578 
-2583 TDAPVKP
+2583 
-2590 TIDAALDDVGSV
+2590 
-2602 QGNLANGGTTD
+2602 
-2613 DPTPTLSGKA
+2613 
-2623 EAGSTVKIYDQN
+2623 
-2635 GLLGEVTAKADG
+2635 
-2647 TWSFSPV
+2647 
-2654 AKLPEGEHRFH
+2654 
-2665 VTATDKA
+2665 
-2672 GNTSVASDDFVLTLD
+2672 
-2687 YTAPDASK
+2687 
-2695 LAITEVYDDVNTAG
+2695 
-2709 VIASGE
+2709 
-2715 ETDDNRPL
+2715 
-2723 IKGTGAEPGNTI
+2723 
-2735 TVYNGDKV
+2735 
-2743 IGTAKVQA
+2743 
-2751 DGTWSL
+2751 
-2757 EPTTPLPDGKYT
+2757 
-2769 LTAKETD
+2769 
-2776 GVGNV
+2776 
-2781 SGPSG
+2781 
-2786 EYIINVATVPPQA
+2786 
-2799 PTLDTVYDDVAPHAD
+2799 
-2814 YLQKGDVTNDTT
+2814 
-2826 PTLSG
+2826 
-2831 SSGVAGGT
+2831 
-2839 ISIYDNGRLI
+2839 
-2849 GTTSVGSNG
+2849 
-2858 SWSFTPDTALADGS
+2858 
-2872 HNFTATVTDGVG
+2872 
-2884 RTSEP
+2884 
-2889 TGGFGIVIDT
+2889 
-2899 KAPDAASDLLVTDNV
+2899 
-2914 GAYQGPVVSGDTTDD
+2914 
-2929 NTPTLSGKAEPGS
+2929 
-2942 TVNIIDNGQVIGTA
+2942 
-2956 KVNPDGTWSYTPDQP
+2956 
-2971 LANGAHDLTTTVTD
+2971 
-2985 PSGNTGPEGSHV
+2985 
-2997 VITVDV
+2997 
-3003 VPGKVEI
+3003 
-3010 TAVTD
+3010 
-3015 DTGSVTGSLSQGALT
+3015 
-3030 DDTRPQISGTAKAGS
+3030 
-3045 TVTIMDGSNVL
+3045 
-3056 GTTTVGADGTW
+3056 
-3067 SFTPSVDLGRGD
+3067 
-3079 HTFTATAKDPM
+3079 
-3090 GNESSSSSWTV
+3090 
-3101 TIDTDAP
+3101 
-3108 VKPTIDAALDDVG
+3108 
-3121 SVQGNLANG
+3121 
-3130 GTTDDPTP
+3130 
-3138 TLSGKAEAG
+3138 
-3147 STVKIY
+3147 
-3153 DQNGLLGEVT
+3153 
-3163 AKADGTWSFSPVAKL
+3163 
-3178 PEGEHRFHVTATD
+3178 
-3191 RAGNTSV
+3191 
-3198 ASDDFVLTLD
+3198 
-3208 YTAPD
+3208 
-3213 ASKLAITEVYDDVN
+3213 
-3227 TAGVIAS
+3227 
-3234 GEETDDNR
+3234 
-3242 PLIKGTGAEAGNTI
+3242 
-3256 TVYNGDKVIGTAKVQ
+3256 
-3271 ADGTWS
+3271 
-3277 LEPTT
+3277 
-3282 PLPDGKYTL
+3282 
-3291 TAKETDGVGNVSGPS
+3291 
-3306 GEYIIN
+3306 
-3312 VATVPPQAPTL
+3312 
-3323 DTVYDDVA
+3323 
-3331 PHADYLQKGDVT
+3331 
-3343 NDTTPTLSGSS
+3343 
-3354 GVAGGTISIYDN
+3354 
-3366 GRLIGTTSVA
+3366 
-3376 GNGSWSFTPDTA
+3376 
-3388 LADGS
+3388 
-3393 HNFTAT
+3393 
-3399 VTDGVGRT
+3399 
-3407 SEPTGGFGIVIDT
+3407 
-3420 KAPDAASDLLVT
+3420 
-3432 DNVGAYQG
+3432 
-3440 PVVSGDT
+3440 
-3447 TDDNTPTLSGKAEPG
+3447 
-3462 STVNIIDNGQVIG
+3462 
-3475 TAKVNPDGT
+3475 
-3484 WSYTPD
+3484 
-3490 QPLANGAHDLTTTVT
+3490 
-3505 DPSGNTGPEGSHVV
+3505 
-3519 ITVDVV
+3519 
-3525 PGKVEITAVT
+3525 
-3535 DDTGSVTGS
+3535 
-3544 LSQGALT
+3544 
-3551 DDTRPQISGTAK
+3551 
-3563 AGSTVT
+3563 
-3569 IMDGSNVLGT
+3569 
-3579 TTAGADGTWSFTPS
+3579 
-3593 VDLGRGDHTFT
+3593 
-3604 ATAKDPMGNESAS
+3604 
-3617 SSWTVT
+3617 
-3623 IDTDAPV
+3623 
-3630 KPTIDAALDD
+3630 
-3640 VGSVQ
+3640 
-3645 GNLANGGTTDDPT
+3645 
-3658 PTLSGKAEAGS
+3658 
-3669 TVKIYDQNG
+3669 
-3678 LLGEVTAKADGTWS
+3678 
-3692 FSPVAKLPEGEHR
+3692 
-3705 FHVTAT
+3705 
-3711 DRAGNTSVASDDF
+3711 
-3724 VLTLDYTAPDVSKV
+3724 SKV

-3804 ALPDGTYTLTVKETD
+3804 ALPDGTYNLTVKETD

-3949 VTGFIVSDNEGPQT
+3949 VTGFIVSDNEGPKT

-4127 ATAKDLTGKE
+4127 AIAKDLTGNE

-4262 AITEVID
+4262 TID
-4269 NYGSVTGKVE
+4269 SVTDNVGNVQGIVAD
-4279 SGGVLDDSRPVIKGT
+4279 GGVLDDSRPVIRGS
-4294 GAEIGNVITV
+4294 GAETGNVITV
-4304 YTTDASGATKVLGT
+4304 YTTDKDGNTKVLGT
-4318 TKVDANG
+4318 TKVDQNG
-4325 TWTLTVSDALYADLN
+4325 KWELTPSESLYGDSIN
-4340 KLTVTETDTTGN
+4340 KLTVTETDSVGN
-4352 TAKPSTSYD
+4352 VAKPADSYD
-4361 VTLSSAPGVP
+4361 VIMSDTPNAPAIVNVLDDTGTT
-4371 VIDGI
+4371 VINLADN
-4376 TDDAG
+4376 A
-4381 SANVELSNGGLTKD
+4381 LTKD
-4395 TTPTLHGTASG
+4395 DTPTLKGTADG
-4406 VAGNTVTIYNG
+4406 VAGDTITIYNG
-4417 SQVVGTTTLDANGHW
+4417 SQVVGKTTLNSDGTW
-4432 SFTPGTALADGSYHF
+4432 SFTPSPALADGNYIF
-4447 TVTVTNTAGQESE
+4447 TVTNTNSAGQESE
-4460 KSQVYSID
+4460 RSGSFTLTID
-4468 VDATAPN
+4468 STAPN
-4475 PATDIL
+4475 PVSGL
-4481 IADDVSPIT
+4481 QVADDQGAWKGQLT
-4490 GNLQDGDVTDDNKP
+4490 DGMTTDDNKP
-4504 TFSGKAEAGST
+4504 TFTGKAEQGSTVTIYDNGQAIGSVVVTNTDGSWQYTPTTPLADGEHQFATQVTDPAGNASAIVDDITVNVSTGASYLQLLQVVDDVQETGGSRVLREGEVTNDSQVQLVGKATAGSTIIITDVGGVQLGTVKADANGDWEFTPLSSLSDGAHTLRITGTDPSNNPLTPIDFDLVVDTVAPVAPVITNVLDDVNPVQGSVAHGKPTNDTTPEITGTAEKGST
-4515 VNILDGGKV
+4515 VNVYHQVDATTRILLGTAVADSTTGLWTLQITDANKLTEGTWNLVATSTDAAGNISTPSNTWTIVVDTTVSDAVINISSISEDRGASDTDFITSDNTLLINGQLTKALQADEWVEISLDNGATWTRASTVTSTSWTVDMQNTPLNDGAYTIQARVVDNAGNV
-4524 IGSTTVDSTGNW
+4524 GSTDSQALQVTTGGSDMNGLSTTTKVTT
-4536 DWTPGTALA
+4536 DTSHGLTT
-4545 DGDHAFTTTVTDK
+4545 GDHFSHAATATNSDMVTRDRTVTISGNLSAALQAGEHLQISLDNGK
-4558 AGNTSAPTGVV
+4558 TWQTLALNGQSWSYVLPEATASTTHSFKLQVIDVAGNP
-4569 NITVDTQG
+4569 
-4577 STVALSIDGYHDD
+4577 
-4590 VGTNTGLILGSG
+4590 GTNTKFADSYNVVIDLDSPNGITGAPDVPQHTTTGDSFTFSSGQYGRVEAGAIVSLVSDVNNNGTYQEGLDQVIGFVKANADGSWSLNTSLPSGAHNLAFVVWDEAGNRSSMSASTSTGVTEGGGSTLIEQTWGGTTDADSRGLNAAAVTISQDGLWSFFQSARGTSG
-4602 TSTDDTSPI
+4602 TSTANA
-4611 LQGSW
+4611 G
-4616 SGDLE
+4616 
-4621 TTESIRVYQDGILLG
+4621 RVYDSVTREDYDSTY
-4636 LAVLDRANHTW
+4636 LAQPSTD
-4647 TMAVNGLVN
+4647 NGAGYN
-4656 ANTYKFTVVAVDA
+4656 VD
-4669 AGNESAPSAEF
+4669 S
-4680 ALTIDQD
+4680 
-4687 APTQTVSITSY
+4687 TSY
-4698 TDDVGLVTGNMP
+4698 
-4710 GNTST
+4710 S
-4715 DDRQPV
+4715 R
-4721 LNGKV
+4721 
-4726 TGTPLEAGDE
+4726 
-4736 VRIYDVSSNT
+4736 Y
-4746 MLGTA
+4746 
-4751 TVNSDGTWSFELPP
+4751 VNSAAF
-4765 LDDNMTHTFRA
+4765 
-4776 VVADNVGNEGTP
+4776 AD
-4788 SSDFA
+4788 
-4793 ITVDLNLLVNKQ
+4793 I
-4805 DTLDTTPIVS
+4805 
-4815 GSTGFEIQQG
+4815 
-4825 EYVEVTVNGKTYSSQ
+4825 
-4840 NGQVVVDMRNN
+4840 
-4851 TWYVQIPDADALN
+4851 
-4864 VGTYDVKAV
+4864 
-4873 LFDAAGVQIAADE
+4873 
-4886 SSNELVVSPTPKVS
+4886 
-4900 VGAGGGDPDQ
+4900 
-4910 KATSVTLSEDGV
+4910 
-4922 WRIHSNQTMLDSTA
+4922 
-4936 TSSSSLGDF
+4936 
-4945 STTRLQSNSG
+4945 
-4955 TGYSSNNYVQN
+4955 
-4966 ATFIDYNRDGMMDLF
+4966 NRDGYADVMSQISSY
-4981 TVDSNYDDGQQMFYY
+4981 SNAGR
-4996 NGSTY
+4996 
-5001 TAYQVGAFE
+5001 TAY
-5010 RAPQTGEF
+5010 
-5018 AGDANTDGSANTWS
+5018 W
-5032 WYGGIVAI
+5032 
-5040 DKNGD
+5040 
-5045 GYVDMINGDQTPND
+5045 
-5059 SAIRGGY
+5059 
-5066 GSQIVLNNDGTVV
+5066 L
-5079 GMSKDGTFA
+5079 
-5088 TDYAAD
+5088 
-5094 SGYDP
+5094 
-5099 IGLDQS
+5099 
-5105 QPDMELS
+5105 
-5112 GVDINNDGIVDFV
+5112 
-5125 MHSQNIVADGSRI
+5125 QNADGSY
-5138 DANGA
+5138 
-5143 TDSSAARSTNQARL
+5143 SAKALDQ
-5157 VVVNGTNNGNWKVT
+5157 GTLNHLG
-5171 QIVDNVFQRGSD
+5171 
-5183 SDPGIGNGVAMT
+5183 GVISY
-5195 WGDYNGD
+5195 DREGD
-5202 GYLDLFLG
+5202 GYLDFVLG
-5210 RGSESTT
+5210 DSEADSISFIKNTQGTLSYEDNSGFSDGHPGGALPT
-5217 SDSSAGNNAG
+5217 S
-5227 EYASRIHF
+5227 
-5235 NDGNGKLLS
+5235 LS
-5244 DDGDNNGIGNP
+5244 VLHEVGAVDIDNNGTVDITAHIDYNGAGNLVGNNSRGLGILYNQT
-5255 TGMYTFNDTLA
+5255 TGTSNTNFGEVGYYANVFRDDGHEDYGNLSISMTYADYNNDGWLDLFLSRGSK
-5266 GGASLAL
+5266 GGSNSDESRIYLNDGTGKLNATDSQAQWFGDNVDGGTSLAV
-5273 DWNHDGKMDVIEL
+5273 DWNHDGKMDIIEV
-5286 PGMESSSGGINDA
+5286 PRSGV
-5299 AATGP
+5299 TGSP
-5304 INLYTNTSVNGNTS
+5304 MLYTNTGSNNWGANKVSLTGS
-5318 FTTSNLLTQVGK
+5318 TTFNNM
-5330 STIGGSST
+5330 
-5338 AQQVTGAIAIDVDW
+5338 TGAVALDYDW
-5352 DGDRDLLAF
+5352 DGSMDLVLYRSGADADVVARDDAGRTMLV
-5361 TSGGTTTYIE
+5361 
-5371 NKNEVAHGTSI
+5371 KNTNIAADGTSLQI
-5382 HLRILDEGGINT
+5382 RIVDGNGINT
-5394 LFGNTV
+5394 FYSNTV
-5400 QLIDEA
+5400 KLYNSAGELVATQLINPQSS
-5406 TGQVVSTQIIN
+5406 GSSNSMGLVSFF
-5417 AQSGNQ
+5417 G
-5423 TNDSTA
+5423 
-5429 IVDFYNLDA
+5429 LDPNEV
-5438 TKSYSA
+5438 YS
-5444 VILRS
+5444 VQMLRI
-5449 TGGAVSNVGGVA
+5449 T
-5461 TVDGKAVQNVNK
+5461 DGKADHVGATSSIGGYTNGTVNES
-5473 AWGGLTAA
+5473 WGGLTTGKA
-5481 EGNHAYVLT
+5481 HDSYVLT
-5490 TESENNVANA
+5490 AENSNAANNT
-5500 SASGGTNTTG
+5500 SGNNG
-5510 IVGTGYNDTFFAT
+5510 IIGTGYNDTFF
-5523 LGNDLYNGAG
+5523 
-5533 GTETVSGV
+5533 
-5541 KSWNNTGG
+5541 
-5549 LDIVDYKLAGSTPLN
+5549 
-5564 IDLNKTGMQ
+5564 
-5573 NTGFGSAQFVN
+5573 GSA
-5584 VEGLAGGSG
+5584 G
-5593 NDTFT
+5593 NDTYNGGGGWNQIVSGNPVWSETAGMDVVDYSRSTTAINANLWTGTAT
-5598 GNAANNYFEG
+5598 GNGTDQLLNIEGLVGSSQQDTFTDNSANNVFEG
-5608 RAGADTFY
+5608 RGGNDAFY
-5616 LDNDGKGGG
+5616 L
-5625 QDTLKYQVQENGR
+5625 
-5638 TNGTG
+5638 
-5643 GNGSD
+5643 
-5648 VVHGFVVGT
+5648 
-5657 VEATRKAD
+5657 
-5665 IIDISSLLVGY
+5665 
-5676 AGDADGAAHYIN
+5676 
-5688 GVATI
+5688 
-5693 DAGDAIAQYL
+5693 
-5703 SVTYNGKD
+5703 
-5711 TILSIDR
+5711 
-5718 DGSGSGFGASQV
+5718 
-5730 LTIADTKVD
+5730 
-5739 LETLLA
+5739 
-5745 NHQLVIKGPDV
+5745 
-5756 STMNYS
+5756 
-5762 ALNEG
+5762 
-5767 VTVNMWTGFTSAG
+5767 VN
-5780 GKLEDIVKIVGTQT
+5780 
-5794 DDTIT
+5794 
-5799 DNSFSNVIAGE
+5799 
-5810 GGNDTFYLMNGGNDV
+5810 GGNDT
-5825 LMYNVLEGMENDATG
+5825 LMYKVLAGLSNDSTG

-5846 VHGFKVGNVE
+5846 IHGFKVGNLV
-5856 KDGDAD
+5856 KDSDAD
-5862 TLNLSD
+5862 LLDMSELLD
-5868 LVDYSGPVTFFEN
+5868 YKGSISFFEDEGKLELDYSSRGV
-5881 NGKMEL
+5881 L
-5887 DAESKGLEDYLKV
+5887 DYVKV
-5900 DVVGNDTVISVDI
+5900 EVVGSDTVISIDR

>member
-1 MTDNKVILA
+1 MTENKVILA

-36 NKYLLKNINDDFA
+36 NKYLLKNVNDDFA
-49 PENITLQRVDKAL
+49 PENITLQRVGKAL

-77 DYFNGDPNN
+77 NYFDGDSKN
-86 PVLMGM
+86 PTLMGM
-92 AEDGLLYAYVPL
+92 AEDGLLYAYIPL
-104 SGESYDTGYLIADG
+104 SGESYDNGYLMAEG
-118 SMSPVALGGEPLGAG
+118 GLAPVALGGEPLGAG
-133 GPLLTAPDDDNDMLF
+133 GPLLSAPDDENDMLF

-167 SEMDKDDGDNH
+167 SELEKDESD
-178 STPDKP
+178 SQPAPEKP
-184 SIGTTMDDEGSIKG
+184 SIGKAVDDEGSIKG
-198 PLKSGDT
+198 PLKSGDV
-205 TDDSTPTLTGK
+205 TDDSTPSLIGK

-222 IHIYDNDKEIGSVIV
+222 IHIIDNDKEIGSVIV

-249 PLGEGEHELTVVEK
+249 PLGDGEHDLSVVVE
-263 DPDGNASPPSDPIVI
+263 DPDGNMSPPSDPITI
-278 VVDTVAPKA
+278 VVDTVAPDA
-287 PTIEHIMDKVGKT
+287 PTIEHIMDKVGKV
-300 TGEIHDD
+300 TGEILED
-307 AYTDDPQPEMS
+307 AYTDDPKPEMS

-323 GATIAIYD
+323 GATITIYD

-354 LTDGSHSITVSQTDK
+354 LTDGNHSITVSQTDK

-394 PEVIDNTGPVT
+394 PSVIDDNGPVT
-405 GPLKPGDVTDDS
+405 GPLKPGDVTDDTK
-417 QPSFSG
+417 PSFSG
-423 EGTPGNTIIIKD
+423 EGTPGNTIVIKD

-449 KWSFTPKDELAEGEH
+449 KWTYTPEKDLSEGEH
-464 NVVVVEEDPL
+464 NVEVIEEDPL
-474 GNEGDPSDPIQIIV
+474 GNVGQPSDPIQIIV
-488 DTTPPAKPDMA
+488 DTTPPARPDRV
-499 DALDNTGPITGQ
+499 DAEDNTGPITGQ

-541 EVLGTTVIDDKGNW
+541 EVLGSTVIDDEGNW
-555 TLKPEKPL
+555 SLKPEKPL
-563 GEGHH
+563 GEGDH

-598 ASANVLNITA
+598 ASADVLKITA

-622 GDITDDSKP
+622 GEITDDSKP

-642 VFVYTTDSS
+642 VYVYTTDAS

-656 GTAVVGSDGTWSL
+656 GSAVVGSDGTWSL
-669 TPETPLTEGLNKL
+669 TPETPLTEGLNQL

-687 DPAGNRVAGEAP
+687 DPAGNRVAGDAP

-704 LLIPVS
+704 LLIPIS
-710 TAPSINSVVDNAEPH
+710 TQPSINSVVDNSEPH
-725 VGPLQKGESTNDT
+725 VGPLQKGDATNDT

-758 KVIGTV
+758 KVIGSVT
-764 KADSNGKWAFSPDT
+764 ADSNGKWTFTPDA

-797 ARTSGSFPIVIDTAA
+797 SRTSGSFPIVIDTAA

-820 INDNVGDKQGPVGPG
+820 INDNVGDKQGPVGSG

-871 EGKWSYTPDTPL
+871 EGKWSYTPDKPL
-883 AKGDHEITTTV
+883 DKGDHEITTTV

-921 GEIVDDQ
+921 GEVVDDQ

-959 IMDGDDVLGSTVVDP
+959 IKDGDDVLGSTVVDP

-983 QDLADGDHS
+983 QDLADGNHS
-992 LTVISKDPA
+992 LTVVSKDPA

-1035 GDLSNGG
+1035 GDLSNGS

-1073 IADDN
+1073 IADDK

-1115 LVTDYTPPVASSD
+1115 LVTDYTPPVATGD

-1193 RLALDTPLVEGLNQL
+1193 TLALDTPLVEGLNQL

-1218 RVVGE
+1218 RVAGE

-1347 NDNVGDKQGPVGPGD
+1347 NDNVGDKQGPVGDGD

-1457 VGNLKPGTVT
+1457 VGNLRPGNVT
-1467 DDARPELSGKGKPG
+1467 DDARPELGGKGKPG

-1540 DTVAPEKPVIGV
+1540 DTVAPEKPVVGL

-1561 GDLSSGSTTDDANPT
+1561 DDLSSGSTTDDANPT

-1597 STMVDEN
+1597 STVVDEN

-1618 EHHITTTATDEAGNT
+1618 EHHITTTATDKAGNT

-1704 AKVQADGTW
+1704 ATVQADGTW

-1719 PLPDGKYTLTA
+1719 PLPDGRYTLTA

-1803 GRLIGTTSVGSNG
+1803 GRLIGTTTVGSNG

-1829 SHNFTATVTDGVGR
+1829 SHSFTATVTDGVGR

-1850 FGIVIDTKAPEAA
+1850 FGIVIDTKAPDAA

-1892 SGKAEPGST
+1892 SGRAEPGST

-1912 TAKVNP
+1912 STKVNP

-1969 AVTDDTGSVTGSL
+1969 AVTDDAGSVTGSL
-1982 SQGALTDDTRPQI
+1982 SQNAVTDDTRPQI

-2044 KDPMGNESSSSSWTV
+2044 KDPTGNESSSSSWTV

-2067 KPTIDAALD
+2067 KPTIDVALD
-2076 DVGSVQGNLANG
+2076 DVGTVQGALSNG
-2088 GTTDDPTPTLSGK
+2088 SSTDDPTPTLSGK

-2148 DKAGNTSVASD
+2148 DRAGNTSADSD

-2182 DVNTAG
+2182 DVKTAG
-2188 VIASGEETDDN
+2188 VVASGGETDDN

-2224 TAKVQADGTWSLE
+2224 TATVQADGTWSLE

-2243 DGKYTLTAKE
+2243 DG
-2253 TDGVGN
+2253 
-2259 VSGPSGEYIIN
+2259 
-2270 VATIPPQA
+2270 
-2278 PTLDTVY
+2278 
-2285 DDVAPHADYL
+2285 
-2295 QKGDVTNDTTPTLS
+2295 
-2309 GSSGV
+2309 
-2314 AGGTISI
+2314 
-2321 YDNGRLIGT
+2321 R
-2330 TSVGSNG
+2330 
-2337 SWSFTPD
+2337 
-2344 TALADGSHNF
+2344 
-2354 TATVTDGVGRTSE
+2354 
-2367 PTGGFGIVIDTKAPE
+2367 
-2382 AASDLLVTDNVGAY
+2382 
-2396 QGPVVSGDTTDDN
+2396 
-2409 TPTLSGKAEP
+2409 
-2419 GSTVN
+2419 
-2424 IIDNGQVIGT
+2424 
-2434 AKVNP
+2434 
-2439 DGTWSYT
+2439 
-2446 PDQPLANGA
+2446 
-2455 HDLTTTVT
+2455 
-2463 DPSGNTGPEGSH
+2463 
-2475 VVITVDVVP
+2475 
-2484 GKVEITA
+2484 
-2491 VTDDTGSVTGSLSQ
+2491 
-2505 GALTDD
+2505 
-2511 TRPQISGTAKAGSTV
+2511 
-2526 TIMDGSNVLGT
+2526 
-2537 TTAGADGTWSFTP
+2537 
-2550 SVDLGRGDH
+2550 
-2559 TFTATAK
+2559 
-2566 DPMGNE
+2566 
-2572 SSSSSW
+2572 
-2578 TVTID
+2578 
-2583 TDAPVKP
+2583 
-2590 TIDAALDDVGSV
+2590 
-2602 QGNLANGGTTD
+2602 
-2613 DPTPTLSGKA
+2613 
-2623 EAGSTVKIYDQN
+2623 
-2635 GLLGEVTAKADG
+2635 
-2647 TWSFSPV
+2647 
-2654 AKLPEGEHRFH
+2654 
-2665 VTATDKA
+2665 
-2672 GNTSVASDDFVLTLD
+2672 
-2687 YTAPDASK
+2687 
-2695 LAITEVYDDVNTAG
+2695 
-2709 VIASGE
+2709 
-2715 ETDDNRPL
+2715 
-2723 IKGTGAEPGNTI
+2723 
-2735 TVYNGDKV
+2735 
-2743 IGTAKVQA
+2743 
-2751 DGTWSL
+2751 
-2757 EPTTPLPDGKYT
+2757 YT

-2849 GTTSVGSNG
+2849 GTTTVGSNG

-2872 HNFTATVTDGVG
+2872 HSFTATVTDGVG

-2929 NTPTLSGKAEPGS
+2929 NTPTLSGRAEPGS
-2942 TVNIIDNGQVIGTA
+2942 TVNIIDNGQVIGST

-3015 DTGSVTGSLSQGALT
+3015 DAGSVTGSLSQ
-3030 DDTRPQISGTAKAGS
+3030 
-3045 TVTIMDGSNVL
+3045 N
-3056 GTTTVGADGTW
+3056 
-3067 SFTPSVDLGRGD
+3067 
-3079 HTFTATAKDPM
+3079 
-3090 GNESSSSSWTV
+3090 
-3101 TIDTDAP
+3101 
-3108 VKPTIDAALDDVG
+3108 
-3121 SVQGNLANG
+3121 
-3130 GTTDDPTP
+3130 
-3138 TLSGKAEAG
+3138 
-3147 STVKIY
+3147 
-3153 DQNGLLGEVT
+3153 
-3163 AKADGTWSFSPVAKL
+3163 
-3178 PEGEHRFHVTATD
+3178 
-3191 RAGNTSV
+3191 
-3198 ASDDFVLTLD
+3198 
-3208 YTAPD
+3208 
-3213 ASKLAITEVYDDVN
+3213 
-3227 TAGVIAS
+3227 
-3234 GEETDDNR
+3234 
-3242 PLIKGTGAEAGNTI
+3242 
-3256 TVYNGDKVIGTAKVQ
+3256 
-3271 ADGTWS
+3271 
-3277 LEPTT
+3277 
-3282 PLPDGKYTL
+3282 
-3291 TAKETDGVGNVSGPS
+3291 
-3306 GEYIIN
+3306 
-3312 VATVPPQAPTL
+3312 
-3323 DTVYDDVA
+3323 
-3331 PHADYLQKGDVT
+3331 
-3343 NDTTPTLSGSS
+3343 
-3354 GVAGGTISIYDN
+3354 
-3366 GRLIGTTSVA
+3366 
-3376 GNGSWSFTPDTA
+3376 
-3388 LADGS
+3388 
-3393 HNFTAT
+3393 
-3399 VTDGVGRT
+3399 
-3407 SEPTGGFGIVIDT
+3407 
-3420 KAPDAASDLLVT
+3420 
-3432 DNVGAYQG
+3432 
-3440 PVVSGDT
+3440 
-3447 TDDNTPTLSGKAEPG
+3447 
-3462 STVNIIDNGQVIG
+3462 
-3475 TAKVNPDGT
+3475 
-3484 WSYTPD
+3484 
-3490 QPLANGAHDLTTTVT
+3490 
-3505 DPSGNTGPEGSHVV
+3505 
-3519 ITVDVV
+3519 
-3525 PGKVEITAVT
+3525 AV
-3535 DDTGSVTGS
+3535 
-3544 LSQGALT
+3544 T

-3604 ATAKDPMGNESAS
+3604 ATAKDPTGNESSS

-3630 KPTIDAALDD
+3630 KPTIDVALDD
-3640 VGSVQ
+3640 VGTVQ
-3645 GNLANGGTTDDPT
+3645 GALSNGSSTDDPT

-3692 FSPVAKLPEGEHR
+3692 FSPTAKLPEGEHR

-3711 DRAGNTSVASDDF
+3711 DRAGNTSAASDDF
-3724 VLTLDYTAPDVSKV
+3724 VLNLDYTAPEASKV

-3750 TGSIASGGKTDDNT
+3750 TGSVTSGGKTDDNT
-3764 PLIKGTGAEP
+3764 PLIKGTGAEA

-3804 ALPDGTYTLTVKETD
+3804 ALPDGTYNLTVKETD

-3878 AGVTVRIYGG
+3878 ANVTVRIYGG

-3949 VTGFIVSDNEGPQT
+3949 VTGFIVSDNEGPKT
-3963 GTLSNGDTTDD
+3963 GVLANGDTTDD

-3989 HIYVNGQENGTAVAD
+3989 HVYVNGQENGTAVAD

-4063 VTGELKANDVTDD
+4063 VTGEMKANDVTDD

-4160 EDQVGTIKDDLNSND
+4160 EDQVGTVKDDLNSND

-4262 AITEVID
+4262 TID
-4269 NYGSVTGKVE
+4269 SVTDNVGNVQGIVAD
-4279 SGGVLDDSRPVIKGT
+4279 GGVLDDSRPVIRGS
-4294 GAEIGNVITV
+4294 GAEVGNVITV
-4304 YTTDASGATKVLGT
+4304 YTTDKDGNTKVLGT
-4318 TKVDANG
+4318 TTVDQNG
-4325 TWTLTVSDALYADLN
+4325 KWELTPSESLYGDSIN
-4340 KLTVTETDTTGN
+4340 QLTVTETDRVGN
-4352 TAKPSTSYD
+4352 VAKPADSYD
-4361 VTLSSAPGVP
+4361 VIMSDTPDAPAILNVLDDTGTT
-4371 VIDGI
+4371 VINL
-4376 TDDAG
+4376 
-4381 SANVELSNGGLTKD
+4381 ANNALTKD
-4395 TTPTLHGTASG
+4395 DTPTLKGTADG
-4406 VAGNTVTIYNG
+4406 AAGDTITIYNG
-4417 SQVVGTTTLDANGHW
+4417 SQVVGKTTLNSDGTW
-4432 SFTPGTALADGSYHF
+4432 SFTPSPALADGSYTF
-4447 TVTVTNTAGQESE
+4447 TVTNTNSAGQESDR
-4460 KSQVYSID
+4460 SGSFTVTID
-4468 VDATAPN
+4468 STAPN
-4475 PATDIL
+4475 PVSGLQVSDDQGAWKGQLTDGM
-4481 IADDVSPIT
+4481 T
-4490 GNLQDGDVTDDNKP
+4490 TDDNKP
-4504 TFSGKAEAGST
+4504 TFTGKAEQGSTVTIYDNGQAMGTVTVTNPDGSWQFTPSTPLVDGEHQFATQVTDPAGNASAIVDDITVNVSTGASYLQLLQVVDDVQEAGGSRVLRDGEVTNDSQVQLVGKATAGSTIIITDVGGVQLGTVKADANGNWEFTPTSSLSDGAHTLRITGTDPSNNPLTPIDFDLVVDTVAPVAPAITDVLDDVNPVQGSVAHGKPTNDTTPEITGTAEKGST
-4515 VNILDGGKV
+4515 VNVYHQVDA
-4524 IGSTTVDSTGNW
+4524 TT
-4536 DWTPGTALA
+4536 
-4545 DGDHAFTTTVTDK
+4545 
-4558 AGNTSAPTGVV
+4558 
-4569 NITVDTQG
+4569 
-4577 STVALSIDGYHDD
+4577 
-4590 VGTNTGLILGSG
+4590 
-4602 TSTDDTSPI
+4602 
-4611 LQGSW
+4611 
-4616 SGDLE
+4616 
-4621 TTESIRVYQDGILLG
+4621 RILLG
-4636 LAVLDRANHTW
+4636 TAVADSTTGQWTLQITDANKLAEDTW
-4647 TMAVNGLVN
+4647 NLV
-4656 ANTYKFTVVAVDA
+4656 ATSTDA
-4669 AGNESAPSAEF
+4669 AGNVSTPSNTW
-4680 ALTIDQD
+4680 TIVVD
-4687 APTQTVSITSY
+4687 TTVSDAVINISSVSEDRGASDTDFITSDN
-4698 TDDVGLVTGNMP
+4698 TLLINGELNKALQADEWVEISLDNGVTW
-4710 GNTST
+4710 TRAST
-4715 DDRQPV
+4715 
-4721 LNGKV
+4721 V
-4726 TGTPLEAGDE
+4726 TGTSWTVDMQSTPLNDGAYTIQARVVDNAGNVGSTDSQALQVASGGSDMNGLSTTTKVTTDTSHGLTTGDHFSHAATATNGDMVTRDRTVTISGNLSAALQAGEHLQISLDNGKTWKTLALNGQSWSYELPEATASTTHSFKLQVIDVAGNPGTNTNFADSYNVVIDLDSPNGITGAPDVPQHTTTGDSFTFSSGQYGRVEAGAIISLVSDVNNNGTYQEGLDQVIGFVKANADGSWSLNTSLPSGAHNLAFVVWDE
-4736 VRIYDVSSNT
+4736 AGNRSSMSASTSTGVTEGGGSTLIEQTWGGTTDADSRGLNAAAVT
-4746 MLGTA
+4746 ISQDGLWSFFQSARGTSGTA
-4751 TVNSDGTWSFELPP
+4751 TANAGRVYDSVTREDYDSTYLAQPSTENGAGYDVDSTSYSRYVNSAAF
-4765 LDDNMTHTFRA
+4765 
-4776 VVADNVGNEGTP
+4776 AD
-4788 SSDFA
+4788 
-4793 ITVDLNLLVNKQ
+4793 I
-4805 DTLDTTPIVS
+4805 
-4815 GSTGFEIQQG
+4815 
-4825 EYVEVTVNGKTYSSQ
+4825 
-4840 NGQVVVDMRNN
+4840 
-4851 TWYVQIPDADALN
+4851 
-4864 VGTYDVKAV
+4864 
-4873 LFDAAGVQIAADE
+4873 
-4886 SSNELVVSPTPKVS
+4886 
-4900 VGAGGGDPDQ
+4900 
-4910 KATSVTLSEDGV
+4910 
-4922 WRIHSNQTMLDSTA
+4922 
-4936 TSSSSLGDF
+4936 
-4945 STTRLQSNSG
+4945 
-4955 TGYSSNNYVQN
+4955 
-4966 ATFIDYNRDGMMDLF
+4966 NRDGYADVMSQISSY
-4981 TVDSNYDDGQQMFYY
+4981 SNAGR
-4996 NGSTY
+4996 
-5001 TAYQVGAFE
+5001 TAY
-5010 RAPQTGEF
+5010 
-5018 AGDANTDGSANTWS
+5018 W
-5032 WYGGIVAI
+5032 
-5040 DKNGD
+5040 
-5045 GYVDMINGDQTPND
+5045 
-5059 SAIRGGY
+5059 
-5066 GSQIVLNNDGTVV
+5066 L
-5079 GMSKDGTFA
+5079 
-5088 TDYAAD
+5088 
-5094 SGYDP
+5094 
-5099 IGLDQS
+5099 
-5105 QPDMELS
+5105 
-5112 GVDINNDGIVDFV
+5112 
-5125 MHSQNIVADGSRI
+5125 QNADGSY
-5138 DANGA
+5138 
-5143 TDSSAARSTNQARL
+5143 SAKALDQ
-5157 VVVNGTNNGNWKVT
+5157 GTLNHLG
-5171 QIVDNVFQRGSD
+5171 
-5183 SDPGIGNGVAMT
+5183 GVISY
-5195 WGDYNGD
+5195 DREGD
-5202 GYLDLFLG
+5202 GYLDFVLG
-5210 RGSESTT
+5210 DSEADSISFIKNTQGTLSYEDNSGFSDGHPGGALPT
-5217 SDSSAGNNAG
+5217 S
-5227 EYASRIHF
+5227 
-5235 NDGNGKLLS
+5235 LS
-5244 DDGDNNGIGNP
+5244 VLHEVGAVDIDNNGTVDITAHIDYNGAGNLVGNNSRGLGILYNQT
-5255 TGMYTFNDTLA
+5255 TGTSKTNFGEVGYYANVFRDDGHEDYGNLSISMTYADYNNDGWLDLFLSRGSK
-5266 GGASLAL
+5266 GGSNSDESRIYLNDGTGKLNATDSQAQWFGDNVDGGTSLAV
-5273 DWNHDGKMDVIEL
+5273 DWNHDGKMDIIEV
-5286 PGMESSSGGINDA
+5286 PRSGV
-5299 AATGP
+5299 TGSP
-5304 INLYTNTSVNGNTS
+5304 MLYTNTGSNNWGANKVSLTGS
-5318 FTTSNLLTQVGK
+5318 TTFNNM
-5330 STIGGSST
+5330 
-5338 AQQVTGAIAIDVDW
+5338 TGAVALDYDW
-5352 DGDRDLLAF
+5352 DGSMDLVLYRSGADADVVARDDAGRTMLV
-5361 TSGGTTTYIE
+5361 
-5371 NKNEVAHGTSI
+5371 KNTNIAADGTSLQI
-5382 HLRILDEGGINT
+5382 RIVDGNGINT
-5394 LFGNTV
+5394 FYSNTV
-5400 QLIDEA
+5400 KLYNSAGELVATQLINPQSSGSSNSMGLVSFFGLDPNEVYSVQMLRITDGEA
-5406 TGQVVSTQIIN
+5406 DHVGATSCIG
-5417 AQSGNQ
+5417 GY
-5423 TNDSTA
+5423 TN
-5429 IVDFYNLDA
+5429 
-5438 TKSYSA
+5438 
-5444 VILRS
+5444 
-5449 TGGAVSNVGGVA
+5449 G
-5461 TVDGKAVQNVNK
+5461 TVNES
-5473 AWGGLTAA
+5473 WGGLTTGKA
-5481 EGNHAYVLT
+5481 HDSYVLT
-5490 TESENNVANA
+5490 AESGNAANNT
-5500 SASGGTNTTG
+5500 SGNSG
-5510 IVGTGYNDTFFAT
+5510 IVGTGYNDTFF
-5523 LGNDLYNGAG
+5523 
-5533 GTETVSGV
+5533 
-5541 KSWNNTGG
+5541 
-5549 LDIVDYKLAGSTPLN
+5549 
-5564 IDLNKTGMQ
+5564 
-5573 NTGFGSAQFVN
+5573 GSA
-5584 VEGLAGGSG
+5584 G
-5593 NDTFT
+5593 NDTYNGGGGWNQIVSGKPVWSETAGMDVVDYSRSTTAINANLWTGTAT
-5598 GNAANNYFEG
+5598 GNGTDKLLNIEG
-5608 RAGADTFY
+5608 LLGSSQQDTF
-5616 LDNDGKGGG
+5616 
-5625 QDTLKYQVQENGR
+5625 
-5638 TNGTG
+5638 
-5643 GNGSD
+5643 
-5648 VVHGFVVGT
+5648 
-5657 VEATRKAD
+5657 
-5665 IIDISSLLVGY
+5665 
-5676 AGDADGAAHYIN
+5676 
-5688 GVATI
+5688 
-5693 DAGDAIAQYL
+5693 
-5703 SVTYNGKD
+5703 
-5711 TILSIDR
+5711 
-5718 DGSGSGFGASQV
+5718 
-5730 LTIADTKVD
+5730 
-5739 LETLLA
+5739 
-5745 NHQLVIKGPDV
+5745 
-5756 STMNYS
+5756 
-5762 ALNEG
+5762 
-5767 VTVNMWTGFTSAG
+5767 
-5780 GKLEDIVKIVGTQT
+5780 
-5794 DDTIT
+5794 T
-5799 DNSFSNVIAGE
+5799 DNSANNLFDGRGGNDAFYLVN
-5810 GGNDTFYLMNGGNDV
+5810 GGNDT
-5825 LMYNVLEGMENDATG
+5825 LMYNVLEGMTNDSTG

-5846 VHGFKVGNVE
+5846 IHGFKVGNLV
-5856 KDGDAD
+5856 KDSDAD
-5862 TLNLSD
+5862 LLDMSELLD
-5868 LVDYSGPVTFFEN
+5868 YKGSISFFEDDGKLELDYSSRGV
-5881 NGKMEL
+5881 L
-5887 DAESKGLEDYLKV
+5887 DYVKV
-5900 DVVGNDTVISVDI
+5900 EVVGSDTVISIDR

>member
-1 MTDNKVILA
+1 MTENKVILA

-30 VKLIPG
+30 VKLISG
-36 NKYLLKNINDDFA
+36 NKYLLKNVNDDFA
-49 PENITLQRVDKAL
+49 PENITLQRVGKAL

-77 DYFNGDPNN
+77 NYFDGDSKN
-86 PVLMGM
+86 PTLMGM
-92 AEDGLLYAYVPL
+92 AEDGLLYAYIPL
-104 SGESYDTGYLIADG
+104 SGESYDNGYLMAEG
-118 SMSPVALGGEPLGAG
+118 GLAPVALGGEPLGAG
-133 GPLLTAPDDDNDMLF
+133 GPLLSAPDDENDMLF

-167 SEMDKDDGDNH
+167 SELDKDESD
-178 STPDKP
+178 SQPAPEKP
-184 SIGTTMDDEGSIKG
+184 SIGKAVDDEGSIKG
-198 PLKSGDT
+198 PLKSGDV
-205 TDDSTPTLTGK
+205 TDDSTPSLIGK

-222 IHIYDNDKEIGSVIV
+222 IHIIDNDKEIGSVIV

-249 PLGEGEHELTVVEK
+249 PLGDGEHDLSVVVE
-263 DPDGNASPPSDPIVI
+263 DPDGNMSPPSDPITI
-278 VVDTVAPKA
+278 VVDTVAPDA
-287 PTIEHIMDKVGKT
+287 PTIEHIMDKVGKV
-300 TGEIHDD
+300 TGEILED
-307 AYTDDPQPEMS
+307 AYTDDPKPEMS

-323 GATIAIYD
+323 GATITIYD
-331 NGKKIGETTVNDD
+331 NGKKIGETSVNDD

-354 LTDGSHSITVSQTDK
+354 LTDGNHSITVSQTDK

-394 PEVIDNTGPVT
+394 PSVIDDNGPVT
-405 GPLKPGDVTDDS
+405 GPLKPGDVTDDTK
-417 QPSFSG
+417 PSFSG
-423 EGTPGNTIIIKD
+423 EGTPGNTIVIKD

-449 KWSFTPKDELAEGEH
+449 KWTYTPEKDLSEGEH
-464 NVVVVEEDPL
+464 NVEVIEEDPL
-474 GNEGDPSDPIQIIV
+474 GNVGQPSDPIQIIV
-488 DTTPPAKPDMA
+488 DTTPPARPDRV
-499 DALDNTGPITGQ
+499 DAEDNTGPITGQ

-541 EVLGTTVIDDKGNW
+541 EVLGSTVIDDEGNW
-555 TLKPEKPL
+555 SLKPEKPL
-563 GEGHH
+563 GEGDH

-598 ASANVLNITA
+598 ASADVLKITA

-622 GDITDDSKP
+622 GEITDDSKP

-642 VFVYTTDSS
+642 VYVYTTDAS

-656 GTAVVGSDGTWSL
+656 GSAVVGSDGTWSL
-669 TPETPLTEGLNKL
+669 TPETPLTEGLNQL

-687 DPAGNRVAGEAP
+687 DPAGNRVAGDAP

-704 LLIPVS
+704 LLIPIS
-710 TAPSINSVVDNAEPH
+710 TQPSINSVVDNSEPH
-725 VGPLQKGESTNDT
+725 VGPLQKGDATNDT

-758 KVIGTV
+758 KVIGSVT
-764 KADSNGKWAFSPDT
+764 ADSNGKWTFTPDA

-786 FTVTATDAAGN
+786 FTATATDAAGN
-797 ARTSGSFPIVIDTAA
+797 SRTSGSFPIVIDTAA

-820 INDNVGDKQGPVGPG
+820 INDNVGDKQGPVGSG

-871 EGKWSYTPDTPL
+871 EGKWSYTPDKPL
-883 AKGDHEITTTV
+883 DKGDHEITTTV

-921 GEIVDDQ
+921 GEVVDDQ

-959 IMDGDDVLGSTVVDP
+959 IKDGDDVLGSTVVDP

-983 QDLADGDHS
+983 QDLADGNHS
-992 LTVISKDPA
+992 LTVVSKDPA

-1035 GDLSNGG
+1035 GDLSNGS

-1073 IADDN
+1073 IADDK

-1115 LVTDYTPPVASSD
+1115 LVTDYTPPVATGD

-1193 RLALDTPLVEGLNQL
+1193 TLALDTPLVEGLNQL

-1218 RVVGE
+1218 RVAGE

-1347 NDNVGDKQGPVGPGD
+1347 NDNVGDKQGPVGDGD

-1457 VGNLKPGTVT
+1457 VGNLRPGNVT
-1467 DDARPELSGKGKPG
+1467 DDARPELGGKGKPG

-1540 DTVAPEKPVIGV
+1540 DTVAPEKPVVGL

-1597 STMVDEN
+1597 STVVDEN

-1618 EHHITTTATDEAGNT
+1618 EHHITTTATDKAGNT

-1656 TEVYDDVNTAG
+1656 TEVYDDVKTAG
-1667 VIASGEETDD
+1667 VVASGGETDD

-1704 AKVQADGTW
+1704 ATVQADGTW

-1719 PLPDGKYTLTA
+1719 PLPDGRYTLTA

-1792 VAGGTISIYDN
+1792 VIGGTISIYDN
-1803 GRLIGTTSVGSNG
+1803 GRLIGTATVGSNG

-1829 SHNFTATVTDGVGR
+1829 SHSFTATVTDGVGR

-1850 FGIVIDTKAPEAA
+1850 FGIVIDTKAPDAA

-1892 SGKAEPGST
+1892 SGRAEPGST

-1912 TAKVNP
+1912 STKVNP

-1969 AVTDDTGSVTGSL
+1969 AVTDDAGSVTGSL
-1982 SQGALTDDTRPQI
+1982 SQNAVTDDTRPQI

-2019 GADGTWSFTPSVD
+2019 GADGAWSFTPSVD

-2076 DVGSVQGNLANG
+2076 DVGSVQGALSNG
-2088 GTTDDPTPTLSGK
+2088 SSTDDPTPTLSGK

-2148 DKAGNTSVASD
+2148 DRAGNTSSASD

-2182 DVNTAG
+2182 DVKTAG
-2188 VIASGEETDDN
+2188 VVASGGETDDN

-2224 TAKVQADGTWSLE
+2224 TATVQADGTWSLE

-2243 DGKYTLTAKE
+2243 DG
-2253 TDGVGN
+2253 
-2259 VSGPSGEYIIN
+2259 
-2270 VATIPPQA
+2270 
-2278 PTLDTVY
+2278 
-2285 DDVAPHADYL
+2285 
-2295 QKGDVTNDTTPTLS
+2295 
-2309 GSSGV
+2309 
-2314 AGGTISI
+2314 
-2321 YDNGRLIGT
+2321 R
-2330 TSVGSNG
+2330 
-2337 SWSFTPD
+2337 
-2344 TALADGSHNF
+2344 
-2354 TATVTDGVGRTSE
+2354 
-2367 PTGGFGIVIDTKAPE
+2367 
-2382 AASDLLVTDNVGAY
+2382 
-2396 QGPVVSGDTTDDN
+2396 
-2409 TPTLSGKAEP
+2409 
-2419 GSTVN
+2419 
-2424 IIDNGQVIGT
+2424 
-2434 AKVNP
+2434 
-2439 DGTWSYT
+2439 
-2446 PDQPLANGA
+2446 
-2455 HDLTTTVT
+2455 
-2463 DPSGNTGPEGSH
+2463 
-2475 VVITVDVVP
+2475 
-2484 GKVEITA
+2484 
-2491 VTDDTGSVTGSLSQ
+2491 
-2505 GALTDD
+2505 
-2511 TRPQISGTAKAGSTV
+2511 
-2526 TIMDGSNVLGT
+2526 
-2537 TTAGADGTWSFTP
+2537 
-2550 SVDLGRGDH
+2550 
-2559 TFTATAK
+2559 
-2566 DPMGNE
+2566 
-2572 SSSSSW
+2572 
-2578 TVTID
+2578 
-2583 TDAPVKP
+2583 
-2590 TIDAALDDVGSV
+2590 
-2602 QGNLANGGTTD
+2602 
-2613 DPTPTLSGKA
+2613 
-2623 EAGSTVKIYDQN
+2623 
-2635 GLLGEVTAKADG
+2635 
-2647 TWSFSPV
+2647 
-2654 AKLPEGEHRFH
+2654 
-2665 VTATDKA
+2665 
-2672 GNTSVASDDFVLTLD
+2672 
-2687 YTAPDASK
+2687 
-2695 LAITEVYDDVNTAG
+2695 
-2709 VIASGE
+2709 
-2715 ETDDNRPL
+2715 
-2723 IKGTGAEPGNTI
+2723 
-2735 TVYNGDKV
+2735 
-2743 IGTAKVQA
+2743 
-2751 DGTWSL
+2751 
-2757 EPTTPLPDGKYT
+2757 YT

-2831 SSGVAGGT
+2831 SSGVIGGT

-2849 GTTSVGSNG
+2849 GTATVGSNG

-2872 HNFTATVTDGVG
+2872 HSFTATVTDGVG

-2929 NTPTLSGKAEPGS
+2929 NTPTLSGRAEPGS
-2942 TVNIIDNGQVIGTA
+2942 TVNIIDNGQVIGST

-3015 DTGSVTGSLSQGALT
+3015 DAGSVTGSLSQ
-3030 DDTRPQISGTAKAGS
+3030 
-3045 TVTIMDGSNVL
+3045 N
-3056 GTTTVGADGTW
+3056 
-3067 SFTPSVDLGRGD
+3067 
-3079 HTFTATAKDPM
+3079 
-3090 GNESSSSSWTV
+3090 
-3101 TIDTDAP
+3101 
-3108 VKPTIDAALDDVG
+3108 
-3121 SVQGNLANG
+3121 
-3130 GTTDDPTP
+3130 
-3138 TLSGKAEAG
+3138 
-3147 STVKIY
+3147 
-3153 DQNGLLGEVT
+3153 
-3163 AKADGTWSFSPVAKL
+3163 
-3178 PEGEHRFHVTATD
+3178 
-3191 RAGNTSV
+3191 
-3198 ASDDFVLTLD
+3198 
-3208 YTAPD
+3208 
-3213 ASKLAITEVYDDVN
+3213 
-3227 TAGVIAS
+3227 
-3234 GEETDDNR
+3234 
-3242 PLIKGTGAEAGNTI
+3242 
-3256 TVYNGDKVIGTAKVQ
+3256 
-3271 ADGTWS
+3271 
-3277 LEPTT
+3277 
-3282 PLPDGKYTL
+3282 
-3291 TAKETDGVGNVSGPS
+3291 
-3306 GEYIIN
+3306 
-3312 VATVPPQAPTL
+3312 
-3323 DTVYDDVA
+3323 
-3331 PHADYLQKGDVT
+3331 
-3343 NDTTPTLSGSS
+3343 
-3354 GVAGGTISIYDN
+3354 
-3366 GRLIGTTSVA
+3366 
-3376 GNGSWSFTPDTA
+3376 
-3388 LADGS
+3388 
-3393 HNFTAT
+3393 
-3399 VTDGVGRT
+3399 
-3407 SEPTGGFGIVIDT
+3407 
-3420 KAPDAASDLLVT
+3420 
-3432 DNVGAYQG
+3432 
-3440 PVVSGDT
+3440 
-3447 TDDNTPTLSGKAEPG
+3447 
-3462 STVNIIDNGQVIG
+3462 
-3475 TAKVNPDGT
+3475 
-3484 WSYTPD
+3484 
-3490 QPLANGAHDLTTTVT
+3490 
-3505 DPSGNTGPEGSHVV
+3505 
-3519 ITVDVV
+3519 
-3525 PGKVEITAVT
+3525 AV
-3535 DDTGSVTGS
+3535 
-3544 LSQGALT
+3544 T

-3604 ATAKDPMGNESAS
+3604 ATAKDPTGNESSS

-3640 VGSVQ
+3640 VGTVQ
-3645 GNLANGGTTDDPT
+3645 GALSNGSSTDDPT

-3692 FSPVAKLPEGEHR
+3692 FSPTAKLPEGEHR

-3711 DRAGNTSVASDDF
+3711 DRAGNTSAASDDF
-3724 VLTLDYTAPDVSKV
+3724 VLNLDYTAPEASKV

-3750 TGSIASGGKTDDNT
+3750 TGSVTSGGKTDDNT
-3764 PLIKGTGAEP
+3764 PLIKGTGAEA

-3804 ALPDGTYTLTVKETD
+3804 ALPDGTYNLTVKETD

-3878 AGVTVRIYGG
+3878 ANVTVRIYGG

-3949 VTGFIVSDNEGPQT
+3949 VTGFIVSDNEGPKT
-3963 GTLSNGDTTDD
+3963 GVLANGDTTDD

-3989 HIYVNGQENGTAVAD
+3989 HVYVNGQENGTAVAD

-4063 VTGELKANDVTDD
+4063 VTGEMKANDVTDD

-4150 APNRPSIDYA
+4150 SPNRPSIDYA
-4160 EDQVGTIKDDLNSND
+4160 EDQVGTVKDDLNSND

-4262 AITEVID
+4262 TID
-4269 NYGSVTGKVE
+4269 SVTDNVGNVQGIVAD
-4279 SGGVLDDSRPVIKGT
+4279 GGVLDDSRPVIRGS
-4294 GAEIGNVITV
+4294 GAEVGNVITV
-4304 YTTDASGATKVLGT
+4304 YTTDKDGNTKVLGT
-4318 TKVDANG
+4318 TTVDQNG
-4325 TWTLTVSDALYADLN
+4325 KWELTPSESLYGDSIN
-4340 KLTVTETDTTGN
+4340 QLTVTETDRVGN
-4352 TAKPSTSYD
+4352 VAKPADSYD
-4361 VTLSSAPGVP
+4361 VIMSDTPNAPAILNVLDDTGTT
-4371 VIDGI
+4371 VINL
-4376 TDDAG
+4376 
-4381 SANVELSNGGLTKD
+4381 ANNALTKD
-4395 TTPTLHGTASG
+4395 DTPTLKGTADG
-4406 VAGNTVTIYNG
+4406 AAGDTITIYNG
-4417 SQVVGTTTLDANGHW
+4417 SQVVGKTTLNSDGTW
-4432 SFTPGTALADGSYHF
+4432 SFTPSPALADGSYTF
-4447 TVTVTNTAGQESE
+4447 TVTNTNSAGQESDR
-4460 KSQVYSID
+4460 SGSFTVTID
-4468 VDATAPN
+4468 STAPN
-4475 PATDIL
+4475 PVSGLQVSDDQGAWKGQLTDGM
-4481 IADDVSPIT
+4481 T
-4490 GNLQDGDVTDDNKP
+4490 TDDNKP
-4504 TFSGKAEAGST
+4504 TFTGKAEQGSTVTIYDNGQAMGTVTVTNPDGSWQFTPSTPLVDGEHQFATQVTDPAGNASAIVDDITVNVSTGASYLQLLQVVDDVQEAGGSRVLRDGEVTNDSQVQLVGKATAGSTIIITDVGGVQLGTVKADANGNWEFTPTSSLSDGAHTLRITGTDPSNNPLTPIDFDLVVDTVAPVAPAITDVLDDVNPVQGSVAHGKPTNDTTPEITGTAEKGST
-4515 VNILDGGKV
+4515 VNVYHQVDA
-4524 IGSTTVDSTGNW
+4524 TT
-4536 DWTPGTALA
+4536 
-4545 DGDHAFTTTVTDK
+4545 
-4558 AGNTSAPTGVV
+4558 
-4569 NITVDTQG
+4569 
-4577 STVALSIDGYHDD
+4577 
-4590 VGTNTGLILGSG
+4590 
-4602 TSTDDTSPI
+4602 
-4611 LQGSW
+4611 
-4616 SGDLE
+4616 
-4621 TTESIRVYQDGILLG
+4621 RILLG
-4636 LAVLDRANHTW
+4636 TAVADSTTGQWTLQITDANKLAEGTW
-4647 TMAVNGLVN
+4647 NLV
-4656 ANTYKFTVVAVDA
+4656 ATSTDA
-4669 AGNESAPSAEF
+4669 AGNVSTPSNTW
-4680 ALTIDQD
+4680 TIVVD
-4687 APTQTVSITSY
+4687 TTVSDAVINISSVSEDRGASDTDFITSDN
-4698 TDDVGLVTGNMP
+4698 TLLINGELNKALQADEWVEISLDNGVTW
-4710 GNTST
+4710 TRAST
-4715 DDRQPV
+4715 
-4721 LNGKV
+4721 V
-4726 TGTPLEAGDE
+4726 TGTSWTVDMQSTPLNDGAYTIQARVVDNAGNVGSTDSQALQVASGGSDMNGLSTTTKVTTDTSHGLTTGDHFSHAATATNGDMVTRDRTVTISGNLSAALQAGEHLQISLDNGKTWKTLALNGQSWSYELPEATASTTHSFKLQVIDVAGNPGTNTNFADSYNVVIDLDSPNGITGAPDVPQHTTTGDSFTFSSGQYGRVEAGAIISLVSDVNNNGTYQEGLDQVIGFVKANADGSWSLNTSLPSGAHNLAFVVWDE
-4736 VRIYDVSSNT
+4736 AGNRSSMSASTSTGVTEGGGSTLIEQTWGGTTDADSRGLNAAAVT
-4746 MLGTA
+4746 ISQDGLWSFFQSARGTSGTA
-4751 TVNSDGTWSFELPP
+4751 TANAGRVYDSVTREDYDSTYLAQPSTENGAGYDVDSTSYSRYVNSAAF
-4765 LDDNMTHTFRA
+4765 
-4776 VVADNVGNEGTP
+4776 AD
-4788 SSDFA
+4788 
-4793 ITVDLNLLVNKQ
+4793 I
-4805 DTLDTTPIVS
+4805 
-4815 GSTGFEIQQG
+4815 
-4825 EYVEVTVNGKTYSSQ
+4825 
-4840 NGQVVVDMRNN
+4840 
-4851 TWYVQIPDADALN
+4851 
-4864 VGTYDVKAV
+4864 
-4873 LFDAAGVQIAADE
+4873 
-4886 SSNELVVSPTPKVS
+4886 
-4900 VGAGGGDPDQ
+4900 
-4910 KATSVTLSEDGV
+4910 
-4922 WRIHSNQTMLDSTA
+4922 
-4936 TSSSSLGDF
+4936 
-4945 STTRLQSNSG
+4945 
-4955 TGYSSNNYVQN
+4955 
-4966 ATFIDYNRDGMMDLF
+4966 NRDGYADVMSQISSY
-4981 TVDSNYDDGQQMFYY
+4981 SNAGR
-4996 NGSTY
+4996 
-5001 TAYQVGAFE
+5001 TAY
-5010 RAPQTGEF
+5010 
-5018 AGDANTDGSANTWS
+5018 W
-5032 WYGGIVAI
+5032 
-5040 DKNGD
+5040 
-5045 GYVDMINGDQTPND
+5045 
-5059 SAIRGGY
+5059 
-5066 GSQIVLNNDGTVV
+5066 L
-5079 GMSKDGTFA
+5079 
-5088 TDYAAD
+5088 
-5094 SGYDP
+5094 
-5099 IGLDQS
+5099 
-5105 QPDMELS
+5105 
-5112 GVDINNDGIVDFV
+5112 
-5125 MHSQNIVADGSRI
+5125 QNADGSY
-5138 DANGA
+5138 
-5143 TDSSAARSTNQARL
+5143 SAKALDQ
-5157 VVVNGTNNGNWKVT
+5157 GTLNHLG
-5171 QIVDNVFQRGSD
+5171 
-5183 SDPGIGNGVAMT
+5183 GVISY
-5195 WGDYNGD
+5195 DREGD
-5202 GYLDLFLG
+5202 GYLDFVLG
-5210 RGSESTT
+5210 DSEADSISFIKNTQGTLSYEDNSGFSDGHPGGALPT
-5217 SDSSAGNNAG
+5217 S
-5227 EYASRIHF
+5227 
-5235 NDGNGKLLS
+5235 LS
-5244 DDGDNNGIGNP
+5244 VLHEVGAVDIDNNGTVDITAHIDYNGAGNLVGNNSRGLGILYNQT
-5255 TGMYTFNDTLA
+5255 TGTSKTNFGEVGYYANVFRDDGHEDYGNLSISMTYADYNNDGWLDLFLSRGSK
-5266 GGASLAL
+5266 GGSNSDESRIYLNDGTGKLNATDSQAQWFGDNVDGGTSLAV
-5273 DWNHDGKMDVIEL
+5273 DWNHDGKMDIIEV
-5286 PGMESSSGGINDA
+5286 PRSGV
-5299 AATGP
+5299 TGSP
-5304 INLYTNTSVNGNTS
+5304 MLYTNTGSNNWGANKVSLTGS
-5318 FTTSNLLTQVGK
+5318 TTFNNM
-5330 STIGGSST
+5330 
-5338 AQQVTGAIAIDVDW
+5338 TGAVALDYDW
-5352 DGDRDLLAF
+5352 DGSMDLVLYRSGADADVVARDDAGRTMLV
-5361 TSGGTTTYIE
+5361 
-5371 NKNEVAHGTSI
+5371 KNTNIAADGTSLQI
-5382 HLRILDEGGINT
+5382 RIVDGNGINT
-5394 LFGNTV
+5394 FYSNTV
-5400 QLIDEA
+5400 KLYNSAGELVATQLINPQSS
-5406 TGQVVSTQIIN
+5406 GSSNSMGLVSFF
-5417 AQSGNQ
+5417 G
-5423 TNDSTA
+5423 
-5429 IVDFYNLDA
+5429 LDPNEV
-5438 TKSYSA
+5438 YS
-5444 VILRS
+5444 VQMLRI
-5449 TGGAVSNVGGVA
+5449 T
-5461 TVDGKAVQNVNK
+5461 DGKADHVGATSSIGGYTNGTVNES
-5473 AWGGLTAA
+5473 WGGLTTGKA
-5481 EGNHAYVLT
+5481 HDSYVLT
-5490 TESENNVANA
+5490 AESGNAANNT
-5500 SASGGTNTTG
+5500 SGNSG
-5510 IVGTGYNDTFFAT
+5510 IVGTGYNDTFF
-5523 LGNDLYNGAG
+5523 
-5533 GTETVSGV
+5533 
-5541 KSWNNTGG
+5541 
-5549 LDIVDYKLAGSTPLN
+5549 
-5564 IDLNKTGMQ
+5564 
-5573 NTGFGSAQFVN
+5573 GSA
-5584 VEGLAGGSG
+5584 G
-5593 NDTFT
+5593 NDTYNGGGGWNQIVSGKPVWSETAGMDVVDYSRSTTAINANLWTGTAT
-5598 GNAANNYFEG
+5598 GNGTDKLLNIEG
-5608 RAGADTFY
+5608 LLGSSQQDTF
-5616 LDNDGKGGG
+5616 
-5625 QDTLKYQVQENGR
+5625 
-5638 TNGTG
+5638 
-5643 GNGSD
+5643 
-5648 VVHGFVVGT
+5648 
-5657 VEATRKAD
+5657 
-5665 IIDISSLLVGY
+5665 
-5676 AGDADGAAHYIN
+5676 
-5688 GVATI
+5688 
-5693 DAGDAIAQYL
+5693 
-5703 SVTYNGKD
+5703 
-5711 TILSIDR
+5711 
-5718 DGSGSGFGASQV
+5718 
-5730 LTIADTKVD
+5730 
-5739 LETLLA
+5739 
-5745 NHQLVIKGPDV
+5745 
-5756 STMNYS
+5756 
-5762 ALNEG
+5762 
-5767 VTVNMWTGFTSAG
+5767 
-5780 GKLEDIVKIVGTQT
+5780 
-5794 DDTIT
+5794 T
-5799 DNSFSNVIAGE
+5799 DNSANNLFDGRGGNDAFYLVN
-5810 GGNDTFYLMNGGNDV
+5810 GGNDT
-5825 LMYNVLEGMENDATG
+5825 LMYNVLEGMTNDSTG

-5846 VHGFKVGNVE
+5846 IHGFKVGNLV
-5856 KDGDAD
+5856 KDSDAD
-5862 TLNLSD
+5862 LLDMSELLD
-5868 LVDYSGPVTFFEN
+5868 YKGSISFFEDDGKLELDYSSRGV
-5881 NGKMEL
+5881 L
-5887 DAESKGLEDYLKV
+5887 DYVKV
-5900 DVVGNDTVISVDI
+5900 EVVGSDTVISIDR

>member
-167 SEMDKDDGDNH
+167 SEMDNDDGDNH

-499 DALDNTGPITGQ
+499 DAQDNTGPITGQ

-563 GEGHH
+563 GEGDH

-725 VGPLQKGESTNDT
+725 VGPMQKGESTNDT

-764 KADSNGKWAFSPDT
+764 TADSNGKWAFTPDT

-797 ARTSGSFPIVIDTAA
+797 ARTSGTFPIVIDTAA

-921 GEIVDDQ
+921 GEVVDDQ

-1179 HLLGSAVVNSEGTW
+1179 HLLGSAVVDSEGNWT
-1193 RLALDTPLVEGLNQL
+1193 LALDTPLVEGLNQL

-1218 RVVGE
+1218 RVAGE

-1237 EPSINSVVDNAE
+1237 EPSINSVVDNTE

-1326 SGTFPIVID
+1326 SGSFPIVID

-1403 TPDKPLAKGDHEIT
+1403 TPDTPLAKGDHEIT

-1597 STMVDEN
+1597 STVVDEN

-1618 EHHITTTATDEAGNT
+1618 EHHITTTATDKAGNT

-1667 VIASGEETDD
+1667 VIASGGETDD

-1803 GRLIGTTSVGSNG
+1803 GRLIGTTTVGSNG

-1850 FGIVIDTKAPEAA
+1850 FGIVVDTKAPDAA

-2148 DKAGNTSVASD
+2148 DRAGNTSS
-2159 DFVLTLDYTAPDA
+2159 
-2172 SKLAITEVYD
+2172 
-2182 DVNTAG
+2182 
-2188 VIASGEETDDN
+2188 
-2199 RPLIKGTGAEP
+2199 
-2210 GNTITV
+2210 
-2216 YNGDKVIG
+2216 
-2224 TAKVQADGTWSLE
+2224 
-2237 PTTPLP
+2237 
-2243 DGKYTLTAKE
+2243 
-2253 TDGVGN
+2253 
-2259 VSGPSGEYIIN
+2259 
-2270 VATIPPQA
+2270 
-2278 PTLDTVY
+2278 
-2285 DDVAPHADYL
+2285 
-2295 QKGDVTNDTTPTLS
+2295 
-2309 GSSGV
+2309 
-2314 AGGTISI
+2314 
-2321 YDNGRLIGT
+2321 
-2330 TSVGSNG
+2330 
-2337 SWSFTPD
+2337 
-2344 TALADGSHNF
+2344 
-2354 TATVTDGVGRTSE
+2354 
-2367 PTGGFGIVIDTKAPE
+2367 
-2382 AASDLLVTDNVGAY
+2382 
-2396 QGPVVSGDTTDDN
+2396 
-2409 TPTLSGKAEP
+2409 
-2419 GSTVN
+2419 
-2424 IIDNGQVIGT
+2424 
-2434 AKVNP
+2434 
-2439 DGTWSYT
+2439 
-2446 PDQPLANGA
+2446 
-2455 HDLTTTVT
+2455 
-2463 DPSGNTGPEGSH
+2463 
-2475 VVITVDVVP
+2475 
-2484 GKVEITA
+2484 
-2491 VTDDTGSVTGSLSQ
+2491 
-2505 GALTDD
+2505 
-2511 TRPQISGTAKAGSTV
+2511 
-2526 TIMDGSNVLGT
+2526 
-2537 TTAGADGTWSFTP
+2537 
-2550 SVDLGRGDH
+2550 
-2559 TFTATAK
+2559 
-2566 DPMGNE
+2566 
-2572 SSSSSW
+2572 
-2578 TVTID
+2578 
-2583 TDAPVKP
+2583 
-2590 TIDAALDDVGSV
+2590 
-2602 QGNLANGGTTD
+2602 
-2613 DPTPTLSGKA
+2613 
-2623 EAGSTVKIYDQN
+2623 
-2635 GLLGEVTAKADG
+2635 
-2647 TWSFSPV
+2647 
-2654 AKLPEGEHRFH
+2654 
-2665 VTATDKA
+2665 
-2672 GNTSVASDDFVLTLD
+2672 ASDDFVLTLD

-2849 GTTSVGSNG
+2849 GTTTVGSNG
-2858 SWSFTPDTALADGS
+2858 SWSFTPGTALADGS

-2929 NTPTLSGKAEPGS
+2929 NTPTLSG
-2942 TVNIIDNGQVIGTA
+2942 
-2956 KVNPDGTWSYTPDQP
+2956 
-2971 LANGAHDLTTTVTD
+2971 
-2985 PSGNTGPEGSHV
+2985 
-2997 VITVDV
+2997 
-3003 VPGKVEI
+3003 
-3010 TAVTD
+3010 
-3015 DTGSVTGSLSQGALT
+3015 
-3030 DDTRPQISGTAKAGS
+3030 R
-3045 TVTIMDGSNVL
+3045 
-3056 GTTTVGADGTW
+3056 
-3067 SFTPSVDLGRGD
+3067 
-3079 HTFTATAKDPM
+3079 
-3090 GNESSSSSWTV
+3090 
-3101 TIDTDAP
+3101 
-3108 VKPTIDAALDDVG
+3108 
-3121 SVQGNLANG
+3121 
-3130 GTTDDPTP
+3130 
-3138 TLSGKAEAG
+3138 
-3147 STVKIY
+3147 
-3153 DQNGLLGEVT
+3153 
-3163 AKADGTWSFSPVAKL
+3163 
-3178 PEGEHRFHVTATD
+3178 
-3191 RAGNTSV
+3191 
-3198 ASDDFVLTLD
+3198 
-3208 YTAPD
+3208 
-3213 ASKLAITEVYDDVN
+3213 
-3227 TAGVIAS
+3227 
-3234 GEETDDNR
+3234 
-3242 PLIKGTGAEAGNTI
+3242 
-3256 TVYNGDKVIGTAKVQ
+3256 
-3271 ADGTWS
+3271 
-3277 LEPTT
+3277 
-3282 PLPDGKYTL
+3282 
-3291 TAKETDGVGNVSGPS
+3291 
-3306 GEYIIN
+3306 
-3312 VATVPPQAPTL
+3312 
-3323 DTVYDDVA
+3323 
-3331 PHADYLQKGDVT
+3331 
-3343 NDTTPTLSGSS
+3343 
-3354 GVAGGTISIYDN
+3354 
-3366 GRLIGTTSVA
+3366 
-3376 GNGSWSFTPDTA
+3376 
-3388 LADGS
+3388 
-3393 HNFTAT
+3393 
-3399 VTDGVGRT
+3399 
-3407 SEPTGGFGIVIDT
+3407 
-3420 KAPDAASDLLVT
+3420 
-3432 DNVGAYQG
+3432 
-3440 PVVSGDT
+3440 
-3447 TDDNTPTLSGKAEPG
+3447 AEPG

-3604 ATAKDPMGNESAS
+3604 ATAKDPMGNESGS

-3724 VLTLDYTAPDVSKV
+3724 VLTLDFTAPDVSKV

-3804 ALPDGTYTLTVKETD
+3804 ALPDGTYNLTVKETD

-3963 GTLSNGDTTDD
+3963 GTLSNGDITDD

-4014 SLADGEY
+4014 SLGDGEY

-4086 AGSTVT
+4086 AGSSVT

-4127 ATAKDLTGKE
+4127 AIAKDLTGNE
-4137 DTSSTFSFEIDSK
+4137 DTSSTFGFEIDSK

-4205 SVTANSNGAWNFKP
+4205 TVTANSNGAWNFKP

-4262 AITEVID
+4262 TID
-4269 NYGSVTGKVE
+4269 SVTDNVGNVQGIVAD
-4279 SGGVLDDSRPVIKGT
+4279 GGVLDDSRPVIRGS
-4294 GAEIGNVITV
+4294 GAEAGNVITV
-4304 YTTDASGATKVLGT
+4304 YTTDKDGNTKVLGT
-4318 TKVDANG
+4318 TKVDQNG
-4325 TWTLTVSDALYADLN
+4325 KWELTPSESLYGDSIN
-4340 KLTVTETDTTGN
+4340 KLTVTETDSVGN
-4352 TAKPSTSYD
+4352 VAKPADSYD
-4361 VTLSSAPGVP
+4361 VIMSDTPNAPAIVNVLDDTGTT
-4371 VIDGI
+4371 VINLADN
-4376 TDDAG
+4376 A
-4381 SANVELSNGGLTKD
+4381 LTKD
-4395 TTPTLHGTASG
+4395 DTPTLKGTADG
-4406 VAGNTVTIYNG
+4406 VAGDTITIYNG
-4417 SQVVGTTTLDANGHW
+4417 SQVVGKTTLNSDGTW
-4432 SFTPGTALADGSYHF
+4432 SFTPSPALADGNYIF
-4447 TVTVTNTAGQESE
+4447 TVTNTNSAGQESDR
-4460 KSQVYSID
+4460 SGSFTLSID
-4468 VDATAPN
+4468 STAPN
-4475 PATDIL
+4475 PVSGL
-4481 IADDVSPIT
+4481 QVADDQGAWKGQLT
-4490 GNLQDGDVTDDNKP
+4490 DGMTTDDNKP
-4504 TFSGKAEAGST
+4504 TFTGKAEQGSTVTIYDNGQAIGSVVVTNTDGSWQYTPTTPLADGEHQFATQVTDPAGNASAIVDDITVNVSTGASYLQLLQVVDDVQETGGSRVLREGEVTNDSQVQLVGKATAGSTIIITDVGGVQLGTVKADANGDWEFTPLSSLSDGAHTLRITGTDPSNNPLTPIDFDLVVDTVAPVAPVITNVLDDVNPVQGSVAHGKPTNDTTPEITGTAEKGST
-4515 VNILDGGKV
+4515 VNVYHQVDATTRILLGTAVADSTTGQWTLQITDANKLTEGTWNLVATSTDAAGNISTPSNTWTIVVDTTVSDAVINISSISEDRGSSDTDFVTSDNTLLINGQLTKALQADEWVEISLDNGATWTRASTVTSTSWTVDMQNTPLNDGAYTIQARVVDNAGNV
-4524 IGSTTVDSTGNW
+4524 GSTDSQALQVTTGGSDMNGLSTTTKVTT
-4536 DWTPGTALA
+4536 DTSHGLTT
-4545 DGDHAFTTTVTDK
+4545 GDHFSHAATATNSDMVTRDRTVTISGNLSAALQAGEHLQISLDNGK
-4558 AGNTSAPTGVV
+4558 TWQTLALNGQSWSYVLPEATASTTHSFKLQVIDVAGNP
-4569 NITVDTQG
+4569 
-4577 STVALSIDGYHDD
+4577 
-4590 VGTNTGLILGSG
+4590 GTNTKFADSYNVVIDLDSPNGITGAPDVPQHTTTGDSFTFSSGQYGRVEAGAIVSLVSDVNNNGTYQEGLDQVIGFVKANADGSWSLNTSLPSGAHNLAFVVWDEAGNRSSMSASTSTGVTEGGGSTLIEQTWGGTTDADSRGLNAAAVTISQDGLWSFFQSARGTSG
-4602 TSTDDTSPI
+4602 TSTANA
-4611 LQGSW
+4611 G
-4616 SGDLE
+4616 
-4621 TTESIRVYQDGILLG
+4621 RVYDSVTREDYDSTY
-4636 LAVLDRANHTW
+4636 LAQPSTE
-4647 TMAVNGLVN
+4647 NG
-4656 ANTYKFTVVAVDA
+4656 AGYDVD
-4669 AGNESAPSAEF
+4669 S
-4680 ALTIDQD
+4680 
-4687 APTQTVSITSY
+4687 TSY
-4698 TDDVGLVTGNMP
+4698 
-4710 GNTST
+4710 S
-4715 DDRQPV
+4715 R
-4721 LNGKV
+4721 
-4726 TGTPLEAGDE
+4726 
-4736 VRIYDVSSNT
+4736 Y
-4746 MLGTA
+4746 
-4751 TVNSDGTWSFELPP
+4751 VNSAAF
-4765 LDDNMTHTFRA
+4765 
-4776 VVADNVGNEGTP
+4776 AD
-4788 SSDFA
+4788 
-4793 ITVDLNLLVNKQ
+4793 I
-4805 DTLDTTPIVS
+4805 
-4815 GSTGFEIQQG
+4815 
-4825 EYVEVTVNGKTYSSQ
+4825 
-4840 NGQVVVDMRNN
+4840 
-4851 TWYVQIPDADALN
+4851 
-4864 VGTYDVKAV
+4864 
-4873 LFDAAGVQIAADE
+4873 
-4886 SSNELVVSPTPKVS
+4886 
-4900 VGAGGGDPDQ
+4900 
-4910 KATSVTLSEDGV
+4910 
-4922 WRIHSNQTMLDSTA
+4922 
-4936 TSSSSLGDF
+4936 
-4945 STTRLQSNSG
+4945 
-4955 TGYSSNNYVQN
+4955 
-4966 ATFIDYNRDGMMDLF
+4966 NRDGYADVMSQISSY
-4981 TVDSNYDDGQQMFYY
+4981 SNAGR
-4996 NGSTY
+4996 
-5001 TAYQVGAFE
+5001 TAY
-5010 RAPQTGEF
+5010 
-5018 AGDANTDGSANTWS
+5018 W
-5032 WYGGIVAI
+5032 
-5040 DKNGD
+5040 
-5045 GYVDMINGDQTPND
+5045 
-5059 SAIRGGY
+5059 
-5066 GSQIVLNNDGTVV
+5066 L
-5079 GMSKDGTFA
+5079 
-5088 TDYAAD
+5088 
-5094 SGYDP
+5094 
-5099 IGLDQS
+5099 
-5105 QPDMELS
+5105 
-5112 GVDINNDGIVDFV
+5112 
-5125 MHSQNIVADGSRI
+5125 QNADGSY
-5138 DANGA
+5138 
-5143 TDSSAARSTNQARL
+5143 SAKALDQ
-5157 VVVNGTNNGNWKVT
+5157 GTLNHLG
-5171 QIVDNVFQRGSD
+5171 
-5183 SDPGIGNGVAMT
+5183 GVISY
-5195 WGDYNGD
+5195 DREGD
-5202 GYLDLFLG
+5202 GYLDFVLG
-5210 RGSESTT
+5210 DSEADSISFIKNTQGTLSYEDNSGFSDGHPGGALPT
-5217 SDSSAGNNAG
+5217 S
-5227 EYASRIHF
+5227 
-5235 NDGNGKLLS
+5235 LS
-5244 DDGDNNGIGNP
+5244 VLHEVGAVDIDNNGTVDITAHIDYNGAGNLVGNNSRGLGILYNQT
-5255 TGMYTFNDTLA
+5255 TGTSKTNFGEVGYYANVFRDDGHEDYGNLSISMTYADYNNDGWLDLFLSRGSK
-5266 GGASLAL
+5266 GGSNSDESRIYLNDGTGKLNATDSQAQWFGDNVDGGTSLAV
-5273 DWNHDGKMDVIEL
+5273 DWNHDGKMDIIEV
-5286 PGMESSSGGINDA
+5286 PRSGV
-5299 AATGP
+5299 TGSP
-5304 INLYTNTSVNGNTS
+5304 MLYTNTGSNNWGANKVSLTGS
-5318 FTTSNLLTQVGK
+5318 TTFNNM
-5330 STIGGSST
+5330 
-5338 AQQVTGAIAIDVDW
+5338 TGAVALDYDW
-5352 DGDRDLLAF
+5352 DGSMDLVLYRSGADADVVARDDAGRTMLV
-5361 TSGGTTTYIE
+5361 
-5371 NKNEVAHGTSI
+5371 KNTNIAADGTSLQI
-5382 HLRILDEGGINT
+5382 RIVDGNGINT
-5394 LFGNTV
+5394 FYSNTV
-5400 QLIDEA
+5400 KLYNSAGELVATQLINPQSS
-5406 TGQVVSTQIIN
+5406 GSSNSMGLVSFF
-5417 AQSGNQ
+5417 G
-5423 TNDSTA
+5423 
-5429 IVDFYNLDA
+5429 LDPNEV
-5438 TKSYSA
+5438 YS
-5444 VILRS
+5444 VQMLRI
-5449 TGGAVSNVGGVA
+5449 T
-5461 TVDGKAVQNVNK
+5461 DGKADHVGATGSIGGYTNGTVNEN
-5473 AWGGLTAA
+5473 WGGLTTGKA
-5481 EGNHAYVLT
+5481 HDSYVLT
-5490 TESENNVANA
+5490 AESSNAANNT
-5500 SASGGTNTTG
+5500 SGNNG
-5510 IVGTGYNDTFFAT
+5510 IIGTGYNDTFF
-5523 LGNDLYNGAG
+5523 
-5533 GTETVSGV
+5533 
-5541 KSWNNTGG
+5541 
-5549 LDIVDYKLAGSTPLN
+5549 
-5564 IDLNKTGMQ
+5564 
-5573 NTGFGSAQFVN
+5573 GSA
-5584 VEGLAGGSG
+5584 G
-5593 NDTFT
+5593 NDTYNGGGGWNQIVSGKPVWSETAGMDVVDYSRSTTAINANLWTGTAT
-5598 GNAANNYFEG
+5598 GNGTDKLLNIEGLVGSSQQDTFTDNSANNVFEG
-5608 RAGADTFY
+5608 RGGNDAFY
-5616 LDNDGKGGG
+5616 L
-5625 QDTLKYQVQENGR
+5625 
-5638 TNGTG
+5638 
-5643 GNGSD
+5643 
-5648 VVHGFVVGT
+5648 
-5657 VEATRKAD
+5657 
-5665 IIDISSLLVGY
+5665 
-5676 AGDADGAAHYIN
+5676 
-5688 GVATI
+5688 
-5693 DAGDAIAQYL
+5693 
-5703 SVTYNGKD
+5703 
-5711 TILSIDR
+5711 
-5718 DGSGSGFGASQV
+5718 
-5730 LTIADTKVD
+5730 
-5739 LETLLA
+5739 
-5745 NHQLVIKGPDV
+5745 
-5756 STMNYS
+5756 
-5762 ALNEG
+5762 
-5767 VTVNMWTGFTSAG
+5767 VN
-5780 GKLEDIVKIVGTQT
+5780 
-5794 DDTIT
+5794 
-5799 DNSFSNVIAGE
+5799 
-5810 GGNDTFYLMNGGNDV
+5810 GGNDT
-5825 LMYNVLEGMENDATG
+5825 LMYKVLAGLSNDSTG

-5846 VHGFKVGNVE
+5846 IHGFKVGNLV
-5856 KDGDAD
+5856 KDSDAD
-5862 TLNLSD
+5862 LLDMSELLD
-5868 LVDYSGPVTFFEN
+5868 YKGSVSFFEDEGKLELDYSSRGV
-5881 NGKMEL
+5881 L
-5887 DAESKGLEDYLKV
+5887 DYVKV
-5900 DVVGNDTVISVDI
+5900 EVVGSDTVISIDR

>member
-104 SGESYDTGYLIADG
+104 SGESYDTGYLMADG

-563 GEGHH
+563 GEGDH

-725 VGPLQKGESTNDT
+725 VGPMQKGESTNDT

-764 KADSNGKWAFSPDT
+764 TADSNGKWAFTPDT

-921 GEIVDDQ
+921 GEVVDDE

-938 TVTDDVRPELSGK
+938 TVTDDARPELSGK

-1193 RLALDTPLVEGLNQL
+1193 TLALDTPLVEGLNQL

-1267 LSGSAAPGDVVSI
+1267 LSGSAAPGDIVSI

-1326 SGTFPIVID
+1326 SGSFPIVID

-1375 EPGSVVD
+1375 EPGSVV
-1382 IYDNDEKIGSVIVD
+1382 
-1396 DEGKWSY
+1396 
-1403 TPDKPLAKGDHEIT
+1403 
-1417 TTVTDPSGNTSEP
+1417 
-1430 SPGISFT
+1430 
-1437 VDPDPNQVT
+1437 
-1446 VGEVVDDQGPI
+1446 
-1457 VGNLKPGTVT
+1457 
-1467 DDARPELSGKGKPG
+1467 
-1481 STVTIMDGDDVLGST
+1481 
-1496 VVDPD
+1496 
-1501 GNWTFTPEQDLAD
+1501 
-1514 GDHSLTVISKDPA
+1514 
-1527 GNDVTSPSFDISV
+1527 
-1540 DTVAPEKPVIGV
+1540 
-1552 ATDDVGSSR
+1552 
-1561 GDLSSGSTTDDANPT
+1561 
-1576 FKGSA
+1576 
-1581 EPGSRVD
+1581 
-1588 IYDNGELIG
+1588 
-1597 STMVDEN
+1597 
-1604 GGWQFTPT
+1604 
-1612 TALPEG
+1612 
-1618 EHHITTTATDEAGNT
+1618 
-1633 GPESDDFV
+1633 
-1641 LITDYTAPDASKVAI
+1641 
-1656 TEVYDDVNTAG
+1656 
-1667 VIASGEETDD
+1667 
-1677 NRPLIKGTGAEPG
+1677 
-1690 NTITVYNGDKVIGT
+1690 
-1704 AKVQADGTW
+1704 
-1713 SLEPTT
+1713 
-1719 PLPDGKYTLTA
+1719 
-1730 KETDGVGNV
+1730 
-1739 SGPSGEYIINVA
+1739 
-1751 TVPPQAPTLDTV
+1751 
-1763 YDDVAPHADYLQKG
+1763 
-1777 DVTND
+1777 
-1782 TTPTLSGSSG
+1782 
-1792 VAGGTISIYDN
+1792 
-1803 GRLIGTTSVGSNG
+1803 
-1816 SWSFTPDTALADG
+1816 
-1829 SHNFTATVTDGVGR
+1829 
-1843 TSEPTGG
+1843 
-1850 FGIVIDTKAPEAA
+1850 
-1863 SDLLV
+1863 
-1868 TDNVGAYQGP
+1868 
-1878 VVSGDTTDDNTPTL
+1878 
-1892 SGKAEPGST
+1892 
-1901 VNIIDNGQVIG
+1901 
-1912 TAKVNP
+1912 
-1918 DGTWSYTPDQPLAN
+1918 
-1932 GAHDLTTTVTDPSG
+1932 
-1946 NTGPEGSHVVITVDV
+1946 
-1961 VPGKVEIT
+1961 
-1969 AVTDDTGSVTGSL
+1969 DTGSVTGSL

-2159 DFVLTLDYTAPDA
+2159 DFVLTLDFTAPDA
-2172 SKLAITEVYD
+2172 
-2182 DVNTAG
+2182 
-2188 VIASGEETDDN
+2188 
-2199 RPLIKGTGAEP
+2199 
-2210 GNTITV
+2210 
-2216 YNGDKVIG
+2216 
-2224 TAKVQADGTWSLE
+2224 
-2237 PTTPLP
+2237 
-2243 DGKYTLTAKE
+2243 
-2253 TDGVGN
+2253 
-2259 VSGPSGEYIIN
+2259 
-2270 VATIPPQA
+2270 
-2278 PTLDTVY
+2278 
-2285 DDVAPHADYL
+2285 
-2295 QKGDVTNDTTPTLS
+2295 
-2309 GSSGV
+2309 
-2314 AGGTISI
+2314 
-2321 YDNGRLIGT
+2321 
-2330 TSVGSNG
+2330 
-2337 SWSFTPD
+2337 
-2344 TALADGSHNF
+2344 
-2354 TATVTDGVGRTSE
+2354 
-2367 PTGGFGIVIDTKAPE
+2367 
-2382 AASDLLVTDNVGAY
+2382 
-2396 QGPVVSGDTTDDN
+2396 
-2409 TPTLSGKAEP
+2409 
-2419 GSTVN
+2419 
-2424 IIDNGQVIGT
+2424 
-2434 AKVNP
+2434 
-2439 DGTWSYT
+2439 
-2446 PDQPLANGA
+2446 
-2455 HDLTTTVT
+2455 
-2463 DPSGNTGPEGSH
+2463 
-2475 VVITVDVVP
+2475 
-2484 GKVEITA
+2484 
-2491 VTDDTGSVTGSLSQ
+2491 
-2505 GALTDD
+2505 
-2511 TRPQISGTAKAGSTV
+2511 
-2526 TIMDGSNVLGT
+2526 
-2537 TTAGADGTWSFTP
+2537 
-2550 SVDLGRGDH
+2550 
-2559 TFTATAK
+2559 
-2566 DPMGNE
+2566 
-2572 SSSSSW
+2572 
-2578 TVTID
+2578 
-2583 TDAPVKP
+2583 
-2590 TIDAALDDVGSV
+2590 
-2602 QGNLANGGTTD
+2602 
-2613 DPTPTLSGKA
+2613 
-2623 EAGSTVKIYDQN
+2623 
-2635 GLLGEVTAKADG
+2635 
-2647 TWSFSPV
+2647 
-2654 AKLPEGEHRFH
+2654 
-2665 VTATDKA
+2665 
-2672 GNTSVASDDFVLTLD
+2672 
-2687 YTAPDASK
+2687 
-2695 LAITEVYDDVNTAG
+2695 
-2709 VIASGE
+2709 
-2715 ETDDNRPL
+2715 
-2723 IKGTGAEPGNTI
+2723 
-2735 TVYNGDKV
+2735 
-2743 IGTAKVQA
+2743 
-2751 DGTWSL
+2751 
-2757 EPTTPLPDGKYT
+2757 
-2769 LTAKETD
+2769 
-2776 GVGNV
+2776 
-2781 SGPSG
+2781 
-2786 EYIINVATVPPQA
+2786 
-2799 PTLDTVYDDVAPHAD
+2799 
-2814 YLQKGDVTNDTT
+2814 
-2826 PTLSG
+2826 
-2831 SSGVAGGT
+2831 
-2839 ISIYDNGRLI
+2839 
-2849 GTTSVGSNG
+2849 
-2858 SWSFTPDTALADGS
+2858 
-2872 HNFTATVTDGVG
+2872 
-2884 RTSEP
+2884 
-2889 TGGFGIVIDT
+2889 
-2899 KAPDAASDLLVTDNV
+2899 
-2914 GAYQGPVVSGDTTDD
+2914 
-2929 NTPTLSGKAEPGS
+2929 
-2942 TVNIIDNGQVIGTA
+2942 
-2956 KVNPDGTWSYTPDQP
+2956 
-2971 LANGAHDLTTTVTD
+2971 
-2985 PSGNTGPEGSHV
+2985 
-2997 VITVDV
+2997 
-3003 VPGKVEI
+3003 
-3010 TAVTD
+3010 
-3015 DTGSVTGSLSQGALT
+3015 
-3030 DDTRPQISGTAKAGS
+3030 
-3045 TVTIMDGSNVL
+3045 
-3056 GTTTVGADGTW
+3056 
-3067 SFTPSVDLGRGD
+3067 
-3079 HTFTATAKDPM
+3079 
-3090 GNESSSSSWTV
+3090 
-3101 TIDTDAP
+3101 
-3108 VKPTIDAALDDVG
+3108 
-3121 SVQGNLANG
+3121 
-3130 GTTDDPTP
+3130 
-3138 TLSGKAEAG
+3138 
-3147 STVKIY
+3147 
-3153 DQNGLLGEVT
+3153 
-3163 AKADGTWSFSPVAKL
+3163 
-3178 PEGEHRFHVTATD
+3178 
-3191 RAGNTSV
+3191 
-3198 ASDDFVLTLD
+3198 
-3208 YTAPD
+3208 
-3213 ASKLAITEVYDDVN
+3213 
-3227 TAGVIAS
+3227 
-3234 GEETDDNR
+3234 
-3242 PLIKGTGAEAGNTI
+3242 
-3256 TVYNGDKVIGTAKVQ
+3256 
-3271 ADGTWS
+3271 
-3277 LEPTT
+3277 
-3282 PLPDGKYTL
+3282 
-3291 TAKETDGVGNVSGPS
+3291 
-3306 GEYIIN
+3306 
-3312 VATVPPQAPTL
+3312 
-3323 DTVYDDVA
+3323 
-3331 PHADYLQKGDVT
+3331 
-3343 NDTTPTLSGSS
+3343 
-3354 GVAGGTISIYDN
+3354 
-3366 GRLIGTTSVA
+3366 
-3376 GNGSWSFTPDTA
+3376 
-3388 LADGS
+3388 
-3393 HNFTAT
+3393 
-3399 VTDGVGRT
+3399 
-3407 SEPTGGFGIVIDT
+3407 
-3420 KAPDAASDLLVT
+3420 
-3432 DNVGAYQG
+3432 
-3440 PVVSGDT
+3440 
-3447 TDDNTPTLSGKAEPG
+3447 
-3462 STVNIIDNGQVIG
+3462 
-3475 TAKVNPDGT
+3475 
-3484 WSYTPD
+3484 
-3490 QPLANGAHDLTTTVT
+3490 
-3505 DPSGNTGPEGSHVV
+3505 
-3519 ITVDVV
+3519 
-3525 PGKVEITAVT
+3525 
-3535 DDTGSVTGS
+3535 
-3544 LSQGALT
+3544 
-3551 DDTRPQISGTAK
+3551 
-3563 AGSTVT
+3563 
-3569 IMDGSNVLGT
+3569 
-3579 TTAGADGTWSFTPS
+3579 
-3593 VDLGRGDHTFT
+3593 
-3604 ATAKDPMGNESAS
+3604 
-3617 SSWTVT
+3617 
-3623 IDTDAPV
+3623 
-3630 KPTIDAALDD
+3630 
-3640 VGSVQ
+3640 
-3645 GNLANGGTTDDPT
+3645 
-3658 PTLSGKAEAGS
+3658 
-3669 TVKIYDQNG
+3669 
-3678 LLGEVTAKADGTWS
+3678 
-3692 FSPVAKLPEGEHR
+3692 
-3705 FHVTAT
+3705 
-3711 DRAGNTSVASDDF
+3711 
-3724 VLTLDYTAPDVSKV
+3724 SKV

-3804 ALPDGTYTLTVKETD
+3804 ALPDGTYNLTVKETD

-3949 VTGFIVSDNEGPQT
+3949 VTGFIVSDNEGPKT

-4004 ANGNWTYTTG
+4004 VNGNWTYTTG
-4014 SLADGEY
+4014 SLVDGEY

-4076 ARPEIIGKAK
+4076 ARPEISGKAK

-4160 EDQVGTIKDDLNSND
+4160 EDQVGTVKDDLNSND

-4361 VTLSSAPGVP
+4361 VTLSSAPGMP

-4524 IGSTTVDSTGNW
+4524 IGSTTVDSNGNW

-4746 MLGTA
+4746 MRGTA

-4873 LFDAAGVQIAADE
+4873 LFDAAGVQIAADD
-4886 SSNELVVSPTPKVS
+4886 SSNELVVSPTPKV
-4900 VGAGGGDPDQ
+4900 
-4910 KATSVTLSEDGV
+4910 
-4922 WRIHSNQTMLDSTA
+4922 
-4936 TSSSSLGDF
+4936 
-4945 STTRLQSNSG
+4945 
-4955 TGYSSNNYVQN
+4955 
-4966 ATFIDYNRDGMMDLF
+4966 
-4981 TVDSNYDDGQQMFYY
+4981 
-4996 NGSTY
+4996 
-5001 TAYQVGAFE
+5001 GAFTN
-5010 RAPQTGEF
+5010 APQSGEF
-5018 AGDANTDGSANTWS
+5018 AGDANTDDSANTWS

-5125 MHSQNIVADGSRI
+5125 MHSQNIVSDGSRI

-5183 SDPGIGNGVAMT
+5183 SDPDIGNGVAMT

-5900 DVVGNDTVISVDI
+5900 DVVNAIAPGMIESKMVKKVSRTVVRGVTASIPLRRLGKCDEVANTVVYLGSTASSYIVGQTIVI
-5913 DGQGGQHG
+5913 DGG
-5921 FTQVV
+5921 
-5926 TLADVQTDLVTLLQ
+5926 LV
-5940 NNQIMM
+5940 MR

>member
-20 LTADAGRTVK
+20 LTAEAGRTVK

-36 NKYLLKNINDDFA
+36 NKYLLKNFNDDFA

-77 DYFNGDPNN
+77 DYFNGDPTN

-104 SGESYDTGYLIADG
+104 SGDSYDTGYLMADG

-167 SEMDKDDGDNH
+167 SEMDNDDGDNH

-205 TDDSTPTLTGK
+205 TDDSTPTLSGK

-307 AYTDDPQPEMS
+307 AYTDDPKPEMS

-323 GATIAIYD
+323 GATITIYD
-331 NGKKIGETTVNDD
+331 NGKKIGETTVNED

-449 KWSFTPKDELAEGEH
+449 KWSFTPKDELTEGEH

-499 DALDNTGPITGQ
+499 DAQDNTGPITGQ

-563 GEGHH
+563 GEGDH

-725 VGPLQKGESTNDT
+725 VGPMQKGESTNDT

-744 SAAPGDIV
+744 SAAPGDVV

-764 KADSNGKWAFSPDT
+764 TADSNGKWAFTPDT

-921 GEIVDDQ
+921 GEVVDDQ

-983 QDLADGDHS
+983 QDMADGDHS

-1001 GNEVTSPSFD
+1001 GNEVSSPSFD

-1179 HLLGSAVVNSEGTW
+1179 HLLGSAVVDSEGNWT
-1193 RLALDTPLVEGLNQL
+1193 LALDTPLVEGLNQL
-1208 TLETQDAVGN
+1208 TLETLDAVGN
-1218 RVVGE
+1218 RVAGE

-1326 SGTFPIVID
+1326 SGSFPIVID

-1403 TPDKPLAKGDHEIT
+1403 TPDTPLAKGDHEIT

-1514 GDHSLTVISKDPA
+1514 GDHSLTVISTDPA
-1527 GNDVTSPSFDISV
+1527 GNDVTSPSFDITI
-1540 DTVAPEKPVIGV
+1540 DTVAPEKPVIGL

-1576 FKGSA
+1576 FNGTA

-1597 STMVDEN
+1597 STVVDEN

-1618 EHHITTTATDEAGNT
+1618 EHHITTTATDKAGNT
-1633 GPESDDFV
+1633 SPESDDFV
-1641 LITDYTAPDASKVAI
+1641 LITDYTAPDASKVVITEVYDDVNTAGVIASGGETDDNRPLIKGTGAEPGNTITVYNGDKVIGTAKVQADGTWSLEPTTPLPDGKYILTAKETDGVGNVSGPSGEYIINVATVPPQAPTLDTVYDDVAPHADYLQKGDVTNDTTPTLSGSSGVAGGTISIYDNGRLIGTTTVGSNGSWSFTPDTALADGSHNFTATVTDGVGRTSEPTGGFGIVVDTKAPDAASDLLVTDNVGAYQGPVVSGDTTDDNTPTLSGKAEPGSMVNIIDNGQVIGTAKVNPDGTWSYTPDQPLANGAHDLTTTVTDPSGNTGPEGSHVVITVDVVPGKVEITAVTDDTGSVTGSLSQNAVTDDTRPQISGTAKAGSTVTIMDGSNVLGTTTAGSDGTWSFTPSVDLGRGDHTFTATAKDPMGNESSSSSWTVTIDTDAPVKPTIDAALDDVGSVQGNLANGGTTDDPTPTLSGKAEAGSTVKIYDQNGLLGEVTAKADGTWSFSPVAKLPEGEHRFHVTATDKAGNTSSASDDFVLTLDYTAPDASKLAI

-1667 VIASGEETDD
+1667 VIASGGETDD

-1803 GRLIGTTSVGSNG
+1803 GRLIGTTTVGSNG
-1816 SWSFTPDTALADG
+1816 NWSFTPDTALADG

-1850 FGIVIDTKAPEAA
+1850 FGIVIDTKAPDAA

-2019 GADGTWSFTPSVD
+2019 GSDGTWSFTPSVD
-2032 LGRGDHTFTATA
+2032 LGRGEHSFTATA
-2044 KDPMGNESSSSSWTV
+2044 KDPMGNESASSSWTV

-2088 GTTDDPTPTLSGK
+2088 GSTDDPTPTLSGK

-2148 DKAGNTSVASD
+2148 DKAGNTSSASD
-2159 DFVLTLDYTAPDA
+2159 DFVLTLDFTAPDA
-2172 SKLAITEVYD
+2172 SLLAITEVYD

-2188 VIASGEETDDN
+2188 VIASGGETDDN

-2224 TAKVQADGTWSLE
+2224 TATVQADGTWSLE

-2253 TDGVGN
+2253 TDSVGN
-2259 VSGPSGEYIIN
+2259 LSGPSAEY
-2270 VATIPPQA
+2270 V
-2278 PTLDTVY
+2278 
-2285 DDVAPHADYL
+2285 
-2295 QKGDVTNDTTPTLS
+2295 
-2309 GSSGV
+2309 
-2314 AGGTISI
+2314 
-2321 YDNGRLIGT
+2321 
-2330 TSVGSNG
+2330 
-2337 SWSFTPD
+2337 
-2344 TALADGSHNF
+2344 
-2354 TATVTDGVGRTSE
+2354 
-2367 PTGGFGIVIDTKAPE
+2367 
-2382 AASDLLVTDNVGAY
+2382 
-2396 QGPVVSGDTTDDN
+2396 
-2409 TPTLSGKAEP
+2409 
-2419 GSTVN
+2419 
-2424 IIDNGQVIGT
+2424 
-2434 AKVNP
+2434 
-2439 DGTWSYT
+2439 
-2446 PDQPLANGA
+2446 
-2455 HDLTTTVT
+2455 
-2463 DPSGNTGPEGSH
+2463 
-2475 VVITVDVVP
+2475 
-2484 GKVEITA
+2484 
-2491 VTDDTGSVTGSLSQ
+2491 
-2505 GALTDD
+2505 
-2511 TRPQISGTAKAGSTV
+2511 
-2526 TIMDGSNVLGT
+2526 
-2537 TTAGADGTWSFTP
+2537 
-2550 SVDLGRGDH
+2550 
-2559 TFTATAK
+2559 
-2566 DPMGNE
+2566 
-2572 SSSSSW
+2572 
-2578 TVTID
+2578 
-2583 TDAPVKP
+2583 
-2590 TIDAALDDVGSV
+2590 
-2602 QGNLANGGTTD
+2602 
-2613 DPTPTLSGKA
+2613 
-2623 EAGSTVKIYDQN
+2623 
-2635 GLLGEVTAKADG
+2635 
-2647 TWSFSPV
+2647 
-2654 AKLPEGEHRFH
+2654 
-2665 VTATDKA
+2665 
-2672 GNTSVASDDFVLTLD
+2672 
-2687 YTAPDASK
+2687 
-2695 LAITEVYDDVNTAG
+2695 
-2709 VIASGE
+2709 
-2715 ETDDNRPL
+2715 
-2723 IKGTGAEPGNTI
+2723 
-2735 TVYNGDKV
+2735 
-2743 IGTAKVQA
+2743 
-2751 DGTWSL
+2751 
-2757 EPTTPLPDGKYT
+2757 
-2769 LTAKETD
+2769 
-2776 GVGNV
+2776 
-2781 SGPSG
+2781 
-2786 EYIINVATVPPQA
+2786 INVATVPPQA

-2849 GTTSVGSNG
+2849 GTTTVGSNG

-3056 GTTTVGADGTW
+3056 GTTTAGSDGTW

-3090 GNESSSSSWTV
+3090 GNESASSSWTV

-3108 VKPTIDAALDDVG
+3108 VKPTINAALDDVG

-3191 RAGNTSV
+3191 KAGNTSV

-3208 YTAPD
+3208 
-3213 ASKLAITEVYDDVN
+3213 
-3227 TAGVIAS
+3227 
-3234 GEETDDNR
+3234 
-3242 PLIKGTGAEAGNTI
+3242 
-3256 TVYNGDKVIGTAKVQ
+3256 
-3271 ADGTWS
+3271 
-3277 LEPTT
+3277 
-3282 PLPDGKYTL
+3282 
-3291 TAKETDGVGNVSGPS
+3291 
-3306 GEYIIN
+3306 
-3312 VATVPPQAPTL
+3312 
-3323 DTVYDDVA
+3323 
-3331 PHADYLQKGDVT
+3331 
-3343 NDTTPTLSGSS
+3343 
-3354 GVAGGTISIYDN
+3354 
-3366 GRLIGTTSVA
+3366 
-3376 GNGSWSFTPDTA
+3376 F
-3388 LADGS
+3388 
-3393 HNFTAT
+3393 
-3399 VTDGVGRT
+3399 
-3407 SEPTGGFGIVIDT
+3407 
-3420 KAPDAASDLLVT
+3420 
-3432 DNVGAYQG
+3432 
-3440 PVVSGDT
+3440 
-3447 TDDNTPTLSGKAEPG
+3447 
-3462 STVNIIDNGQVIG
+3462 
-3475 TAKVNPDGT
+3475 
-3484 WSYTPD
+3484 
-3490 QPLANGAHDLTTTVT
+3490 
-3505 DPSGNTGPEGSHVV
+3505 
-3519 ITVDVV
+3519 
-3525 PGKVEITAVT
+3525 
-3535 DDTGSVTGS
+3535 
-3544 LSQGALT
+3544 
-3551 DDTRPQISGTAK
+3551 
-3563 AGSTVT
+3563 
-3569 IMDGSNVLGT
+3569 
-3579 TTAGADGTWSFTPS
+3579 
-3593 VDLGRGDHTFT
+3593 
-3604 ATAKDPMGNESAS
+3604 
-3617 SSWTVT
+3617 
-3623 IDTDAPV
+3623 
-3630 KPTIDAALDD
+3630 
-3640 VGSVQ
+3640 
-3645 GNLANGGTTDDPT
+3645 
-3658 PTLSGKAEAGS
+3658 
-3669 TVKIYDQNG
+3669 
-3678 LLGEVTAKADGTWS
+3678 
-3692 FSPVAKLPEGEHR
+3692 
-3705 FHVTAT
+3705 
-3711 DRAGNTSVASDDF
+3711 
-3724 VLTLDYTAPDVSKV
+3724 TAPDVSKV

-3750 TGSIASGGKTDDNT
+3750 IGSIASGGKTDDNT

-3804 ALPDGTYTLTVKETD
+3804 ALPDGTYNLTVKETD

-3949 VTGFIVSDNEGPQT
+3949 VTGFIVSDNEGPKT

-4055 RVMDDKGS
+4055 RVMDDKGT

-4076 ARPEIIGKAK
+4076 ARPDIIGKAK
-4086 AGSTVT
+4086 AGSIVT
-4092 IMDGNVVLGS
+4092 IKDGSVVLGT
-4102 VKADASGNWVFTP
+4102 VTADASGNWTFTP

-4160 EDQVGTIKDDLNSND
+4160 EDQVGTVKDDLNSND

-4205 SVTANSNGAWNFKP
+4205 TVTANSNGAWNFKP

-4244 SADFILTTD
+4244 SADFVLTTD

-4262 AITEVID
+4262 TID
-4269 NYGSVTGKVE
+4269 SVTDNVGNVQGIVAD
-4279 SGGVLDDSRPVIKGT
+4279 GGVLDDSRPVIRGS
-4294 GAEIGNVITV
+4294 GAEVGNVITV
-4304 YTTDASGATKVLGT
+4304 YTTDKDGNTKVLGT
-4318 TKVDANG
+4318 TTVDQNG
-4325 TWTLTVSDALYADLN
+4325 KWELTPSESLYGDSIN
-4340 KLTVTETDTTGN
+4340 KLTVTETDRVGN
-4352 TAKPSTSYD
+4352 VAKPADSYD
-4361 VTLSSAPGVP
+4361 VIMSDTPDAPAIVNVLDDTGTT
-4371 VIDGI
+4371 VINL
-4376 TDDAG
+4376 
-4381 SANVELSNGGLTKD
+4381 ANNALTKD
-4395 TTPTLHGTASG
+4395 DTPTLNGTADG
-4406 VAGNTVTIYNG
+4406 AAGDTITIYNG
-4417 SQVVGTTTLDANGHW
+4417 SQVVGKTTLNSDGTW
-4432 SFTPGTALADGSYHF
+4432 SFTPSPALADGSYTF
-4447 TVTVTNTAGQESE
+4447 TVTNTNSAGQESDR
-4460 KSQVYSID
+4460 SGSFTVTID
-4468 VDATAPN
+4468 STAPN
-4475 PATDIL
+4475 PVSGL
-4481 IADDVSPIT
+4481 QVADDQGAWKGQLT
-4490 GNLQDGDVTDDNKP
+4490 DGMTTDDNKP
-4504 TFSGKAEAGST
+4504 TFTGKAEQGSTVTIYDNGQAIGSVVVTNTDGSWQYTPTTPLADGEHQFATQVTDPAGNASAIVDDITVNVSTGASYLQLLQVVDDVQETGGSRVLREGEVTNDSQVQLVGKATAGSTIIITDVGGVQLGTVKADANGDWEFTPLSSLSDGAHTLRITGTDPSNNPLTPIDFDLVVDTVAPVAPVITDVLDDVNPVQGSVAHGKPTNDTTPEITGTAEKGST
-4515 VNILDGGKV
+4515 VNVYHQVDATTRILLGTAVADSTTGQWTLQITDANKLTEGTWNLVATSTDAAGNISTPSNTWTIVVDTTVSDAVINISSISEDRGSSDTDFVTSDNTLLINGQLTKALQADEWVEISLDNGATWTRASTVTSTSWTVDMQNTTLNDGAYTIQARVVDNAGNV
-4524 IGSTTVDSTGNW
+4524 GSTDSQALQVATGGSDMNGLSTTTKVTT
-4536 DWTPGTALA
+4536 DTSHGLTT
-4545 DGDHAFTTTVTDK
+4545 GDHFSHAATATNSDMVTRDRTVTISGNLSAALQAGEHLQISLDNGK
-4558 AGNTSAPTGVV
+4558 TWQTLALNGQSWSYVLPEATASTTHSFKLQVIDVAGNP
-4569 NITVDTQG
+4569 
-4577 STVALSIDGYHDD
+4577 
-4590 VGTNTGLILGSG
+4590 GTNTKFADSYNVVIDLDSPNGITGAPDVPQHTTTGDSFTFSSGQYGRVEAGAIVSLVSDVNNNGTYQEGLDQVIGFVKANADGSWSLNTSLPSGAHNLAFVVWDEAGNRSSMSASTSTGVTEGGGSTLIEQTWGGTTDADSRGLNAAAVTISQDGLWSFFQSARGTSG
-4602 TSTDDTSPI
+4602 TSTANA
-4611 LQGSW
+4611 G
-4616 SGDLE
+4616 
-4621 TTESIRVYQDGILLG
+4621 RVYDSVTREDYDSTY
-4636 LAVLDRANHTW
+4636 LAQPSTE
-4647 TMAVNGLVN
+4647 NG
-4656 ANTYKFTVVAVDA
+4656 AGYDVD
-4669 AGNESAPSAEF
+4669 S
-4680 ALTIDQD
+4680 
-4687 APTQTVSITSY
+4687 TSY
-4698 TDDVGLVTGNMP
+4698 
-4710 GNTST
+4710 S
-4715 DDRQPV
+4715 R
-4721 LNGKV
+4721 
-4726 TGTPLEAGDE
+4726 
-4736 VRIYDVSSNT
+4736 Y
-4746 MLGTA
+4746 
-4751 TVNSDGTWSFELPP
+4751 VNSAAF
-4765 LDDNMTHTFRA
+4765 
-4776 VVADNVGNEGTP
+4776 AD
-4788 SSDFA
+4788 
-4793 ITVDLNLLVNKQ
+4793 I
-4805 DTLDTTPIVS
+4805 
-4815 GSTGFEIQQG
+4815 
-4825 EYVEVTVNGKTYSSQ
+4825 
-4840 NGQVVVDMRNN
+4840 
-4851 TWYVQIPDADALN
+4851 
-4864 VGTYDVKAV
+4864 
-4873 LFDAAGVQIAADE
+4873 
-4886 SSNELVVSPTPKVS
+4886 
-4900 VGAGGGDPDQ
+4900 
-4910 KATSVTLSEDGV
+4910 
-4922 WRIHSNQTMLDSTA
+4922 
-4936 TSSSSLGDF
+4936 
-4945 STTRLQSNSG
+4945 
-4955 TGYSSNNYVQN
+4955 
-4966 ATFIDYNRDGMMDLF
+4966 NRDGYADVMSQISSY
-4981 TVDSNYDDGQQMFYY
+4981 SNAGR
-4996 NGSTY
+4996 
-5001 TAYQVGAFE
+5001 TAY
-5010 RAPQTGEF
+5010 
-5018 AGDANTDGSANTWS
+5018 W
-5032 WYGGIVAI
+5032 
-5040 DKNGD
+5040 
-5045 GYVDMINGDQTPND
+5045 
-5059 SAIRGGY
+5059 
-5066 GSQIVLNNDGTVV
+5066 L
-5079 GMSKDGTFA
+5079 
-5088 TDYAAD
+5088 
-5094 SGYDP
+5094 
-5099 IGLDQS
+5099 
-5105 QPDMELS
+5105 
-5112 GVDINNDGIVDFV
+5112 
-5125 MHSQNIVADGSRI
+5125 QNADGSY
-5138 DANGA
+5138 
-5143 TDSSAARSTNQARL
+5143 SAKALDQ
-5157 VVVNGTNNGNWKVT
+5157 GTLNHLG
-5171 QIVDNVFQRGSD
+5171 
-5183 SDPGIGNGVAMT
+5183 GVISY
-5195 WGDYNGD
+5195 DREGD
-5202 GYLDLFLG
+5202 GYLDFVLG
-5210 RGSESTT
+5210 DSEADSISFIKNTQGTLSYEDNSGFSDGHPGGALPT
-5217 SDSSAGNNAG
+5217 S
-5227 EYASRIHF
+5227 
-5235 NDGNGKLLS
+5235 LS
-5244 DDGDNNGIGNP
+5244 VLHEVGAVDIDNNGTVDITAHIDYNGAGNLVGNNSRGLGILYNQT
-5255 TGMYTFNDTLA
+5255 TGTSKTNFGEVGYYANVFRDDGHEDYGNLSISMTYADYNNDGWLDLFLSRGSK
-5266 GGASLAL
+5266 GGSNSDESRIYLNDGTGKLNATDSQAQWFGDNVDGGTSLAV
-5273 DWNHDGKMDVIEL
+5273 DWNHDGKMDIIEV
-5286 PGMESSSGGINDA
+5286 PRSGV
-5299 AATGP
+5299 TGSP
-5304 INLYTNTSVNGNTS
+5304 MLYTNTGSNNWGANKVSLTGS
-5318 FTTSNLLTQVGK
+5318 TTFNNM
-5330 STIGGSST
+5330 
-5338 AQQVTGAIAIDVDW
+5338 TGAVALDYDW
-5352 DGDRDLLAF
+5352 DGSMDLVLYRSGADADVVARDDAGRTMLV
-5361 TSGGTTTYIE
+5361 
-5371 NKNEVAHGTSI
+5371 KNTNIAADGTSLQI
-5382 HLRILDEGGINT
+5382 RIVDGNGINT
-5394 LFGNTV
+5394 FYSNTV
-5400 QLIDEA
+5400 KLYNSAGELVATQLINPQSS
-5406 TGQVVSTQIIN
+5406 GSSNSMGLVSFF
-5417 AQSGNQ
+5417 G
-5423 TNDSTA
+5423 
-5429 IVDFYNLDA
+5429 LDPNEV
-5438 TKSYSA
+5438 YS
-5444 VILRS
+5444 VQMLRI
-5449 TGGAVSNVGGVA
+5449 T
-5461 TVDGKAVQNVNK
+5461 DGKADHVGATGSIGGYTNGTVNEN
-5473 AWGGLTAA
+5473 WGGLTTGKA
-5481 EGNHAYVLT
+5481 HDSYVLT
-5490 TESENNVANA
+5490 AESSNAANNT
-5500 SASGGTNTTG
+5500 SGNNG
-5510 IVGTGYNDTFFAT
+5510 IIGTGYNDTFF
-5523 LGNDLYNGAG
+5523 
-5533 GTETVSGV
+5533 
-5541 KSWNNTGG
+5541 
-5549 LDIVDYKLAGSTPLN
+5549 
-5564 IDLNKTGMQ
+5564 
-5573 NTGFGSAQFVN
+5573 GSA
-5584 VEGLAGGSG
+5584 G
-5593 NDTFT
+5593 NDTYNGGGGWNQIVSGKPVWSETAGMDVVDYSRSTTAINANLWTGTAT
-5598 GNAANNYFEG
+5598 GNGTDKLLNIEGLVGSSQQDTFTDNSANNVFEG
-5608 RAGADTFY
+5608 RGGNDAFY
-5616 LDNDGKGGG
+5616 L
-5625 QDTLKYQVQENGR
+5625 
-5638 TNGTG
+5638 
-5643 GNGSD
+5643 
-5648 VVHGFVVGT
+5648 
-5657 VEATRKAD
+5657 
-5665 IIDISSLLVGY
+5665 
-5676 AGDADGAAHYIN
+5676 
-5688 GVATI
+5688 
-5693 DAGDAIAQYL
+5693 
-5703 SVTYNGKD
+5703 
-5711 TILSIDR
+5711 
-5718 DGSGSGFGASQV
+5718 
-5730 LTIADTKVD
+5730 
-5739 LETLLA
+5739 
-5745 NHQLVIKGPDV
+5745 
-5756 STMNYS
+5756 
-5762 ALNEG
+5762 
-5767 VTVNMWTGFTSAG
+5767 VN
-5780 GKLEDIVKIVGTQT
+5780 
-5794 DDTIT
+5794 
-5799 DNSFSNVIAGE
+5799 
-5810 GGNDTFYLMNGGNDV
+5810 GGNDT
-5825 LMYNVLEGMENDATG
+5825 LMYKVLAGLSNDSTG

-5846 VHGFKVGNVE
+5846 IHGFKVGNLV
-5856 KDGDAD
+5856 KDSDAD
-5862 TLNLSD
+5862 LLDMSELLD
-5868 LVDYSGPVTFFEN
+5868 YKGSISFFEDEGKLELDYSSRGV
-5881 NGKMEL
+5881 L
-5887 DAESKGLEDYLKV
+5887 DYVKV
-5900 DVVGNDTVISVDI
+5900 EVVGSDTVISIDR

>member
-167 SEMDKDDGDNH
+167 SEMDNDDGDNH

-499 DALDNTGPITGQ
+499 DAQDNTGPITGQ

-563 GEGHH
+563 GEGDH

-725 VGPLQKGESTNDT
+725 VGPMQKGESTNDT

-764 KADSNGKWAFSPDT
+764 TADSNGKWAFTPDT

-797 ARTSGSFPIVIDTAA
+797 ARTSGTFPIVIDTAA

-921 GEIVDDQ
+921 GEVVDDQ

-938 TVTDDVRPELSGK
+938 TVTDDARPELSGK

-1179 HLLGSAVVNSEGTW
+1179 HLLGSAVVDSEGNWT
-1193 RLALDTPLVEGLNQL
+1193 LALDTPLVEGLNQL

-1218 RVVGE
+1218 RVAGE

-1237 EPSINSVVDNAE
+1237 EPSINSVVDNTE

-1326 SGTFPIVID
+1326 SGSFPIVID

-1403 TPDKPLAKGDHEIT
+1403 TPDTPLAKGDHEIT

-1597 STMVDEN
+1597 STVVDEN

-1618 EHHITTTATDEAGNT
+1618 EHHITTTATDKAGNT

-1667 VIASGEETDD
+1667 VIASGGETDD
-1677 NRPLIKGTGAEPG
+1677 NR
-1690 NTITVYNGDKVIGT
+1690 
-1704 AKVQADGTW
+1704 
-1713 SLEPTT
+1713 
-1719 PLPDGKYTLTA
+1719 
-1730 KETDGVGNV
+1730 
-1739 SGPSGEYIINVA
+1739 
-1751 TVPPQAPTLDTV
+1751 
-1763 YDDVAPHADYLQKG
+1763 
-1777 DVTND
+1777 
-1782 TTPTLSGSSG
+1782 
-1792 VAGGTISIYDN
+1792 
-1803 GRLIGTTSVGSNG
+1803 
-1816 SWSFTPDTALADG
+1816 
-1829 SHNFTATVTDGVGR
+1829 
-1843 TSEPTGG
+1843 
-1850 FGIVIDTKAPEAA
+1850 
-1863 SDLLV
+1863 
-1868 TDNVGAYQGP
+1868 
-1878 VVSGDTTDDNTPTL
+1878 
-1892 SGKAEPGST
+1892 
-1901 VNIIDNGQVIG
+1901 
-1912 TAKVNP
+1912 
-1918 DGTWSYTPDQPLAN
+1918 
-1932 GAHDLTTTVTDPSG
+1932 
-1946 NTGPEGSHVVITVDV
+1946 
-1961 VPGKVEIT
+1961 
-1969 AVTDDTGSVTGSL
+1969 
-1982 SQGALTDDTRPQI
+1982 
-1995 SGTAKAGSTVTIMDG
+1995 
-2010 SNVLGTTTA
+2010 
-2019 GADGTWSFTPSVD
+2019 
-2032 LGRGDHTFTATA
+2032 
-2044 KDPMGNESSSSSWTV
+2044 
-2059 TIDTDAPV
+2059 
-2067 KPTIDAALD
+2067 
-2076 DVGSVQGNLANG
+2076 
-2088 GTTDDPTPTLSGK
+2088 
-2101 AEAGST
+2101 
-2107 VKIYD
+2107 
-2112 QNGLLGEV
+2112 
-2120 TAKADGTWS
+2120 
-2129 FSPVAKL
+2129 
-2136 PEGEHRFHVTAT
+2136 
-2148 DKAGNTSVASD
+2148 
-2159 DFVLTLDYTAPDA
+2159 
-2172 SKLAITEVYD
+2172 
-2182 DVNTAG
+2182 
-2188 VIASGEETDDN
+2188 
-2199 RPLIKGTGAEP
+2199 
-2210 GNTITV
+2210 
-2216 YNGDKVIG
+2216 
-2224 TAKVQADGTWSLE
+2224 
-2237 PTTPLP
+2237 
-2243 DGKYTLTAKE
+2243 
-2253 TDGVGN
+2253 
-2259 VSGPSGEYIIN
+2259 
-2270 VATIPPQA
+2270 
-2278 PTLDTVY
+2278 
-2285 DDVAPHADYL
+2285 
-2295 QKGDVTNDTTPTLS
+2295 
-2309 GSSGV
+2309 
-2314 AGGTISI
+2314 
-2321 YDNGRLIGT
+2321 
-2330 TSVGSNG
+2330 
-2337 SWSFTPD
+2337 
-2344 TALADGSHNF
+2344 
-2354 TATVTDGVGRTSE
+2354 
-2367 PTGGFGIVIDTKAPE
+2367 
-2382 AASDLLVTDNVGAY
+2382 
-2396 QGPVVSGDTTDDN
+2396 
-2409 TPTLSGKAEP
+2409 
-2419 GSTVN
+2419 
-2424 IIDNGQVIGT
+2424 
-2434 AKVNP
+2434 
-2439 DGTWSYT
+2439 
-2446 PDQPLANGA
+2446 
-2455 HDLTTTVT
+2455 
-2463 DPSGNTGPEGSH
+2463 
-2475 VVITVDVVP
+2475 
-2484 GKVEITA
+2484 
-2491 VTDDTGSVTGSLSQ
+2491 
-2505 GALTDD
+2505 
-2511 TRPQISGTAKAGSTV
+2511 
-2526 TIMDGSNVLGT
+2526 
-2537 TTAGADGTWSFTP
+2537 
-2550 SVDLGRGDH
+2550 
-2559 TFTATAK
+2559 
-2566 DPMGNE
+2566 
-2572 SSSSSW
+2572 
-2578 TVTID
+2578 
-2583 TDAPVKP
+2583 
-2590 TIDAALDDVGSV
+2590 
-2602 QGNLANGGTTD
+2602 
-2613 DPTPTLSGKA
+2613 
-2623 EAGSTVKIYDQN
+2623 
-2635 GLLGEVTAKADG
+2635 
-2647 TWSFSPV
+2647 
-2654 AKLPEGEHRFH
+2654 
-2665 VTATDKA
+2665 
-2672 GNTSVASDDFVLTLD
+2672 
-2687 YTAPDASK
+2687 
-2695 LAITEVYDDVNTAG
+2695 
-2709 VIASGE
+2709 
-2715 ETDDNRPL
+2715 
-2723 IKGTGAEPGNTI
+2723 
-2735 TVYNGDKV
+2735 
-2743 IGTAKVQA
+2743 
-2751 DGTWSL
+2751 
-2757 EPTTPLPDGKYT
+2757 
-2769 LTAKETD
+2769 
-2776 GVGNV
+2776 
-2781 SGPSG
+2781 
-2786 EYIINVATVPPQA
+2786 
-2799 PTLDTVYDDVAPHAD
+2799 
-2814 YLQKGDVTNDTT
+2814 
-2826 PTLSG
+2826 
-2831 SSGVAGGT
+2831 
-2839 ISIYDNGRLI
+2839 
-2849 GTTSVGSNG
+2849 
-2858 SWSFTPDTALADGS
+2858 
-2872 HNFTATVTDGVG
+2872 
-2884 RTSEP
+2884 
-2889 TGGFGIVIDT
+2889 
-2899 KAPDAASDLLVTDNV
+2899 
-2914 GAYQGPVVSGDTTDD
+2914 
-2929 NTPTLSGKAEPGS
+2929 
-2942 TVNIIDNGQVIGTA
+2942 
-2956 KVNPDGTWSYTPDQP
+2956 
-2971 LANGAHDLTTTVTD
+2971 
-2985 PSGNTGPEGSHV
+2985 
-2997 VITVDV
+2997 
-3003 VPGKVEI
+3003 
-3010 TAVTD
+3010 
-3015 DTGSVTGSLSQGALT
+3015 
-3030 DDTRPQISGTAKAGS
+3030 
-3045 TVTIMDGSNVL
+3045 
-3056 GTTTVGADGTW
+3056 
-3067 SFTPSVDLGRGD
+3067 
-3079 HTFTATAKDPM
+3079 
-3090 GNESSSSSWTV
+3090 
-3101 TIDTDAP
+3101 
-3108 VKPTIDAALDDVG
+3108 
-3121 SVQGNLANG
+3121 
-3130 GTTDDPTP
+3130 
-3138 TLSGKAEAG
+3138 
-3147 STVKIY
+3147 
-3153 DQNGLLGEVT
+3153 
-3163 AKADGTWSFSPVAKL
+3163 
-3178 PEGEHRFHVTATD
+3178 
-3191 RAGNTSV
+3191 
-3198 ASDDFVLTLD
+3198 
-3208 YTAPD
+3208 
-3213 ASKLAITEVYDDVN
+3213 
-3227 TAGVIAS
+3227 
-3234 GEETDDNR
+3234 
-3242 PLIKGTGAEAGNTI
+3242 
-3256 TVYNGDKVIGTAKVQ
+3256 
-3271 ADGTWS
+3271 
-3277 LEPTT
+3277 
-3282 PLPDGKYTL
+3282 
-3291 TAKETDGVGNVSGPS
+3291 
-3306 GEYIIN
+3306 
-3312 VATVPPQAPTL
+3312 
-3323 DTVYDDVA
+3323 
-3331 PHADYLQKGDVT
+3331 
-3343 NDTTPTLSGSS
+3343 
-3354 GVAGGTISIYDN
+3354 
-3366 GRLIGTTSVA
+3366 
-3376 GNGSWSFTPDTA
+3376 
-3388 LADGS
+3388 
-3393 HNFTAT
+3393 
-3399 VTDGVGRT
+3399 
-3407 SEPTGGFGIVIDT
+3407 
-3420 KAPDAASDLLVT
+3420 
-3432 DNVGAYQG
+3432 
-3440 PVVSGDT
+3440 
-3447 TDDNTPTLSGKAEPG
+3447 
-3462 STVNIIDNGQVIG
+3462 
-3475 TAKVNPDGT
+3475 
-3484 WSYTPD
+3484 
-3490 QPLANGAHDLTTTVT
+3490 
-3505 DPSGNTGPEGSHVV
+3505 
-3519 ITVDVV
+3519 
-3525 PGKVEITAVT
+3525 
-3535 DDTGSVTGS
+3535 
-3544 LSQGALT
+3544 
-3551 DDTRPQISGTAK
+3551 
-3563 AGSTVT
+3563 
-3569 IMDGSNVLGT
+3569 
-3579 TTAGADGTWSFTPS
+3579 
-3593 VDLGRGDHTFT
+3593 
-3604 ATAKDPMGNESAS
+3604 
-3617 SSWTVT
+3617 
-3623 IDTDAPV
+3623 
-3630 KPTIDAALDD
+3630 
-3640 VGSVQ
+3640 
-3645 GNLANGGTTDDPT
+3645 
-3658 PTLSGKAEAGS
+3658 
-3669 TVKIYDQNG
+3669 
-3678 LLGEVTAKADGTWS
+3678 
-3692 FSPVAKLPEGEHR
+3692 
-3705 FHVTAT
+3705 
-3711 DRAGNTSVASDDF
+3711 
-3724 VLTLDYTAPDVSKV
+3724 
-3738 SITDV
+3738 
-3743 VDDFGSV
+3743 
-3750 TGSIASGGKTDDNT
+3750 

-3804 ALPDGTYTLTVKETD
+3804 ALPDGTYNLTVKETD

-3963 GTLSNGDTTDD
+3963 GTLSNGDITDD

-4014 SLADGEY
+4014 SLGDGEY

-4127 ATAKDLTGKE
+4127 AIAKDLTGNE
-4137 DTSSTFSFEIDSK
+4137 DTSSTFGFEIDSK

-4205 SVTANSNGAWNFKP
+4205 TVTANSNGAWNFKP

-4262 AITEVID
+4262 TID
-4269 NYGSVTGKVE
+4269 SVTDNVGNVQGIVAD
-4279 SGGVLDDSRPVIKGT
+4279 GGVLDDSRPVIRGS
-4294 GAEIGNVITV
+4294 GAEAGNVITV
-4304 YTTDASGATKVLGT
+4304 YTTDKDGNTKVLGT
-4318 TKVDANG
+4318 TKVDQNG
-4325 TWTLTVSDALYADLN
+4325 KWELTPSESLYGDSIN
-4340 KLTVTETDTTGN
+4340 KLTVTETDSVGN
-4352 TAKPSTSYD
+4352 VAKPADSYD
-4361 VTLSSAPGVP
+4361 VIMSDTPNAPAIVNVLDDTGTT
-4371 VIDGI
+4371 VINLADN
-4376 TDDAG
+4376 A
-4381 SANVELSNGGLTKD
+4381 LTKD
-4395 TTPTLHGTASG
+4395 DTPTLKGTADG
-4406 VAGNTVTIYNG
+4406 VAGDTITIYNG
-4417 SQVVGTTTLDANGHW
+4417 SQVVGKTTLNSDGTW
-4432 SFTPGTALADGSYHF
+4432 SFTPSPALADGNYIF
-4447 TVTVTNTAGQESE
+4447 TVTNTNSAGQESDR
-4460 KSQVYSID
+4460 SGSFTLSID
-4468 VDATAPN
+4468 STAPN
-4475 PATDIL
+4475 PVSGL
-4481 IADDVSPIT
+4481 QVADDQGAWKGQLT
-4490 GNLQDGDVTDDNKP
+4490 DGMTTDDNKP
-4504 TFSGKAEAGST
+4504 TFTGKAEQGSTVTIYDNGQAIGSVVVTNTDGSWQYTPTTPLADGEHQFATQVTDPAGNASAIVDDITVNVSTGASYLQLLQVVDDVQETGGSRVLREGEVTNDSQVQLVGKATAGSTIIITDVGGVQLGTVKADANGDWEFTPLSSLSDGAHTLRITGTDPSNNPLTPIDFDLVVDTVAPVAPVITNVLDDVNPVQGSVAHGKPTNDTTPEITGTAEKGST
-4515 VNILDGGKV
+4515 VNVYHQVDATTRILLGTAVADSTTGQWTLQITDANKLTEGTWNLVATSTDAAGNISTPSNTWTIVVDTTVSDAVINISSISEDRGSSDTDFVTSDNTLLINGQLTKALQADEWVEISLDNGATWTRASTVTSTSWTVDMQNTPLNDGAYTIQARVVDNAGNV
-4524 IGSTTVDSTGNW
+4524 GSTDSQALQVTTGGSDMNGLSTTTKVTT
-4536 DWTPGTALA
+4536 DTSHGLTT
-4545 DGDHAFTTTVTDK
+4545 GDHFSHAATATNSDMVTRDRTVTISGNLSAALQAGEHLQISLDNGK
-4558 AGNTSAPTGVV
+4558 TWQTLALNGQSWSYVLPEATASTTHSFKLQVIDVAGNP
-4569 NITVDTQG
+4569 
-4577 STVALSIDGYHDD
+4577 
-4590 VGTNTGLILGSG
+4590 GTNTKFADSYNVVIDLDSPNGITGAPDVPQHTTTGDSFTFSSGQYGRVEAGAIVSLVSDVNNNGTYQEGLDQVIGFVKANADGSWSLNTSLPSGAHNLAFVVWDEAGNRSSMSASTSTGVTEGGGSTLIEQTWGGTTDADSRGLNAAAVTISQDGLWSFFQSARGTSG
-4602 TSTDDTSPI
+4602 TSTANA
-4611 LQGSW
+4611 G
-4616 SGDLE
+4616 
-4621 TTESIRVYQDGILLG
+4621 RVYDSVTREDYDSTY
-4636 LAVLDRANHTW
+4636 LAQPSTE
-4647 TMAVNGLVN
+4647 NG
-4656 ANTYKFTVVAVDA
+4656 AGYDVD
-4669 AGNESAPSAEF
+4669 S
-4680 ALTIDQD
+4680 
-4687 APTQTVSITSY
+4687 TSY
-4698 TDDVGLVTGNMP
+4698 
-4710 GNTST
+4710 S
-4715 DDRQPV
+4715 R
-4721 LNGKV
+4721 
-4726 TGTPLEAGDE
+4726 
-4736 VRIYDVSSNT
+4736 Y
-4746 MLGTA
+4746 
-4751 TVNSDGTWSFELPP
+4751 VNSAAF
-4765 LDDNMTHTFRA
+4765 
-4776 VVADNVGNEGTP
+4776 AD
-4788 SSDFA
+4788 
-4793 ITVDLNLLVNKQ
+4793 I
-4805 DTLDTTPIVS
+4805 
-4815 GSTGFEIQQG
+4815 
-4825 EYVEVTVNGKTYSSQ
+4825 
-4840 NGQVVVDMRNN
+4840 
-4851 TWYVQIPDADALN
+4851 
-4864 VGTYDVKAV
+4864 
-4873 LFDAAGVQIAADE
+4873 
-4886 SSNELVVSPTPKVS
+4886 
-4900 VGAGGGDPDQ
+4900 
-4910 KATSVTLSEDGV
+4910 
-4922 WRIHSNQTMLDSTA
+4922 
-4936 TSSSSLGDF
+4936 
-4945 STTRLQSNSG
+4945 
-4955 TGYSSNNYVQN
+4955 
-4966 ATFIDYNRDGMMDLF
+4966 NRDGYADVMSQISSY
-4981 TVDSNYDDGQQMFYY
+4981 SNAGR
-4996 NGSTY
+4996 
-5001 TAYQVGAFE
+5001 TAY
-5010 RAPQTGEF
+5010 
-5018 AGDANTDGSANTWS
+5018 W
-5032 WYGGIVAI
+5032 
-5040 DKNGD
+5040 
-5045 GYVDMINGDQTPND
+5045 
-5059 SAIRGGY
+5059 
-5066 GSQIVLNNDGTVV
+5066 L
-5079 GMSKDGTFA
+5079 
-5088 TDYAAD
+5088 
-5094 SGYDP
+5094 
-5099 IGLDQS
+5099 
-5105 QPDMELS
+5105 
-5112 GVDINNDGIVDFV
+5112 
-5125 MHSQNIVADGSRI
+5125 QNADGSY
-5138 DANGA
+5138 
-5143 TDSSAARSTNQARL
+5143 SAKALDQ
-5157 VVVNGTNNGNWKVT
+5157 GTLNHLG
-5171 QIVDNVFQRGSD
+5171 
-5183 SDPGIGNGVAMT
+5183 GVISY
-5195 WGDYNGD
+5195 DREGD
-5202 GYLDLFLG
+5202 GYLDFVLG
-5210 RGSESTT
+5210 DSEADSISFIKNTQGTLSYEDNSGFSDGHPGGALPT
-5217 SDSSAGNNAG
+5217 S
-5227 EYASRIHF
+5227 
-5235 NDGNGKLLS
+5235 LS
-5244 DDGDNNGIGNP
+5244 VLHEVGAVDIDNNGTVDITAHIDYNGAGNLVGNNSRGLGILYNQT
-5255 TGMYTFNDTLA
+5255 TGTSKTNFGEVGYYANVFRDDGHEDYGNLSISMTYADYNNDGWLDLFLSRGSK
-5266 GGASLAL
+5266 GGSNSDESRIYLNDGTGKLNATDSQAQWFGDNVDGGTSLAV
-5273 DWNHDGKMDVIEL
+5273 DWNHDGKMDIIEV
-5286 PGMESSSGGINDA
+5286 PRSGV
-5299 AATGP
+5299 TGSP
-5304 INLYTNTSVNGNTS
+5304 MLYTNTGSNNWGANKVSLTGS
-5318 FTTSNLLTQVGK
+5318 TTFNNM
-5330 STIGGSST
+5330 
-5338 AQQVTGAIAIDVDW
+5338 TGAVALDYDW
-5352 DGDRDLLAF
+5352 DGSMDLVLYRSGADADVVARDDAGRTMLV
-5361 TSGGTTTYIE
+5361 
-5371 NKNEVAHGTSI
+5371 KNTNIAADGTSLQI
-5382 HLRILDEGGINT
+5382 RIVDGNGINT
-5394 LFGNTV
+5394 FYSNTV
-5400 QLIDEA
+5400 KLYNSAGELVATQLINPQSS
-5406 TGQVVSTQIIN
+5406 GSSNSMGLVSFF
-5417 AQSGNQ
+5417 G
-5423 TNDSTA
+5423 
-5429 IVDFYNLDA
+5429 LDPNEV
-5438 TKSYSA
+5438 YS
-5444 VILRS
+5444 VQMLRI
-5449 TGGAVSNVGGVA
+5449 T
-5461 TVDGKAVQNVNK
+5461 DGKADHVGATGSIGGYTNGTVNEN
-5473 AWGGLTAA
+5473 WGGLTTGKA
-5481 EGNHAYVLT
+5481 HDSYVLT
-5490 TESENNVANA
+5490 AESSNAANNT
-5500 SASGGTNTTG
+5500 SGNNG
-5510 IVGTGYNDTFFAT
+5510 IIGTGYNDTFF
-5523 LGNDLYNGAG
+5523 
-5533 GTETVSGV
+5533 
-5541 KSWNNTGG
+5541 
-5549 LDIVDYKLAGSTPLN
+5549 
-5564 IDLNKTGMQ
+5564 
-5573 NTGFGSAQFVN
+5573 GSA
-5584 VEGLAGGSG
+5584 G
-5593 NDTFT
+5593 NDTYNGGGGWNQIVSGKPVWSETAGMDVVDYSRSTTAINANLWTGTAT
-5598 GNAANNYFEG
+5598 GNGTDKLLNIEGLVGSSQQDTFTDNSANNVFEG
-5608 RAGADTFY
+5608 RGGNDAFY
-5616 LDNDGKGGG
+5616 L
-5625 QDTLKYQVQENGR
+5625 
-5638 TNGTG
+5638 
-5643 GNGSD
+5643 
-5648 VVHGFVVGT
+5648 
-5657 VEATRKAD
+5657 
-5665 IIDISSLLVGY
+5665 
-5676 AGDADGAAHYIN
+5676 
-5688 GVATI
+5688 
-5693 DAGDAIAQYL
+5693 
-5703 SVTYNGKD
+5703 
-5711 TILSIDR
+5711 
-5718 DGSGSGFGASQV
+5718 
-5730 LTIADTKVD
+5730 
-5739 LETLLA
+5739 
-5745 NHQLVIKGPDV
+5745 
-5756 STMNYS
+5756 
-5762 ALNEG
+5762 
-5767 VTVNMWTGFTSAG
+5767 VN
-5780 GKLEDIVKIVGTQT
+5780 
-5794 DDTIT
+5794 
-5799 DNSFSNVIAGE
+5799 
-5810 GGNDTFYLMNGGNDV
+5810 GGNDT
-5825 LMYNVLEGMENDATG
+5825 LMYKVLAGLSNDSTG

-5846 VHGFKVGNVE
+5846 IHGFKVGNLV
-5856 KDGDAD
+5856 KDSDAD
-5862 TLNLSD
+5862 LLDMSELLD
-5868 LVDYSGPVTFFEN
+5868 YKGSVSFFEDEGKLELDYSSRGV
-5881 NGKMEL
+5881 L
-5887 DAESKGLEDYLKV
+5887 DYVKV
-5900 DVVGNDTVISVDI
+5900 EVVGSDTVISIDR